1 MNGSEPAGS
10 TIPSPDG
17 EPIAVIG
24 LSCRLPGAAGPDAL
38 WHLLRDGRSAVTE
51 APAGRWSTEL
61 LAQSGLSEPPR
72 GGFLDDVAGFDA
84 AFFGVSPR
92 EARSM
97 APQQRLALE
106 LGWEALESARLRP
119 ERLRGHRTG
128 VYIGATVEDY
138 AVLVHQQGPEA
149 LDHHTPTGLNRGLI
163 ANRLSYHLGL
173 RGPSMTLD
181 TAQSS
186 SLVAVQTACD
196 SLRRGDCDTALAG
209 GVHLNLALESTL
221 AMARFGALSPSGR
234 CHTFDARADGFVRG
248 EGGGL
253 VVLKPLSRARA
264 DGDHVHCVIRGGAV
278 NNDGGGPG
286 LTTPDAAAQE
296 EVLRLACARAGI
308 HPGDLGYVEL
318 HGTGTRVGDPIEAAS
333 LGAAFGTDPSRS
345 TPLPVGSVKTNIG
358 HLEGAA
364 GIAGLLKVV
373 LCLEHGHLVPSLN
386 FTTPHPD
393 IPLDALNLRVQ
404 TESGPWTAQEGRQ
417 LVAGVS
423 SFGMGGTNAHLIVA
437 RAEDS
442 GDDEPAAGRD
452 GAVSAPEA
460 PMVAPVAVVPW
471 VVSGRSAEAL
481 AAQAERLLSRV
492 TDGDLSPVEVG
503 WSLLASRSSFEHRA
517 VVVGSRAD
525 ELIAGVR
532 AVAEGR
538 PDAAVTVG
546 EVTGRAGGS
555 VNGRSGGMVAGR
567 TGDVVTDGSGK
578 AVFVFPGQG
587 SQWVGMAVE
596 LLDSSPVFA
605 GRLGECEAALEP
617 FTDWSLGEVLRGAEG
632 APGLDR
638 VDVVQPVLWAV
649 MVSLAEVWRA
659 HGVEPAAVVGHSQG
673 EIAAACVAGA
683 LSLADGARVV
693 ALRSKAI
700 RALSG
705 RGGMVSVALPRPEVE
720 ELIASWSGRISVA
733 AVNGPSSVVVSGD
746 ADVLGRLVEA
756 CREREVRARR
766 IEVDYA
772 SHSAHVDSIRAELLE
787 VLTPVVPRAPEVP
800 LFSTVT
806 GEWSDGAEMDAGY
819 WFANLRRTVEFA
831 PAVEALTAA
840 GHHTFVE
847 VSPHPVLT
855 MPVRETMEA
864 ADAEG
869 AVVGTLRR
877 GEGGLARFY
886 TSLGELH
893 VQGVD
898 VDWSPAFATPRPPL
912 VDLPTYAFQR
922 ERHWVEASGA
932 HPHRTAI
939 ATQDQPAVSA
949 TERPGTGRPTLD
961 VIRDHAAAV
970 LGHRDPA
977 TLHAARTF
985 KDLGFDSV
993 TAEELRNR
1001 LNRALAVRLPSTALY
1016 NHPSPTRLASFL
1028 DAELIENE
1036 GKLGR
1041 GHDPSADPDEP
1052 IAIVAMACRYPGGVR
1067 SPEDLWQILRD
1078 RVDAIAPFPTD
1089 RGWQTDGLYDPDP
1102 ERSGTSYVREGGF
1115 LDAASFDAGFFGIS
1129 PREAL
1134 AMDPQQRLLLET
1146 SWEALERAGIDPT
1159 GARGSLTGVF
1169 VGAMAQEYG
1178 PRLHQAGR
1186 QVEGHVLTGTT
1197 TSVAS
1202 GRIAYTLGLE
1212 GPAITV
1218 DTACSSSL
1226 VALHLAA
1233 QALRAGECTLALAGG
1248 ATVMSQPGMFVEF
1261 SRQRGLAPDGRCKP
1275 FAAAADGT
1283 AWGEGAGILLLERL
1297 SDARRN
1303 GHPVL
1308 AVLRG
1313 SATNQDGASNGL
1325 SAPNGPS
1332 QERVIRAALAA
1343 AGLRPSDVDAV
1354 EAHGTGTAL
1363 GDPIEAQALL
1373 ATYGQERAADR
1384 PLWLGSL
1391 KSNIG
1396 HTQAAAGVAGVIKMV
1411 LALRHGVLPE
1421 TLHLDAPS
1429 PHVDWSAGAVRL
1441 LTTDQPWAANGQNG
1455 QVRRAGVSSF
1465 GISGTNAHVIV
1476 EQPPA
1481 EDLEDPE
1488 DLEGPEVQDASGAR
1502 LDAAEPGD
1510 AEEAD
1515 GPRRDQPVVPW
1526 VVHGRTPEALRAQA
1540 AALATHLDSLP
1551 DAAAPYDVAHSLLTT
1566 RAALEHR
1573 AVLIGTDRAALLAD
1587 LRSLAEADPGP
1598 RTATGSV
1605 PTAPASSAVFVF
1617 PGQGSQ
1623 WVGMAVE
1630 LLDSSPVFAGRL
1642 GECEAALEPFTE
1654 WSLGEVLRGAEGA
1667 PGLDRVDVVQPVLWA
1682 VMVSLAEVW
1691 RAHGVEPAVVV
1702 GHSQGEIAAA
1712 CVAGALSLADGA
1724 RVVALRS
1731 QAIRELSGRG
1741 GMVSVALS
1749 SSDVAKLIEPWGG
1762 RVSVAAVN
1770 GPTAVVVSGDADA
1783 LDELTDVCREREV
1796 RARRIDVDYASHSSH
1811 VEAIRE
1817 ELLDLLA
1824 PLAPKTSEVPFFSTV
1839 TGEWLDTAEM
1849 DARYWYANLRRTV
1862 RFAPAVEALTAAG
1875 HRAFV
1880 EVSPHPVLTV
1890 PLQETVEDA
1899 GADAVVTGTL
1909 RRDDGGLP
1917 RLFTSLG
1924 ELYVNGVDVDWSP
1937 VFAGRRPHRVE
1948 LPTYAF
1954 QRQRYWLE
1962 PDDAPA
1968 VAASPEEAAF
1978 WTAVGD
1984 QDAAALA
1991 GTLGLPGAQALDEV
2005 LPALSSWHKN
2015 RRQRSTADGWRYRVV
2030 WRPLTEPA
2038 TRQLDGSTW
2047 LLAVPAGYENDALV
2061 RGAHEA
2067 LEEAGARPHVLT
2079 VNDSSGLVDLLRR
2092 AASGPFAGVLSLLA
2106 LDERPDRTQPCVPT
2120 GLSRTLAL
2128 LQALGEAGVDAP
2140 LWCVTRG
2147 AVAVGS
2153 TVEATRDAATA
2164 DSTSHSM
2171 SDCVEGAAA
2180 ADSAPA
2186 NPDQAGIWGLGLV
2199 VALEHPER
2207 WGGLIDLPGEAAA
2220 DGRDV
2225 ALLARILAAGG
2236 DEDQLAVRG
2245 AGVFGR
2251 RLVPAPVAGKP
2262 ARRSWRPRG
2271 TVLVTG
2277 GTGALG
2283 AHITR
2288 WLAANGAEHLVL
2300 TGRRGADA
2308 PGVAALCSELHDQG
2322 VQATVAGCDL
2332 ADRQAVT
2339 ALVRQIQEDGE
2350 PVRAVVHAAGVS
2362 ALGPLA
2368 EAGPHDLAAALS
2380 GKVAGAGHLASV
2392 LDPAPLDAVVYF
2404 SSISGTWGVAEHGA
2418 YAAAN
2423 ALLDA
2428 RAARERADGLP
2439 VLSVAWGPW
2448 AGGGMIADSMHDV
2461 LRRRGVPVIDPAT
2474 ALTALQQALDHDETS
2489 IAVADVDWRRFG
2501 SVFTSVRPS
2510 RLLSEIPQLAS
2521 DEAEDESEGGD
2532 GDGETGL
2539 GSARSPLAER
2549 LAGLDT
2555 RQRTAA
2561 LLDLVREQVA
2571 SVLGHDKTAPVDP
2584 ERPFKEL
2591 GFDSLTAVELRN
2603 RLGRATGLRL
2613 PRTVVFDHPSPA
2625 ALAGY
2630 VGTELAGEEPGGT
2643 PPATAPALVPLPVT
2657 APADDD
2663 PIAIVSMACR
2673 FPGGVRSP
2681 EDLWRLVREGVDAMS
2696 AFPTDRGWDLDGL
2709 YDPDADQPGRSYV
2722 RESGF
2727 LRDAGDFDAEFFGI
2741 SPREAIAMDPQQR
2754 LLLETSWEVFERAG
2768 IDPKSLRGSGTGVYM
2783 GVTDQEYGNRLR
2795 TSDPEQFEG
2804 YLATGA
2810 AASVASG
2817 RVAYTLGL
2825 EGPAVT
2831 VDTACSSSLVALH
2844 MAVRALRSGECTLAV
2859 AGAAMV
2865 MADPGP
2871 FIGFSRQR
2879 GLARDGRCK
2888 PFAAAADGFALSE
2901 GVGVLLVERLS
2912 EARRNGHP
2920 VLAVV
2925 RGTAINQDGASNGL
2939 TAPNGP
2945 SQQRVIRAAL
2955 ADAGLSAAEV
2965 DVVEA
2970 HGTGTSLGDP
2980 IEAQALLATYGQE
2993 RAADRPLWLGSVKS
3007 NIGHTQTV
3015 SGVAG
3020 VMKMVLAM
3028 RHGELPG
3035 TLHVDE
3041 PSPHVEWS
3049 SGAVELLT
3057 EARPWT
3063 PEDGR
3068 PRRAGISSFGISG
3081 TNAHVVVEQAEPTET
3096 EAVALTSDSG
3106 VVVPWVL
3113 SGRSAEA
3120 LVAQG
3125 ERLAARV
3132 AGSGLS
3138 PVEVGWS
3145 LVASRSSFEHR
3156 AVVVGSDVDELV
3168 AKVREVSTSAAVG
3181 DPGRTVFVFPGQGSQ
3196 WAGMAVELLDSS
3208 PVFAGRLGECEAALE
3223 PFTDWSLS
3231 EVLRGAEG
3239 APGFDRVDV
3248 VQPVLWAV
3256 MVSLAEV
3263 WRAHGVE
3270 PAVVVGHSQGEIAAA
3285 CVAGALSLA
3294 DGARVV
3300 ALRSQ
3305 AIRALS
3311 GRGGMV
3317 SVALSSSDV
3326 AKLIEPW
3333 GGRVSVAAVNGPTA
3347 VVVSGDADAL
3357 DELMGV
3363 CQEREV
3369 RARRID
3375 VDYASHSAHV
3385 ESIEETLA
3393 EALAPV
3399 APRKSSVPLFSTVTG
3414 EWLDTVEM
3422 DAGYWYANL
3431 RRTVE
3436 FAPAVEALTAA
3447 GHRTFVEV
3455 SPHPVLTVP
3464 LQETADA
3471 ADAEAVVTGTLR
3483 RDDGGLSRLYT
3494 SLGEL
3499 YVNGVEVDWSPAFAA
3514 PRPQLVD
3521 LPTYAFQRRRYWLE
3535 SGPSS
3540 VAGVVAD
3547 PVEARFWESVER
3559 ADAEGLA
3566 ATLGLADPGALGEV
3580 LPALSSWRQGR
3591 EQRSTVDG
3599 WRYRITWRH
3608 QPEPRVREVNGG
3620 WLIAAP
3626 ADHLDDDLVQATA
3639 RGLGERARVMPVSAT
3654 ADRAELAAQ
3663 LATELA
3669 ALHGDTDAPPHV
3681 VSLLALDDRD
3691 ADGHRG
3697 VPSSLLSTMTLTQ
3710 ALADSEVN
3718 ARLWAVTQGAVS
3730 IDASARGPEA
3740 HRASDPIRD
3749 PGQAAIWGL
3758 ARVFGLD
3765 HSARWGGLIDLP
3777 GTLDDDALRRFLSLL
3792 GGDGDSQDE
3801 YAVRPSGVHARRMVR
3816 APLAP
3821 SAVAELWQP
3830 RGTVLIT
3837 GGTGALGAH
3846 VARALAGGGA
3856 EHLVLVGR
3864 RGPDAPGASALSAE
3878 LTALGARVTV
3888 AACDV
3893 TDRAA
3898 VAKLLDS
3905 LADEALLTAVV
3916 HTAGVVGEARPLD
3929 ETSLDDAMAAVHAK
3943 ISGACHLDELLA
3955 DHPLDAFVL
3964 FSSGAGVW
3972 GNGGQGPYAAANAAL
3987 DALAEWRRSQGRP
4000 ATSLAWGAW
4009 AGGGMVDEAVAEQLS
4024 RRGVPAMDPGL
4035 AVHALREAVD
4045 QEETTLVVADIRW
4058 DRFLP
4063 AYTVSG
4069 PRPLLDE
4076 IPDVRQLLDGQQEE
4090 QADEVGDKG
4099 RPDLP
4104 DRLAALAEPKRKRM
4118 LLHLV
4123 RTHASAVLGHSSTEA
4138 VRPARAFREL
4148 GFDSLTGV
4156 ELRNRLNTATG
4167 LKLPATLVFDHPTP
4181 TALAAYLRDAL
4192 LPPEP
4197 DAGDGIAVLP
4207 ELQQVASALQAATDD
4222 DTRRALT
4229 EGLRGLLAHWD
4240 GQEPPPAQT
4249 VDDELAEASDED
4261 MFDLIDRELGIG

>member
-1 MNGSEPAGS
+1 MNGSESAGS
-10 TIPSPDG
+10 TIPSPHG

-24 LSCRLPGAAGPDAL
+24 LSCRLPGAADPDAL
-38 WHLLRDGRSAVTE
+38 WELLRDGRSAVTE
-51 APAGRWSTEL
+51 APADRWTTEL
-61 LAQSGLSEPPR
+61 LARSGVSEPAR
-72 GGFLDDVAGFDA
+72 GGFLDDVAAFDA
-84 AFFGVSPR
+84 TFFGVSPR
-92 EARSM
+92 EAQSM
-97 APQQRLALE
+97 DPQQRLALE
-106 LGWEALESARLRP
+106 LGWEALENARIRP
-119 ERLRGHRTG
+119 ERLNGHRTG

-138 AVLVHQQGPEA
+138 AVLVHQQGPAA

-163 ANRLSYHLGL
+163 ANRISYHLGL

-186 SLVAVQTACD
+186 SLVAVQAACD
-196 SLRRGDCDTALAG
+196 SLRRGDCQTALAG
-209 GVHLNLALESTL
+209 GVHLNLAPESTI
-221 AMARFGALSPSGR
+221 AMSRFGALSPSGL
-234 CHTFDARADGFVRG
+234 CYPFDARANGFVRG

-253 VVLKPLSRARA
+253 VVLKPLARALA

-286 LTTPDAAAQE
+286 LTTPSAAAQE
-296 EVLRLACARAGI
+296 EVLRLACERAGI
-308 HPGDLGYVEL
+308 HPVDIGYVEL
-318 HGTGTRVGDPIEAAS
+318 HGTGTKVGDPIEAAA
-333 LGAAFGTDPSRS
+333 LGAALGTDPRRS
-345 TPLPVGSVKTNIG
+345 TPLPVGSVKSNIG

-373 LCLEHGHLVPSLN
+373 LCVEHGHLVPSLN

-404 TESGPWTAQEGRQ
+404 TEPCAWTAQEGRQ
-417 LVAGVS
+417 LIAGVS
-423 SFGMGGTNAHLIVA
+423 SFGMGGTNAHLIVG
-437 RAEDS
+437 RTEQPERT
-442 GDDEPAAGRD
+442 EPAEEECAAAST
-452 GAVSAPEA
+452 AVSSGAGA
-460 PMVAPVAVVPW
+460 GVVVPW
-471 VVSGRSAEAL
+471 VVSGRSAGAL
-481 AAQAERLLSRV
+481 AGQAERLVSRV
-492 TDGDLSPVEVG
+492 AGSGLSPVDVG
-503 WSLLASRSSFEHRA
+503 WSLVASRTSFEHRA
-517 VVVGSRAD
+517 VVVGAETG
-525 ELIAGVR
+525 ELTSGVR
-532 AVAEGR
+532 AVADGHA
-538 PDAAVTVG
+538 DAAVTLG
-546 EVTGRAGGS
+546 EVAD
-555 VNGRSGGMVAGR
+555 RSGG
-567 TGDVVTDGSGK
+567 

-587 SQWVGMAVE
+587 SQWVAMAVE

-605 GRLGECEAALEP
+605 RRLAECGAALEP
-617 FTDWSLGEVLRGAEG
+617 FTDWSLTGVLRGLWG

-683 LSLADGARVV
+683 LSLADGARIV

-705 RGGMVSVALPRPEVE
+705 RGGMVSVALPRPETE
-720 ELIASWSGRISVA
+720 ELIKAWNGRVSVA

-746 ADVLGRLVEA
+746 GDVLGRLVAA
-756 CREREVRARR
+756 CRERGVRARR
-766 IEVDYA
+766 VEVDYA
-772 SHSAHVDSIRAELLE
+772 SHSAHVESIEETLRAALA
-787 VLTPVVPRAPEVP
+787 PVAPRTSSVP

-806 GEWSDGAEMDAGY
+806 GEWLDTAEMDAGY
-819 WFANLRRTVEFA
+819 WFTNLRQTVEFA
-831 PAVEALTAA
+831 SAVEALIAA
-840 GHHTFVE
+840 GHRTFVE

-855 MPVRETMEA
+855 MPVQETVEDAGAEA
-864 ADAEG
+864 V
-869 AVVGTLRR
+869 VVGTLRR
-877 GEGGLARFY
+877 GAGGLARFY
-886 TSLGELH
+886 LSLGELY
-893 VQGVD
+893 VNGVD
-898 VDWSPAFATPRPPL
+898 VDWSPAFAAHRPRL

-922 ERHWVEASGA
+922 ERHWVE
-932 HPHRTAI
+932 HTA
-939 ATQDQPAVSA
+939 
-949 TERPGTGRPTLD
+949 ERPSRSASQEPIRPADATSAGSGTSRPTLD
-961 VIRDHAAAV
+961 VVRDNAAAV
-970 LGHRDPA
+970 LGHREPSA
-977 TLHAARTF
+977 VNVGRTF

-993 TAEELRNR
+993 TSVELRNR
-1001 LNRALAVRLPSTALY
+1001 LNRELTVRLPSTALY
-1016 NHPSPTRLASFL
+1016 NHPSPARLARHI
-1028 DAELIENE
+1028 DAEF
-1036 GKLGR
+1036 LGGSNAVEQAHR
-1041 GHDPSADPDEP
+1041 PAIDPDEP

-1067 SPEDLWQILRD
+1067 SPEDLWQVLRD
-1078 RVDAIAPFPTD
+1078 RVDAVSPFPTD
-1089 RGWQTDGLYDPDP
+1089 RGWNTDGLYDPNP
-1102 ERSGTSYVREGGF
+1102 ERSGTSYAREGGF

-1146 SWEALERAGIDPT
+1146 SWEALERAGIDPA
-1159 GARGSLTGVF
+1159 GIRGSLTGVF

-1178 PRLHQAGR
+1178 PRLHQASH

-1212 GPAITV
+1212 GPAISV

-1233 QALRAGECTLALAGG
+1233 QALRGGECTLALAGG

-1308 AVLRG
+1308 AVMRG
-1313 SATNQDGASNGL
+1313 SAINQDGASNGL
-1325 SAPNGPS
+1325 SAPNGLS

-1343 AGLRPSDVDAV
+1343 AGLQPSEVDAV

-1373 ATYGQERAADR
+1373 ATYGSDRDEDR

-1411 LALRHGVLPE
+1411 LALQHRVLPE

-1441 LTTDQPWAANGQNG
+1441 LTAAQPWEENG

-1476 EQPPA
+1476 EQRPSEAPHGPGGD
-1481 EDLEDPE
+1481 EDQGGDETGD
-1488 DLEGPEVQDASGAR
+1488 GAIER
-1502 LDAAEPGD
+1502 
-1510 AEEAD
+1510 
-1515 GPRRDQPVVPW
+1515 PVVPW
-1526 VVHGRTPEALRAQA
+1526 VVHGRTPNALRAQA

-1551 DAAAPYDVAHSLLTT
+1551 DAAPYDVAHSLLTT

-1573 AVLIGTDRAALLAD
+1573 AVLIGADRAALLSELHAVT
-1587 LRSLAEADPGP
+1587 EGDPGP

-1605 PTAPASSAVFVF
+1605 PAAPGSGTVFVF
-1617 PGQGSQ
+1617 PGQGAQ

-1630 LLDSSPVFAGRL
+1630 LLDSSPVFAARL
-1642 GECEAALEPFTE
+1642 AECEAALEPFTD
-1654 WSLGEVLRGAEGA
+1654 WSLREVLRAVEGS

-1691 RAHGVEPAVVV
+1691 RAHGVEPAAVV

-1712 CVAGALSLADGA
+1712 CVAGALSLDDGA

-1731 QAIRELSGRG
+1731 RAIRALSGRG

-1749 SSDVAKLIEPWGG
+1749 SSEISGLIEPWDG

-1770 GPTAVVVSGDADA
+1770 GPSSVVVSGDADA
-1783 LDELTDVCREREV
+1783 LDELREVCRERGV
-1796 RARRIDVDYASHSSH
+1796 RARRIEVDYASHSAH
-1811 VEAIRE
+1811 VESIRE
-1817 ELLDLLA
+1817 ELLEVLA
-1824 PLAPKTSEVPFFSTV
+1824 PLAPRTSSVPLFSTV

-1849 DARYWYANLRRTV
+1849 DAGYWFTNLRQTV
-1862 RFAPAVEALTAAG
+1862 EFAPAVEALIAAG
-1875 HRAFV
+1875 HRTFV

-1890 PLQETVEDA
+1890 PLQETVEAA
-1899 GADAVVTGTL
+1899 GVEAVVTGTL
-1909 RRDDGGLP
+1909 RRDDGGLS
-1917 RLFTSLG
+1917 RLYTSLA
-1924 ELYVNGVDVDWSP
+1924 ELYAHGVDVDWSP
-1937 VFAGRRPHRVE
+1937 VFADRRPHRVE

-1954 QRQRYWLE
+1954 QRQRFWLE
-1962 PDDAPA
+1962 PDAPA
-1968 VAASPEEAAF
+1968 VAVSPEEEAF

-1984 QDAAALA
+1984 QDAEALV
-1991 GTLGLPGAQALDEV
+1991 GTLGLPGVETLNEV
-2005 LPALSSWHKN
+2005 LPALSSWHRS
-2015 RRQRSTADGWRYRVV
+2015 RRQRDTADGWRYRIV

-2038 TRQLDGSTW
+2038 ARQLDGSW
-2047 LLAVPAGYENDALV
+2047 LVVVPAGYGDDVLV
-2061 RGAHEA
+2061 RGAREA
-2067 LEEAGARPHVLT
+2067 LEEAGARAHSLT
-2079 VNDSSGLVDLLRR
+2079 VDDGAELADLLR
-2092 AASGPFAGVLSLLA
+2092 AESAPYAGVLSLLA
-2106 LDERPDRTQPCVPT
+2106 LDERPDRTHPCVPT
-2120 GLSRTLAL
+2120 GLSLTLAL
-2128 LQALGEAGVDAP
+2128 LQALGEAGIGAP

-2147 AVAVGS
+2147 AVATGS
-2153 TVEATRDAATA
+2153 ATGED
-2164 DSTSHSM
+2164 
-2171 SDCVEGAAA
+2171 GA
-2180 ADSAPA
+2180 PV
-2186 NPDQAGIWGLGLV
+2186 NPDQAGIWGLGRV
-2199 VALEHPER
+2199 AALEHPER
-2207 WGGLIDLPGEAAA
+2207 WGGLIDMPAQAGGQPAA
-2220 DGRDV
+2220 DGRPA
-2225 ALLARILAAGG
+2225 ALVARILAAGD

-2245 AGVFGR
+2245 AALFGR
-2251 RLVPAPVAGKP
+2251 RLIPAPVVGVTP
-2262 ARRSWRPRG
+2262 RHSWRPRG

-2283 AHITR
+2283 AHIAR
-2288 WLAANGAEHLVL
+2288 WLAAHGAEHLVL
-2300 TGRRGADA
+2300 TGRRGADV
-2308 PGVAALCSELHDQG
+2308 PGVAALCSELRDQG
-2322 VQATVAGCDL
+2322 VQVTVAGCDMG
-2332 ADRQAVT
+2332 DQQAV
-2339 ALVRQIQEDGE
+2339 ADLVRQIEQDGE

-2362 ALGPLA
+2362 VLGPLA
-2368 EAGPHDLAAALS
+2368 GAGPEDLAAALV

-2392 LDPAPLDAVVYF
+2392 LDPAELDAVVYF
-2404 SSISGTWGVAEHGA
+2404 SSISGTWGVADHGA

-2428 RAARERADGLP
+2428 RAERGRADGLP

-2448 AGGGMIADSMHDV
+2448 AGGGMIADSVHEV
-2461 LRRRGVPVIDPAT
+2461 LRRRGVPVIDPDT
-2474 ALTALQQALDHDETS
+2474 ALTALQQALDHGDTS
-2489 IAVADVDWRRFG
+2489 IAVAEVDWQRFS

-2510 RLLSEIPQLAS
+2510 HLLTEIPQLAA
-2521 DEAEDESEGGD
+2521 DENEAGD
-2532 GDGETGL
+2532 GDGDGDGDGGGGDGSDSTAR
-2539 GSARSPLAER
+2539 GSARSLLAQR
-2549 LAGLDT
+2549 LAGLDV
-2555 RQRTAA
+2555 RQRTAV
-2561 LLDLVREQVA
+2561 LLDLVREQIA
-2571 SVLGHDKTAPVDP
+2571 AVLGHDKTTTPVDS

-2603 RLGRATGLRL
+2603 RLSRATGLRL

-2630 VGTELAGEEPGGT
+2630 VGAEMTGEEE
-2643 PPATAPALVPLPVT
+2643 PAAKPSAAPAS
-2657 APADDD
+2657 APISADADADADAD

-2673 FPGGVRSP
+2673 YPGGVQSP
-2681 EDLWRLVREGVDAMS
+2681 EDLWQLVREGIDAMS
-2696 AFPTDRGWDLDGL
+2696 AFPTDRGWDLEGL
-2709 YDPDADQPGRSYV
+2709 YDPDADQPGSSYV

-2727 LRDAGDFDAEFFGI
+2727 LRDAGDFDAGFFGI
-2741 SPREAIAMDPQQR
+2741 SPREALAMDPQQR

-2795 TSDPEQFEG
+2795 AADPGHIEG

-2810 AASVASG
+2810 ATSVASG

-2831 VDTACSSSLVALH
+2831 VDTACSSALVALH
-2844 MAVRALRSGECTLAV
+2844 MAVRALRSGECSLAV
-2859 AGAAMV
+2859 AGAAMI

-2888 PFAAAADGFALSE
+2888 PFSAAADGFALSE

-2912 EARRNGHP
+2912 DARRNGHP

-2955 ADAGLSAAEV
+2955 ADAGLSAGEV

-2993 RAADRPLWLGSVKS
+2993 READRPLWLGSVKS
-3007 NIGHTQTV
+3007 NIGHTQTA
-3015 SGVAG
+3015 SGMAG
-3020 VMKMVLAM
+3020 VMKTVLAM
-3028 RHGELPG
+3028 RCAELPA
-3035 TLHVDE
+3035 TLYVDE
-3041 PSPHVEWS
+3041 PSPQVEWS

-3063 PEDGR
+3063 VEDDR
-3068 PRRAGISSFGISG
+3068 PRRAGISAFGISG
-3081 TNAHVVVEQAEPTET
+3081 TNAHVIVEQAEEPEQ
-3096 EAVALTSDSG
+3096 EQESASISSPASG
-3106 VVVPWVL
+3106 GVLVPWVV
-3113 SGRSAEA
+3113 SGRSADA
-3120 LVAQG
+3120 LVAQA
-3125 ERLAARV
+3125 ERLVSRV
-3132 AGSGLS
+3132 TGSGWS
-3138 PVEVGWS
+3138 PVDVGWS
-3145 LVASRSSFEHR
+3145 LAASRSSFEHR
-3156 AVVVGSDVDELV
+3156 AVVVGSESGELIT
-3168 AKVREVSTSAAVG
+3168 KLGQLSPAAAAA

-3196 WAGMAVELLDSS
+3196 WVGMAVELLDSS
-3208 PVFAGRLGECEAALE
+3208 PVFSGRLAECEAALG
-3223 PFTDWSLS
+3223 PFIDWSLTA
-3231 EVLRGAEG
+3231 VLRGAEG
-3239 APGFDRVDV
+3239 APGLDRVDV

-3270 PAVVVGHSQGEIAAA
+3270 PAAVVGHSQGEIAAA
-3285 CVAGALSLA
+3285 CVAGALSLT

-3300 ALRSQ
+3300 ALRSK

-3317 SVALSSSDV
+3317 SVALSPPDASD
-3326 AKLIEPW
+3326 LIKPW
-3333 GGRVSVAAVNGPTA
+3333 NGRISVAAVNGPSS

-3357 DELMGV
+3357 DELMGR
-3363 CQEREV
+3363 CREREV
-3369 RARRID
+3369 RARRIE

-3385 ESIEETLA
+3385 ESIEETLR
-3393 EALAPV
+3393 EVLAPV

-3414 EWLDTVEM
+3414 EWLDTAEM
-3422 DAGYWYANL
+3422 DAGYWFTNL
-3431 RRTVE
+3431 RQTVE
-3436 FAPAVEALTAA
+3436 FAPAIEALTVA

-3464 LQETADA
+3464 LQETVEVVGGD
-3471 ADAEAVVTGTLR
+3471 AVVTGTLR

-3494 SLGEL
+3494 SLAEL
-3499 YVNGVEVDWSPAFAA
+3499 YVKGVEVDWSVAFAGH
-3514 PRPQLVD
+3514 RPQLVD

-3535 SGPSS
+3535 SGRSS
-3540 VAGVVAD
+3540 VDGAVD
-3547 PVEARFWESVER
+3547 PVDARFWDAVER
-3559 ADAEGLA
+3559 ADLEGLA
-3566 ATLGLADPGALGEV
+3566 ATLGLAEPGALREV

-3591 EQRSTVDG
+3591 QRRSTVDG
-3599 WRYRITWRH
+3599 WRYRIVWRP
-3608 QPEPRVREVNGG
+3608 QPEPEQGELAGR
-3620 WLIAAP
+3620 WLIAVP
-3626 ADHLDDDLVQATA
+3626 ADHLDDDLVQATSQ
-3639 RGLGERARVMPVSAT
+3639 GLGDRARIMSVSAT
-3654 ADRAELAAQ
+3654 ADRAELVAQ
-3663 LATELA
+3663 LA
-3669 ALHGDTDAPPHV
+3669 ALRGEADTPLHV

-3691 ADGHRG
+3691 AGGHRG
-3697 VPSSLLSTMTLTQ
+3697 VPSSLLSTLALTQ
-3710 ALADSEVN
+3710 ALADTEMN

-3730 IDASARGPEA
+3730 TDAFTRGPET
-3740 HRASDPIRD
+3740 HQGSDPIGN

-3765 HSARWGGLIDLP
+3765 HRDRWGGLIDLP
-3777 GTLDDDALRRFLSLL
+3777 GTLDEQALRRFLALL
-3792 GGDGDSQDE
+3792 GGDGGSEDE
-3801 YAVRPSGVHARRMVR
+3801 YAVRPSGVHVRRMVR

-3821 SAVAELWQP
+3821 SAVAEPWQP
-3830 RGTVLIT
+3830 RGTVLVT

-3846 VARALAGGGA
+3846 VARALAAGGA
-3856 EHLVLVGR
+3856 EHVVLAGR
-3864 RGPDAPGASALSAE
+3864 RGPDAPGASELSAE
-3878 LTALGARVTV
+3878 LTALGTRVTV

-3905 LADEALLTAVV
+3905 FTGEAPLTAVV
-3916 HTAGVVGEARPLD
+3916 HTAGVVGEARPLG

-3943 ISGACHLDELLA
+3943 VSGACHLDELLA

-3987 DALAEWRRSQGRP
+3987 DALAEWRRAQGRP
-4000 ATSLAWGAW
+4000 ATSIAWGAW
-4009 AGGGMVDEAVAEQLS
+4009 AGGGMVDEAVAEQLR

-4035 AVHALREAVD
+4035 AVHALREAID
-4045 QEETTLVVADIRW
+4045 HGETTLVVADIRW

-4076 IPDVRQLLDGQQEE
+4076 LPDVRQLLAGQKDK
-4090 QADEVGDKG
+4090 ADEADEKG
-4099 RPDLP
+4099 SGLP
-4104 DRLAALAEPKRKRM
+4104 GRLAALPEAKRKRM
-4118 LLHLV
+4118 LLDLV
-4123 RTHASAVLGHSSTEA
+4123 RTHASAVLGHSSTDA

-4156 ELRNRLNTATG
+4156 ELRNRLNAVTA
-4167 LKLPATLVFDHPTP
+4167 LMLPATLVFDHPTP
-4181 TALAAYLRDAL
+4181 TALAEYLRGEL

-4197 DAGDGIAVLP
+4197 EPGSATAVLP

-4222 DTRRALT
+4222 ARRALT
-4229 EGLRGLLAHWD
+4229 EGLRGLLADWE
-4240 GQEPPPAQT
+4240 GQAPPPVET

-4261 MFDLIDRELGIG
+4261 MFDLIDRELGTG

>member
-1 MNGSEPAGS
+1 MNGSETADS
-10 TIPSPDG
+10 TIPSPHS

-24 LSCRLPGAAGPDAL
+24 LSCRLPGAADPDAL
-38 WHLLRDGRSAVTE
+38 WELLRDGRSAITE
-51 APAGRWSTEL
+51 APADRWTAGL
-61 LAQSGLSEPPR
+61 LAESGVSEPAR
-72 GGFLDDVAGFDA
+72 GGFLDDAAAFDA

-97 APQQRLALE
+97 DPQQRLALE
-106 LGWEALESARLRP
+106 LGWEALENARVRP
-119 ERLRGHRTG
+119 ERLHGHRTG

-138 AVLVHQQGPEA
+138 AVLVHQQGTTA

-196 SLRRGDCDTALAG
+196 SLRRGDCETALAG
-209 GVHLNLALESTL
+209 GVHLNLAPESTI
-221 AMARFGALSPSGR
+221 AMSRLGALSPSGR

-253 VVLKPLSRARA
+253 VVLKPLARALA
-264 DGDHVHCVIRGGAV
+264 DGDHVHAVIHGGAV

-296 EVLRLACARAGI
+296 EVLRLACERAGI
-308 HPGDLGYVEL
+308 HPADIGYVEL
-318 HGTGTRVGDPIEAAS
+318 HGTGTKVGDPIEAAS
-333 LGAAFGTDPSRS
+333 LGAAFGTDPRRKAQ
-345 TPLPVGSVKTNIG
+345 LPVGSVKTNIG

-373 LCLEHGHLVPSLN
+373 LCVEHGRLVPSLN
-386 FTTPHPD
+386 FATPHPG
-393 IPLDALNLRVQ
+393 IPLDTLNLRVQ
-404 TESGPWTAQEGRQ
+404 TESRAWTAQAGRQ

-423 SFGMGGTNAHLIVA
+423 SFGMGGTNAHLVVG
-437 RAEDS
+437 RAEEPPEREESAGDGEETADS
-442 GDDEPAAGRD
+442 SASASASSAA
-452 GAVSAPEA
+452 ASAA
-460 PMVAPVAVVPW
+460 PSGVVVPW
-471 VVSGRSAEAL
+471 VVSGRSADAL
-481 AAQAERLLSRV
+481 AAQADRLAARV
-492 TDGDLSPVEVG
+492 AGTDLSPADVG
-503 WSLLASRSSFEHRA
+503 WSLAASRSSFEHRA
-517 VVVGSRAD
+517 VIVGAETG
-525 ELIAGVR
+525 ELSAGVW

-546 EVTGRAGGS
+546 EATVP
-555 VNGRSGGMVAGR
+555 
-567 TGDVVTDGSGK
+567 SGK
-578 AVFVFPGQG
+578 TVFVFPGQG
-587 SQWVGMAVE
+587 SQWLGMGVE

-605 GRLGECEAALEP
+605 RRLAECEAALEP
-617 FTDWSLGEVLRGAEG
+617 FVDWSLREVLRGADG

-649 MVSLAEVWRA
+649 MVSLAELWCA

-683 LSLADGARVV
+683 LSLVDGARVV

-705 RGGMVSVALPRPEVE
+705 RGGMVSVVLPRPDVE
-720 ELIASWSGRISVA
+720 ELIAPWSGGRVSVA

-746 ADVLGRLVEA
+746 DDVLDRLVEE

-766 IEVDYA
+766 IDVDYA
-772 SHSAHVDSIRAELLE
+772 SHSAHVESIEETLRE
-787 VLTPVVPRAPEVP
+787 VLAPVAPRTSAVP
-800 LFSTVT
+800 LFSTTT
-806 GEWSDGAEMDAGY
+806 GGWLDTAAMDAGY
-819 WFANLRRTVEFA
+819 WFTNLRRTVEFA
-831 PAVEALTAA
+831 PAIEALTAA

-855 MPVRETMEA
+855 MPVQETVETAGAEA
-864 ADAEG
+864 S
-869 AVVGTLRR
+869 VVGTLRR

-886 TSLGELH
+886 TSLGELY
-893 VQGVD
+893 VQGVA
-898 VDWSPAFATPRPPL
+898 VDWSPAFTAHRPRL

-922 ERHWVEASGA
+922 ERHWLEQTAGSTVEGLRRTTADGADRPVGAAS
-932 HPHRTAI
+932 
-939 ATQDQPAVSA
+939 DS
-949 TERPGTGRPTLD
+949 PGTSRPTLE
-961 VIRDHAAAV
+961 VVRDHAAAV
-970 LGHRDPA
+970 LGHREPSA
-977 TLHAARTF
+977 INTGRTF

-993 TAEELRNR
+993 TAVELRNQ
-1001 LNRALAVRLPSTALY
+1001 LNRALGVRLPSTALY
-1016 NHPSPTRLASFL
+1016 NHPSPTRLAGYL
-1028 DAELIENE
+1028 DAEL
-1036 GKLGR
+1036 LGTAHTLESAN
-1041 GHDPSADPDEP
+1041 GPAAGPQADPDEP
-1052 IAIVAMACRYPGGVR
+1052 IAIVAMACRYPGGVQ
-1067 SPEDLWQILRD
+1067 SPEDLWQVLRD
-1078 RVDAIAPFPTD
+1078 RVDAVSPFPTD
-1089 RGWQTDGLYDPDP
+1089 RGWQTDALYDPDP

-1146 SWEALERAGIDPT
+1146 SWEALERAGIDPA
-1159 GARGSLTGVF
+1159 GVRGSLTGVF

-1178 PRLHQAGR
+1178 PRLHQANH

-1248 ATVMSQPGMFVEF
+1248 ATVMSRPGMFVEF

-1283 AWGEGAGILLLERL
+1283 AWGEGAGILLVERL

-1332 QERVIRAALAA
+1332 QERVIRAALTA
-1343 AGLRPSDVDAV
+1343 AGLHPAEVDAV

-1363 GDPIEAQALL
+1363 GDPIEAEALL
-1373 ATYGQERAADR
+1373 ATYGSDRDADR

-1396 HTQAAAGVAGVIKMV
+1396 HTQAAAGIAGVIKMV

-1429 PHVDWSAGAVRL
+1429 PHVDWSAGTVRL
-1441 LTTDQPWAANGQNG
+1441 LAEPQPWEESGQP
-1455 QVRRAGVSSF
+1455 RRAGVSSF

-1476 EQPPA
+1476 EQAPA
-1481 EDLEDPE
+1481 EIPKAD
-1488 DLEGPEVQDASGAR
+1488 
-1502 LDAAEPGD
+1502 
-1510 AEEAD
+1510 EEATCGGAD
-1515 GPRRDQPVVPW
+1515 TTVVPW
-1526 VVHGRTPEALRAQA
+1526 LVHGRTQDGLRAQA
-1540 AALATHLDSLP
+1540 AALAAHLDSLP
-1551 DAAAPYDVAHSLLTT
+1551 DTAPYDVAHSLLTT
-1566 RAALEHR
+1566 RTALEHR
-1573 AVLIGTDRAALLAD
+1573 AALIGTDRAALLAE
-1587 LRSLAEADPGP
+1587 LHAVAEGNSGSH
-1598 RTATGSV
+1598 TATGAV
-1605 PTAPASSAVFVF
+1605 PTAPGSGTVFVF

-1642 GECEAALEPFTE
+1642 AECEAALEPFTD
-1654 WSLGEVLRGAEGA
+1654 WSLREVLRGVEGA

-1691 RAHGVEPAVVV
+1691 RAHGVEPAAVV

-1712 CVAGALSLADGA
+1712 CVAGALSLEDGA

-1731 QAIRELSGRG
+1731 RAIRALSGRG

-1749 SSDVAKLIEPWGG
+1749 SSEVAELVDRWGG

-1770 GPTAVVVSGDADA
+1770 GPSAVVVSGDVDA
-1783 LDELTDVCREREV
+1783 LDELLERCREDGV
-1796 RARRIDVDYASHSSH
+1796 RARRIDVDYASHSAH
-1811 VEAIRE
+1811 VESIRE
-1817 ELLDLLA
+1817 ELLEVLGPVVPCPA
-1824 PLAPKTSEVPFFSTV
+1824 EVPFFSTV
-1839 TGEWLDTAEM
+1839 TGEWLDTAGM
-1849 DARYWYANLRRTV
+1849 DAEYWYTNLRRTV
-1862 RFAPAVEALTAAG
+1862 EFAPAVEALVAAG
-1875 HRAFV
+1875 HRTFV

-1890 PLQETVEDA
+1890 PLQETAEAV
-1899 GADAVVTGTL
+1899 GAEAVVTGTL
-1909 RRDDGGLP
+1909 RRDDGGLS
-1917 RLFTSLG
+1917 RLYTSLG
-1924 ELYVNGVDVDWSP
+1924 ELYVHGVDVDWFP
-1937 VFAGRRPHRVE
+1937 AFADRRPNRVE

-1954 QRQRYWLE
+1954 QRKRFWLE
-1962 PDDAPA
+1962 PEAPA
-1968 VAASPEEAAF
+1968 VAGSPEEEAF
-1978 WTAVGD
+1978 WTAVGE
-1984 QDAAALA
+1984 QDAEGLA
-1991 GTLGLPGAQALDEV
+1991 GTLGLPGAEALEGV
-2005 LPALSSWHKN
+2005 LPALSSWHRK
-2015 RRQRSTADGWRYRVV
+2015 RRQRGTADGWRHRVV
-2030 WRPLTEPA
+2030 WRPVEEPA
-2038 TRQLDGSTW
+2038 TGQLDGDW
-2047 LLAVPAGYENDALV
+2047 LVVVPAGYEGDALV
-2061 RGAHEA
+2061 QGVREA
-2067 LEEAGARPHVLT
+2067 LADAGAGIHSLT
-2079 VNDSSGLVDLLRR
+2079 VGDGAELAEMLRAG
-2092 AASGPFAGVLSLLA
+2092 AAPFAGVLSLLA
-2106 LDERPDRTQPCVPT
+2106 LDERPDRSHPCVPA
-2120 GLSRTLAL
+2120 GLSLTLAL
-2128 LQALGEAGVDAP
+2128 LKALGDAGIGAP

-2147 AVAVGS
+2147 AVATG
-2153 TVEATRDAATA
+2153 TLADDDAPT
-2164 DSTSHSM
+2164 
-2171 SDCVEGAAA
+2171 
-2180 ADSAPA
+2180 
-2186 NPDQAGIWGLGLV
+2186 NPDQAGIWGLGRV
-2199 VALEHPER
+2199 AALECPER
-2207 WGGLIDLPGEAAA
+2207 WGGLIDLPGQGGGQA
-2220 DGRDV
+2220 V
-2225 ALLARILAAGG
+2225 ALLTRVLAAAEKG
-2236 DEDQLAVRG
+2236 EDQLSVRG
-2245 AGVFGR
+2245 ATLFGR
-2251 RLVPAPVAGKP
+2251 RLVPAPVDGKP
-2262 ARRSWRPRG
+2262 PRRSWRPRG

-2283 AHITR
+2283 AHIAR

-2300 TGRRGADA
+2300 TGRRGADV
-2308 PGVAALCSELHDQG
+2308 PGVAALCSELRDQG
-2322 VQATVAGCDL
+2322 VQVTVAGCDIG
-2332 ADRQAVT
+2332 DRQAV
-2339 ALVRQIQEDGE
+2339 ADLVRQIERDGD

-2362 ALGPLA
+2362 ALGSLA
-2368 EAGPHDLAAALS
+2368 EAGPEDLAAALA
-2380 GKVAGAGHLASV
+2380 GKVAGADHLTSV
-2392 LDPAPLDAVVYF
+2392 LDPAQLDAVIYF

-2428 RAARERADGLP
+2428 RAERGRADGLP

-2448 AGGGMIADSMHDV
+2448 AGGGMIADSLHDV
-2461 LRRRGVPVIDPAT
+2461 LRRRGVPVIDPDI
-2474 ALTALQQALDHDETS
+2474 ALTALQQALDHGDTS
-2489 IAVADVDWRRFG
+2489 IAVADVDWPRFN

-2510 RLLSEIPQLAS
+2510 RLLSEIPQLA
-2521 DEAEDESEGGD
+2521 ALGD
-2532 GDGETGL
+2532 GDGDGDAGDGSGGGTGR
-2539 GSARSPLAER
+2539 GPARSPLAER
-2549 LAGLDT
+2549 LAGLDA
-2555 RQRTAA
+2555 RHRTTT
-2561 LLDLVREQVA
+2561 LLELVREQVA
-2571 SVLGHDKTAPVDP
+2571 SVLGHDKTTPVDP
-2584 ERPFKEL
+2584 QRPFKEL

-2603 RLGRATGLRL
+2603 RLSRATGLRL

-2630 VGTELAGEEPGGT
+2630 VGAQLTGEEEPTAKPSAT
-2643 PPATAPALVPLPVT
+2643 PDPAPVPASGQ
-2657 APADDD
+2657 ADDD

-2673 FPGGVRSP
+2673 YPGGVQSP

-2696 AFPTDRGWDLDGL
+2696 AFPTDRGWDLDGI
-2709 YDPDADQPGRSYV
+2709 YHPDADRPGSSYV

-2741 SPREAIAMDPQQR
+2741 SPREALAMDPQQR

-2795 TSDPEQFEG
+2795 AADPEQIEG

-2810 AASVASG
+2810 ATSVASG

-2844 MAVRALRSGECTLAV
+2844 MAVRALRSGECSLAV
-2859 AGAAMV
+2859 AGAAMI

-2888 PFAAAADGFALSE
+2888 PFSAAADGFALSE

-2912 EARRNGHP
+2912 DARRKGHP

-2925 RGTAINQDGASNGL
+2925 RGTAVNQDGASNGL
-2939 TAPNGP
+2939 TAPNGL

-2955 ADAGLSAAEV
+2955 TDAGVSAGAV

-2980 IEAQALLATYGQE
+2980 IEAQALLATYGQGRE
-2993 RAADRPLWLGSVKS
+2993 ADRPLWLGSVKS

-3015 SGVAG
+3015 SGLAG

-3028 RHGELPG
+3028 RHAELPA
-3035 TLHVDE
+3035 TLHADE

-3063 PEDGR
+3063 LDEDH

-3081 TNAHVVVEQAEPTET
+3081 TNAHVIVEQVAESERA
-3096 EAVALTSDSG
+3096 ESAGGAESAGEGESASSSSSSSSSSG
-3106 VVVPWVL
+3106 SVGGVLVPWVV
-3113 SGRSAEA
+3113 SGRSADA
-3120 LVAQG
+3120 LVAQAG
-3125 ERLAARV
+3125 RLASRV
-3132 AGSGLS
+3132 ADAGWS

-3156 AVVVGSDVDELV
+3156 AVVVGSDSDELV
-3168 AKVREVSTSAAVG
+3168 AKLRELNTSSVVAAAKG

-3208 PVFAGRLGECEAALE
+3208 PVFADRLAECDTALE
-3223 PFTDWSLS
+3223 PFTDWSLR
-3231 EVLRGAEG
+3231 EVLRGVEG
-3239 APGFDRVDV
+3239 APGLDRVDV

-3270 PAVVVGHSQGEIAAA
+3270 PAAVVGHSQGEIAAA
-3285 CVAGALSLA
+3285 CVAGALSLE

-3300 ALRSQ
+3300 ALRSK

-3311 GRGGMV
+3311 GRGGMA
-3317 SVALSSSDV
+3317 SVALPSSDV
-3326 AKLIEPW
+3326 SELIEPW
-3333 GGRVSVAAVNGPTA
+3333 GGRVSVAAVNGPSS
-3347 VVVSGDADAL
+3347 VVVSGDAEAL
-3357 DELMGV
+3357 EELLAR
-3363 CQEREV
+3363 CREREI

-3385 ESIEETLA
+3385 ESIREELLDV
-3393 EALAPV
+3393 LAPIV
-3399 APRKSSVPLFSTVTG
+3399 PQTSSVPFFSTVTG
-3414 EWLDTVEM
+3414 EWLDAAET
-3422 DAGYWYANL
+3422 DAEYWYTNL
-3431 RRTVE
+3431 RQTVE
-3436 FAPAVEALTAA
+3436 FAPAVEALATT
-3447 GHRTFVEV
+3447 GHHTFVEV

-3464 LQETADA
+3464 LQETVENVSAH
-3471 ADAEAVVTGTLR
+3471 AVVTGTLR
-3483 RDDGGLSRLYT
+3483 RDDGGLARLYT
-3494 SLGEL
+3494 SLAEL
-3499 YVNGVEVDWSPAFAA
+3499 YVHGVDVDWSPAFAAA

-3521 LPTYAFQRRRYWLE
+3521 LPTYAFQHRRYWLE
-3535 SGPSS
+3535 SGQAS
-3540 VAGVVAD
+3540 VNSAVD
-3547 PVEARFWESVER
+3547 PVDAQFWETVER
-3559 ADAEGLA
+3559 ADLDGLA
-3566 ATLGLADPGALGEV
+3566 ATLGLSDPGALREV

-3591 EQRSTVDG
+3591 QQRSTVDS
-3599 WRYRITWRH
+3599 WRYRIVWRP
-3608 QPEPRVREVNGG
+3608 QPEPEASELAGR
-3620 WLIAAP
+3620 WLIVAP
-3626 ADHLDDDLVQATA
+3626 ADYLDDDLVQETV
-3639 RGLGERARVMPVSAT
+3639 RGLGDRARIMPVSAT
-3654 ADRAELAAQ
+3654 ADSAELVAQ
-3663 LATELA
+3663 LA
-3669 ALHGDTDAPPHV
+3669 ALRGDADAPLHV

-3691 ADGHRG
+3691 ADGRRG
-3697 VPSSLLSTMTLTQ
+3697 VPSSLLSTLALTQ
-3710 ALADSEVN
+3710 ALADTEVN
-3718 ARLWAVTQGAVS
+3718 ASLWAVTQGAVS
-3730 IDASARGPEA
+3730 TDAVARGPET
-3740 HRASDPIRD
+3740 HRPSDPIRN

-3758 ARVFGLD
+3758 TRVFGLD
-3765 HSARWGGLIDLP
+3765 HPDRWAGLIDLP
-3777 GTLDDDALRRFLSLL
+3777 KTLDEQALRRFLSLL
-3792 GGDGDSQDE
+3792 GGGGGSSQDE
-3801 YAVRPSGVHARRMVR
+3801 YAIRPSGVHVRRMVR
-3816 APLAP
+3816 APLDA
-3821 SAVAELWQP
+3821 SAVAEPWQP

-3846 VARALAGGGA
+3846 VARALAAGGA
-3856 EHLVLVGR
+3856 EHLVLAGR
-3864 RGPDAPGASALSAE
+3864 RGPDAPGASELAAE

-3905 LADEALLTAVV
+3905 FTGEEAPLTAVV

-3943 ISGACHLDELLA
+3943 VSGACHLDELLA

-3987 DALAEWRRSQGRP
+3987 DALAEWRRAQGRP
-4000 ATSLAWGAW
+4000 ATSIAWGAW
-4009 AGGGMVDEAVAEQLS
+4009 AGGGMVDEAVAEQLR
-4024 RRGVPAMDPGL
+4024 RRGVPAMDPGP
-4035 AVHALREAVD
+4035 AVHALREAV
-4045 QEETTLVVADIRW
+4045 EHGEHTLVVADIRW

-4076 IPDVRQLLDGQQEE
+4076 LPDVRQLLADQKEE
-4090 QADEVGDKG
+4090 KAAEADEKG
-4099 RPDLP
+4099 GSDLP
-4104 DRLAALAEPKRKRM
+4104 DRLAALPEPKRKRM
-4118 LLHLV
+4118 LLDLV
-4123 RTHASAVLGHSSTEA
+4123 RTHASAVLGHASTEA

-4156 ELRNRLNTATG
+4156 ELRNRLNAVTALT
-4167 LKLPATLVFDHPTP
+4167 LPATLVFDHPTP
-4181 TALAAYLRDAL
+4181 TALAEYLRDEL
-4192 LPPEP
+4192 LPAEPEP
-4197 DAGDGIAVLP
+4197 ELHPELEAGGGTPVLP
-4207 ELQQVASALQAATDD
+4207 ELRHVASALRAATDD
-4222 DTRRALT
+4222 NTRRALT
-4229 EGLRGLLAHWD
+4229 EGLRDLLAHWE
-4240 GQEPPPAQT
+4240 GHAPASAET
-4249 VDDELAEASDED
+4249 VDDELADASDED
-4261 MFDLIDRELGIG
+4261 MFDLIDRELGTG

>member
-1 MNGSEPAGS
+1 MNGSETAGS
-10 TIPSPDG
+10 TIPSPHG

-24 LSCRLPGAAGPDAL
+24 LSCRLPGAADPDAL
-38 WHLLRDGRSAVTE
+38 WELLRDGRSAVTE
-51 APAGRWSTEL
+51 APADRWSAEL
-61 LAQSGLSEPPR
+61 LAQSGGSEPAR
-72 GGFLDDVAGFDA
+72 GGFLDEVAAFDA

-92 EARSM
+92 EAQSM
-97 APQQRLALE
+97 DPQQRLALE
-106 LGWEALESARLRP
+106 LGWEALENARIRP
-119 ERLRGHRTG
+119 ERLHGHRTG

-186 SLVAVQTACD
+186 SLVAVQAACD

-209 GVHLNLALESTL
+209 GVHLNLAPESTI

-253 VVLKPLSRARA
+253 VVLKPLSRALA

-308 HPGDLGYVEL
+308 HPGDIGYVEL
-318 HGTGTRVGDPIEAAS
+318 HGTGTKVGDPIEAAS
-333 LGAAFGTDPSRS
+333 LGAALGTDPRRS
-345 TPLPVGSVKTNIG
+345 TPLPVGSIKTNIG

-373 LCLEHGHLVPSLN
+373 LCVEHGHLVPSLN
-386 FTTPHPD
+386 FATPHPD

-404 TESGPWTAQEGRQ
+404 TESGAWTAQEGRQ

-423 SFGMGGTNAHLIVA
+423 SFGMGGTNAHVIVG
-437 RAEDS
+437 RAEEAEQAGAAEGGES
-442 GDDEPAAGRD
+442 ASSSSSSAAG
-452 GAVSAPEA
+452 V
-460 PMVAPVAVVPW
+460 VVPW
-471 VVSGRSAEAL
+471 VVSARSAEAL
-481 AAQAERLLSRV
+481 AAQAERLASRV
-492 TDGDLSPVEVG
+492 AGTGLSPVDVG
-503 WSLLASRSSFEHRA
+503 WSLVASRSSFEHRA
-517 VVVGSRAD
+517 VVVGAEPS
-525 ELIAGVR
+525 ELAAGVR

-538 PDAAVTVG
+538 PDAAVTLG
-546 EVTGRAGGS
+546 EATD
-555 VNGRSGGMVAGR
+555 RSGG
-567 TGDVVTDGSGK
+567 T
-578 AVFVFPGQG
+578 VFVFPGQG
-587 SQWVGMAVE
+587 SQWAGMAVE
-596 LLDSSPVFA
+596 LLDTSPVFA
-605 GRLGECEAALEP
+605 GRLAECEAALEP
-617 FTDWSLGEVLRGAEG
+617 FVDWSLTAVVRGAEG

-705 RGGMVSVALPRPEVE
+705 RGGMVSVALPRPDVE
-720 ELIASWSGRISVA
+720 ELIEPWGGRVSVA

-746 ADVLGRLVEA
+746 GDVLGRLVEE
-756 CREREVRARR
+756 CREREIRARR

-772 SHSAHVDSIRAELLE
+772 SHSAHVESIEETLRE
-787 VLTPVVPRAPEVP
+787 VLAPVAPRKSSVP

-806 GEWSDGAEMDAGY
+806 GEWLDTAEMDAGY
-819 WFANLRRTVEFA
+819 WFTNLRRTVEFA
-831 PAVEALTAA
+831 PAIEALTAA

-855 MPVRETMEA
+855 MPVGETVEA
-864 ADAEG
+864 AGAEG
-869 AVVGTLRR
+869 VVVGTLRR

-886 TSLGELH
+886 ASLGELY

-898 VDWSPAFATPRPPL
+898 VDWSPAFAAHRPRL

-922 ERHWVEASGA
+922 ERHWVQPTAERPRRTATDEPGRPVGPTTDHPTTDHPTTDGPTTVGSGA
-932 HPHRTAI
+932 
-939 ATQDQPAVSA
+939 S
-949 TERPGTGRPTLD
+949 RPTLD
-961 VIRDHAAAV
+961 VVRDHAAAV
-970 LGHRDPA
+970 LGHRDSSA
-977 TLHAARTF
+977 LHAGRTF

-993 TAEELRNR
+993 TAVELRNR
-1001 LNRALAVRLPSTALY
+1001 LNRVLTVRLPSTALY
-1016 NHPSPTRLASFL
+1016 NHPSPARLARYI
-1028 DAELIENE
+1028 DAEL
-1036 GKLGR
+1036 LGVPHTSEPAP
-1041 GHDPSADPDEP
+1041 GPATDPDEP
-1052 IAIVAMACRYPGGVR
+1052 IAIVAMACRYPGGVQ
-1067 SPEDLWQILRD
+1067 SPDDLWQILRD
-1078 RVDAIAPFPTD
+1078 RVDAVTPFPTD
-1089 RGWQTDGLYDPDP
+1089 RGWPTDGLYDPDP

-1159 GARGSLTGVF
+1159 GVRGSLTGVF

-1178 PRLHQAGR
+1178 PRLHQANH

-1248 ATVMSQPGMFVEF
+1248 ATVMSRPGMFVEF

-1297 SDARRN
+1297 SEARRR

-1313 SATNQDGASNGL
+1313 SATNQDGVSNGL

-1343 AGLRPSDVDAV
+1343 AGLRPSEVDAV

-1373 ATYGQERAADR
+1373 ATYGQERDADR

-1429 PHVDWSAGAVRL
+1429 PHVDWSAGTVRL
-1441 LTTDQPWAANGQNG
+1441 LTAAQPWEENG

-1476 EQPPA
+1476 EASPA
-1481 EDLEDPE
+1481 MAPATAPDE
-1488 DLEGPEVQDASGAR
+1488 R
-1502 LDAAEPGD
+1502 
-1510 AEEAD
+1510 AD
-1515 GPRRDQPVVPW
+1515 GEGRVADEHQDGAEAADGGSAEQPVVPW
-1526 VVHGRTPEALRAQA
+1526 VVHGRTSDALRAQA
-1540 AALATHLDSLP
+1540 SALAAHLDSLP
-1551 DAAAPYDVAHSLLTT
+1551 DAAPYDVAHSLLTT

-1573 AVLIGTDRAALLAD
+1573 AALIGADRAALLAE
-1587 LRSLAEADPGP
+1587 LHAVAEGDPGP
-1598 RTATGSV
+1598 HTATGVV
-1605 PTAPASSAVFVF
+1605 PTAPGPGAVFVF

-1642 GECEAALEPFTE
+1642 AECEGALEPFTD
-1654 WSLGEVLRGAEGA
+1654 WSLTAVLRGADGA

-1691 RAHGVEPAVVV
+1691 RAHGVEPAAVV

-1731 QAIRELSGRG
+1731 KAIRALSGRG
-1741 GMVSVALS
+1741 GMVSVALP
-1749 SSDVAKLIEPWGG
+1749 SSDVSDLIKPWNG

-1770 GPTAVVVSGDADA
+1770 GPSSVVVSGDADA
-1783 LDELTDVCREREV
+1783 LDELMDGCKEREV
-1796 RARRIDVDYASHSSH
+1796 RARRIEVDYASHSAH
-1811 VEAIRE
+1811 VESIRE
-1817 ELLDLLA
+1817 ELLEVLA
-1824 PLAPKTSEVPFFSTV
+1824 PVVPRPAEVPLFSTV
-1839 TGEWLDTAEM
+1839 RGEWLDAAEM
-1849 DARYWYANLRRTV
+1849 DAGYWFTNLRRTV
-1862 RFAPAVEALTAAG
+1862 EFAPAIEALVAAG
-1875 HRAFV
+1875 HRTFV

-1890 PLQETVEDA
+1890 PLQETVEDE

-1909 RRDDGGLP
+1909 RRDDGGLA
-1917 RLFTSLG
+1917 RLYTSLG
-1924 ELYVNGVDVDWSP
+1924 VLYAHGVDVDWSP
-1937 VFAGRRPHRVE
+1937 AFADRRPHRVE

-1954 QRQRYWLE
+1954 QRQRFWLE
-1962 PDDAPA
+1962 PDAPA
-1968 VAASPEEAAF
+1968 VAASPEEEAF

-1984 QDAAALA
+1984 QDAATLA
-1991 GTLGLPGAQALDEV
+1991 GTLGLPGAEALDEV
-2005 LPALSSWHKN
+2005 LPALSSWHRN
-2015 RRQRSTADGWRYRVV
+2015 RRQRGTADGWRYRVV

-2038 TRQLDGSTW
+2038 ARQLDGEW
-2047 LLAVPAGYENDALV
+2047 LVVVPAGYEDDALV
-2061 RGAHEA
+2061 HGAREA
-2067 LEEAGARPHVLT
+2067 LAEAGARTHSLT
-2079 VNDSSGLVDLLRR
+2079 VDDRAGLADLLRPGP
-2092 AASGPFAGVLSLLA
+2092 GPFAGVLSLLA
-2106 LDERPDRTQPCVPT
+2106 LDERPDRTHPCVPT
-2120 GLSRTLAL
+2120 GLSLTLAL
-2128 LQALGEAGVDAP
+2128 LQALGDAGIDAP

-2147 AVAVGS
+2147 AVGIGTTA
-2153 TVEATRDAATA
+2153 EAAT
-2164 DSTSHSM
+2164 
-2171 SDCVEGAAA
+2171 GG
-2180 ADSAPA
+2180 SAGEHDAPT
-2186 NPDQAGIWGLGLV
+2186 NPDQAGIWGLGRV
-2199 VALEHPER
+2199 AALEHPER
-2207 WGGLIDLPGEAAA
+2207 WGGLIDLPGRAGGQTAAEGRTAA
-2220 DGRDV
+2220 DGQEV
-2225 ALLARILAAGG
+2225 ALLARILAAGD

-2245 AGVFGR
+2245 SALFGR
-2251 RLVPAPVAGKP
+2251 RLLPAPVAGKP
-2262 ARRSWRPRG
+2262 PRRSWRPRG

-2283 AHITR
+2283 AHIAR
-2288 WLAANGAEHLVL
+2288 WLAADGAEHLVL
-2300 TGRRGADA
+2300 TGRRGADV
-2308 PGVAALCSELHDQG
+2308 PGVAALCSELRDQG
-2322 VQATVAGCDL
+2322 VRVTVAGCDL
-2332 ADRQAVT
+2332 ADRQAV
-2339 ALVRQIQEDGE
+2339 AELVRQIERDGE

-2362 ALGPLA
+2362 ALGSLA
-2368 EAGPHDLAAALS
+2368 EAGPADLAAALA
-2380 GKVAGAGHLASV
+2380 GKVAGADHLSSA
-2392 LDPAPLDAVVYF
+2392 LDPAQLDAVVYF
-2404 SSISGTWGVAEHGA
+2404 SSISGTWGVADHGA

-2428 RAARERADGLP
+2428 RAERGRADGLP

-2448 AGGGMIADSMHDV
+2448 AGGGMIADSIHDV
-2461 LRRRGVPVIDPAT
+2461 LRRRGVPVIDPDT
-2474 ALTALQQALDHDETS
+2474 ALTALQQALDHDDTS
-2489 IAVADVDWRRFG
+2489 IAVADVDWRRFH

-2510 RLLSEIPQLAS
+2510 RLLTEIPQLAA
-2521 DEAEDESEGGD
+2521 DED
-2532 GDGETGL
+2532 GDGPGDDGSGTDR
-2539 GSARSPLAER
+2539 GSARSPLAEK
-2549 LAGLDT
+2549 LAGLDV

-2603 RLGRATGLRL
+2603 RLSRATGLRL

-2630 VGTELAGEEPGGT
+2630 VGTQLTGAEESAAK
-2643 PPATAPALVPLPVT
+2643 PAAAPAPLP

-2663 PIAIVSMACR
+2663 PIAIVAMACR
-2673 FPGGVRSP
+2673 YPGGVQSP

-2727 LRDAGDFDAEFFGI
+2727 LGDAADFDAEFFGI
-2741 SPREAIAMDPQQR
+2741 SPREALAMDPQQR

-2795 TSDPEQFEG
+2795 MAAPEQIEG

-2810 AASVASG
+2810 ATSVASG

-2844 MAVRALRSGECTLAV
+2844 MAVRALRSGECSLAV
-2859 AGAAMV
+2859 AGAAMI

-2888 PFAAAADGFALSE
+2888 PFSAAADGFALSE

-2912 EARRNGHP
+2912 DARRNGHP

-2925 RGTAINQDGASNGL
+2925 RGTAVNQDGASNGL

-2955 ADAGLSAAEV
+2955 ADARLSAGEV
-2965 DVVEA
+2965 DAVEA

-2993 RAADRPLWLGSVKS
+2993 RDAERPLWLGSVKS

-3028 RHGELPG
+3028 RHGELPA

-3041 PSPHVEWS
+3041 PSPHVEWA

-3063 PEDGR
+3063 AEEDR

-3081 TNAHVVVEQAEPTET
+3081 TNAHVIVEQAEESGRA
-3096 EAVALTSDSG
+3096 EQSDQAESADGGESASSSSASG
-3106 VVVPWVL
+3106 VGPVVPWVV
-3113 SGRSAEA
+3113 SGRSADA
-3120 LVAQG
+3120 LVAQA
-3125 ERLAARV
+3125 ERLASRV
-3132 AGSGLS
+3132 AGTGLS
-3138 PVEVGWS
+3138 PVDVGWS

-3156 AVVVGSDVDELV
+3156 AVVVGSEVDELA
-3168 AKVREVSTSAAVG
+3168 AKLGQLSPAAAVG

-3196 WAGMAVELLDSS
+3196 WVGMAVELLDSS
-3208 PVFAGRLGECEAALE
+3208 PVFAGRLAECEGALE
-3223 PFTDWSLS
+3223 PFTEWSLTA
-3231 EVLRGAEG
+3231 VLRGAEG
-3239 APGFDRVDV
+3239 APGLYRVDV

-3270 PAVVVGHSQGEIAAA
+3270 PAAVVGHSQGEIAAA
-3285 CVAGALSLA
+3285 CVAGALSLE

-3300 ALRSQ
+3300 ALRSK

-3326 AKLIEPW
+3326 SDLIKSW
-3333 GGRVSVAAVNGPTA
+3333 NGRVSVAAVNGPSS

-3357 DELMGV
+3357 DELMDG
-3363 CQEREV
+3363 CREREV
-3369 RARRID
+3369 RARRIE

-3385 ESIEETLA
+3385 ESIEETLR
-3393 EALAPV
+3393 EVLAPV

-3414 EWLDTVEM
+3414 EWLDTAEM
-3422 DAGYWYANL
+3422 DAGYWFTNL

-3436 FAPAVEALTAA
+3436 FAPAIEALVAA

-3464 LQETADA
+3464 LQETVESVGAD
-3471 ADAEAVVTGTLR
+3471 AVVTGTLR

-3499 YVNGVEVDWSPAFAA
+3499 YVHGVEVDWSPAFAA
-3514 PRPQLVD
+3514 ARPQLVD
-3521 LPTYAFQRRRYWLE
+3521 LPTYAFQHRRYWLE
-3535 SGPSS
+3535 SGRSS
-3540 VAGVVAD
+3540 VAGAVD
-3547 PVEARFWESVER
+3547 PVDVRFWESVER
-3559 ADAEGLA
+3559 EDVDGLA
-3566 ATLGLADPGALGEV
+3566 ATLGLADPGALREV

-3591 EQRSTVDG
+3591 QQRSTVDG
-3599 WRYRITWRH
+3599 WRYRIVWRP
-3608 QPEPRVREVNGG
+3608 QPEPESGELEG
-3620 WLIAAP
+3620 SWLIVVP
-3626 ADHLDDDLVQATA
+3626 ADYLDDDLVQATS
-3639 RGLGERARVMPVSAT
+3639 RGLGDRARIMPVSAT
-3654 ADRAELAAQ
+3654 ADRAELLAQ
-3663 LATELA
+3663 LAALA
-3669 ALHGDTDAPPHV
+3669 GAADEPLHV
-3681 VSLLALDDRD
+3681 LSLLALDDRD
-3691 ADGHRG
+3691 AGGHRG
-3697 VPSSLLSTMTLTQ
+3697 VPGSLLSTLALTQ
-3710 ALADSEVN
+3710 ALAETEVK

-3730 IDASARGPEA
+3730 TDACARGPET
-3740 HRASDPIRD
+3740 HPVSDPIRH

-3765 HSARWGGLIDLP
+3765 HHERWGGLVDLP
-3777 GTLDDDALRRFLSLL
+3777 GTLDEHALRRFLSLL
-3792 GGDGDSQDE
+3792 SGDGGSQDE
-3801 YAVRPSGVHARRMVR
+3801 YAIRPSGVHVRRMVR
-3816 APLAP
+3816 APLDP
-3821 SAVAELWQP
+3821 SAVVEPWQP

-3846 VARALAGGGA
+3846 VARALAAGGA
-3856 EHLVLVGR
+3856 EHLVLAGR
-3864 RGPDAPGASALSAE
+3864 RGPDAPGSAELSAE

-3905 LADEALLTAVV
+3905 FTDEAPLTAVV

-3943 ISGACHLDELLA
+3943 VSGAWHLDELLA

-3987 DALAEWRRSQGRP
+3987 DALAEWRRAQGRP

-4009 AGGGMVDEAVAEQLS
+4009 AGGGMVDEAVAEQLR

-4045 QEETTLVVADIRW
+4045 HGETTLVVADIRW

-4076 IPDVRQLLDGQQEE
+4076 LPDVRQLLAGQEE
-4090 QADEVGDKG
+4090 QADEAGEKG
-4099 RPDLP
+4099 SDLP
-4104 DRLAALAEPKRKRM
+4104 DRLAALPEPKRKRM
-4118 LLHLV
+4118 LLDLV
-4123 RTHASAVLGHSSTEA
+4123 RTHASAVLGHSSTDA

-4156 ELRNRLNTATG
+4156 ELRNRLNAATALT
-4167 LKLPATLVFDHPTP
+4167 LPATLVFDHPTP
-4181 TALAAYLRDAL
+4181 TALAEYLRDAL

-4197 DAGDGIAVLP
+4197 DAGSEAPVLP

-4222 DTRRALT
+4222 DTRQALT
-4229 EGLRGLLAHWD
+4229 DGLRGLLAHWE
-4240 GQEPPPAQT
+4240 GQAPPPVET
-4249 VDDELAEASDED
+4249 VDEELAEASDED

>member
-119 ERLRGHRTG
+119 ERLHGHRTG

-209 GVHLNLALESTL
+209 GVHLNLAPESTL

-253 VVLKPLSRARA
+253 IVLKPLSRARA

-404 TESGPWTAQEGRQ
+404 TASGPWTAQEGRQ

-452 GAVSAPEA
+452 GAASAPEA
-460 PMVAPVAVVPW
+460 PVVAPVTVPW

-546 EVTGRAGGS
+546 EV
-555 VNGRSGGMVAGR
+555 NGRSGGMVAGR
-567 TGDVVTDGSGK
+567 TGDAVTDGSGK

-605 GRLGECEAALEP
+605 RRLGECEAALEP
-617 FTDWSLGEVLRGAEG
+617 FTDWSLSGVLRGAEG

-693 ALRSKAI
+693 ALRSKAV

-705 RGGMVSVALPRPEVE
+705 RGGMVSVALPRPEAE

-787 VLTPVVPRAPEVP
+787 VLRPVVPRAPEVP

-831 PAVEALTAA
+831 PAVEALTAS

-864 ADAEG
+864 AGAEG

-877 GEGGLARFY
+877 GEGGRARFY

-893 VQGVD
+893 VQGVG

-922 ERHWVEASGA
+922 ERHWVEPTGA

-977 TLHAARTF
+977 ALHAARTF

-1028 DAELIENE
+1028 DAELIDSE
-1036 GKLGR
+1036 GELGR
-1041 GHDPSADPDEP
+1041 NHGPSADPDEP

-1067 SPEDLWQILRD
+1067 SPEDLWRILRD

-1283 AWGEGAGILLLERL
+1283 AWGEGAGILLLARL

-1332 QERVIRAALAA
+1332 QERVIRAALTA

-1481 EDLEDPE
+1481 EDPEDPEDPE
-1488 DLEGPEVQDASGAR
+1488 DLEAQDASGAR

-1510 AEEAD
+1510 AEGVA

-1623 WVGMAVE
+1623 WAGMAVE

-1642 GECEAALEPFTE
+1642 GECEAALGPFTE

-1731 QAIRELSGRG
+1731 QAIRALSGHG

-1749 SSDVAKLIEPWGG
+1749 SSEVAELIEPWGG

-1824 PLAPKTSEVPFFSTV
+1824 PVTPKTSEVPFFSTV

-1849 DARYWYANLRRTV
+1849 DAGYWYANLRRTV
-1862 RFAPAVEALTAAG
+1862 RFAPAVESLTAAG

-1968 VAASPEEAAF
+1968 VATSPEEAAF

-2079 VNDSSGLVDLLRR
+2079 VDDSPGLVDLLRR
-2092 AASGPFAGVLSLLA
+2092 ATSGPFAGVLSLLA

-2128 LQALGEAGVDAP
+2128 LQALGEAGIDAP

-2153 TVEATRDAATA
+2153 TAEATRDAATA
-2164 DSTSHSM
+2164 DSTSHST

-2180 ADSAPA
+2180 ADPAPA

-2199 VALEHPER
+2199 AALEHPER

-2220 DGRDV
+2220 DGREV

-2283 AHITR
+2283 AHIAR

-2308 PGVAALCSELHDQG
+2308 PGVAALCSELRDQG

-2332 ADRQAVT
+2332 ADQQAVT

-2549 LAGLDT
+2549 LAGLDA
-2555 RQRTAA
+2555 RQRTAP

-2630 VGTELAGEEPGGT
+2630 VGTELAGEEAGGT

-2681 EDLWRLVREGVDAMS
+2681 EELWRLVREGVDAMS

-2795 TSDPEQFEG
+2795 TPDPEQFEG

-2888 PFAAAADGFALSE
+2888 PFAASADGFALSE

-3035 TLHVDE
+3035 TLHVDK

-3096 EAVALTSDSG
+3096 EAVALPSDSG

-3156 AVVVGSDVDELV
+3156 AVVVGSDTDEL
-3168 AKVREVSTSAAVG
+3168 ATKVRELSPSAAVG

-3196 WAGMAVELLDSS
+3196 WVGMAVELLDSS

-3223 PFTDWSLS
+3223 PFTEWSLG

-3239 APGFDRVDV
+3239 APGLDRVDV

-3270 PAVVVGHSQGEIAAA
+3270 PAAVVGHSQGEIAAA
-3285 CVAGALSLA
+3285 CVAGALTLE

-3300 ALRSQ
+3300 ALRSK

-3317 SVALSSSDV
+3317 SVALPSSEV
-3326 AKLIEPW
+3326 AELVERW
-3333 GGRVSVAAVNGPTA
+3333 GGRVAVAAVNGPSS

-3357 DELMGV
+3357 DELTDV

-3414 EWLDTVEM
+3414 EWLDTAEM

-3436 FAPAVEALTAA
+3436 FAPAVEALIAA

-3464 LQETADA
+3464 LQETTDA
-3471 ADAEAVVTGTLR
+3471 ADAEVVVTGTLR
-3483 RDDGGLSRLYT
+3483 RDGGGLSRLYT

-3499 YVNGVEVDWSPAFAA
+3499 YVNGVEVDWSPAFVA

-3540 VAGVVAD
+3540 AAGVAGD

-3559 ADAEGLA
+3559 ADVEGLA

-3580 LPALSSWRQGR
+3580 LPALTSWRQGR
-3591 EQRSTVDG
+3591 QQRSTVDG
-3599 WRYRITWRH
+3599 WRYRITWRT
-3608 QPEPRVREVNGG
+3608 QPEPRIPELNGG

-3639 RGLGERARVMPVSAT
+3639 RGLGERARVLPVSAT

-3663 LATELA
+3663 LAAELA
-3669 ALHGDTDAPPHV
+3669 ALHDGGADVPSRV

-3697 VPSSLLSTMTLTQ
+3697 VPSSLLSTMALTQ
-3710 ALADSEVN
+3710 ALADSEVD

-3821 SAVAELWQP
+3821 SAVAEPWQP

-3905 LADEALLTAVV
+3905 LADEAPLTAVV

-4090 QADEVGDKG
+4090 QADEAGDKG

-4118 LLHLV
+4118 LLDLV

-4197 DAGDGIAVLP
+4197 DAGDDDIPVLP
-4207 ELQQVASALQAATDD
+4207 ELRQVASALQAATDD

>member
-10 TIPSPDG
+10 RISSPDG

-24 LSCRLPGAAGPDAL
+24 LSCRLPGAADPDAL
-38 WHLLRDGRSAVTE
+38 WRLLREGRSALTE
-51 APAGRWSTEL
+51 APADRWTTEL
-61 LAQSGLSEPPR
+61 LERSGLSEPPR

-84 AFFGVSPR
+84 AFFGISPR

-106 LGWEALESARLRP
+106 LGWEALESARIRP
-119 ERLRGHRTG
+119 EGLHGHRTG

-186 SLVAVQTACD
+186 SLVAVQSACD

-209 GVHLNLALESTL
+209 GVHLNLAPESTL

-253 VVLKPLSRARA
+253 VVLKPLSRALA

-296 EVLRLACARAGI
+296 EVLRLACARAGVR
-308 HPGDLGYVEL
+308 PGDLGYVEL
-318 HGTGTRVGDPIEAAS
+318 HGTGTKVGDPIEAAS
-333 LGAAFGTDPSRS
+333 LGAAFGTDPRRS

-373 LCLEHGHLVPSLN
+373 LCVEHGHLVPSLN
-386 FTTPHPD
+386 FASPHPD

-404 TESGPWTAQEGRQ
+404 TESSPWTAQGGRQ

-437 RAEDS
+437 GAADS
-442 GDDEPAAGRD
+442 EE
-452 GAVSAPEA
+452 AVSAGGREDGA
-460 PMVAPVAVVPW
+460 SAARGDMSVPW
-471 VVSGRSAEAL
+471 IVSGRSAEAL
-481 AAQAERLLSRV
+481 AAQAERLVSRV
-492 TDGDLSPVEVG
+492 AGSGLSPAEVG

-517 VVVGSRAD
+517 VVVGSRTD
-525 ELIAGVR
+525 ELTAGVR

-538 PDAAVTVG
+538 PDAAVTIG
-546 EVTGRAGGS
+546 ETTD
-555 VNGRSGGMVAGR
+555 RSGD
-567 TGDVVTDGSGK
+567 TVTDGSGK
-578 AVFVFPGQG
+578 TVFVFPGQG
-587 SQWVGMAVE
+587 SQWAGMAVE

-605 GRLGECEAALEP
+605 GRLAECEAALAP
-617 FTDWSLGEVLRGAEG
+617 FTDWSLSGVIRGAED

-683 LSLADGARVV
+683 LTLEDGARVV
-693 ALRSKAI
+693 ALRSQAI
-700 RALSG
+700 RALAG

-720 ELIASWSGRISVA
+720 ELIAPWGGRISVA

-746 ADVLGRLVEA
+746 GDVLDRLVAE

-772 SHSAHVDSIRAELLE
+772 SHSAHVESIEETLKE
-787 VLTPVVPRAPEVP
+787 VLAPVTPRTSAVP
-800 LFSTVT
+800 LFSTAT
-806 GEWSDGAEMDAGY
+806 GDWLDTTEMDAGY

-831 PAVEALTAA
+831 PAIEALTAA

-855 MPVRETMEA
+855 APVRETVEA
-864 ADAEG
+864 AGTDG
-869 AVVGTLRR
+869 VVVGTLRR
-877 GEGGLARFY
+877 GEGGLARLY
-886 TSLGELH
+886 TSLGELY
-893 VQGVD
+893 VQGVE
-898 VDWSPAFATPRPPL
+898 VDWSPAFVAPRPPL

-922 ERHWVEASGA
+922 ERHWVETAAAHSGPA
-932 HPHRTAI
+932 A
-939 ATQDQPAVSA
+939 APAVPDGPAA
-949 TERPGTGRPTLD
+949 TPAERPVTSRPTLD
-961 VIRDHAAAV
+961 VVRDHAAAV

-977 TLHAARTF
+977 ALQATHTF

-1001 LNRALAVRLPSTALY
+1001 LNRVLAVRLPSTALY
-1016 NHPSPTRLASFL
+1016 NHPSPTRLARFL
-1028 DAELIENE
+1028 DGELLGSVHELAEQ
-1036 GKLGR
+1036 R
-1041 GHDPSADPDEP
+1041 GPVADPDEP

-1078 RVDAIAPFPTD
+1078 RVDAVSPFPTD
-1089 RGWQTDGLYDPDP
+1089 RGWHTDGLYDPDP

-1159 GARGSLTGVF
+1159 GVRGSLTGVF

-1178 PRLHQAGR
+1178 PRLHEAGQ

-1233 QALRAGECTLALAGG
+1233 QALRTGECTLALAGG
-1248 ATVMSQPGMFVEF
+1248 ATVMSGPGMFVEF

-1297 SDARRN
+1297 SEARRH

-1343 AGLRPSDVDAV
+1343 AGLRPADVDAV

-1411 LALRHGVLPE
+1411 LALRHGLLPE

-1429 PHVDWSAGAVRL
+1429 PHVDWSAGTVRL
-1441 LTTDQPWAANGQNG
+1441 LTTDQPWQANG

-1481 EDLEDPE
+1481 
-1488 DLEGPEVQDASGAR
+1488 GAEFTSAQPDV
-1502 LDAAEPGD
+1502 LEPGD
-1510 AEEAD
+1510 RGD
-1515 GPRRDQPVVPW
+1515 RPVVPW
-1526 VVHGRTPEALRAQA
+1526 VVHGRTPEALCAQA
-1540 AALATHLDSLP
+1540 AALATHLDFLP
-1551 DAAAPYDVAHSLLTT
+1551 DAAPYDVAHSLLTT

-1573 AVLIGTDRAALLAD
+1573 AVLTGADRATLLAD
-1587 LRSLAEADPGP
+1587 LHAVAEGDPGP
-1598 RTATGSV
+1598 HTATGSV
-1605 PTAPASSAVFVF
+1605 PTTPASSAVFVF

-1623 WVGMAVE
+1623 WAGMAVE

-1642 GECEAALEPFTE
+1642 AECEAALAPFTD
-1654 WSLGEVLRGAEGA
+1654 WSLGEVLRGVEGA

-1691 RAHGVEPAVVV
+1691 RAHGVEPAAVV

-1712 CVAGALSLADGA
+1712 CVAGALTLEDGA

-1731 QAIRELSGRG
+1731 KAIRALSGRG
-1741 GMVSVALS
+1741 GMVSVALAS
-1749 SSDVAKLIEPWGG
+1749 SEIAALIEPWNG
-1762 RVSVAAVN
+1762 RISTAAVN
-1770 GPTAVVVSGDADA
+1770 GPTSVVVSGDADA
-1783 LDELTDVCREREV
+1783 LDELREVCRERGI
-1796 RARRIDVDYASHSSH
+1796 RARRIDVDYASHSAH
-1811 VEAIRE
+1811 VESIRE
-1817 ELLDLLA
+1817 ELLDALA
-1824 PLAPKTSEVPFFSTV
+1824 PVVPRPSEVPFFSTV
-1839 TGEWLDTAEM
+1839 TGEWLDTAET
-1849 DARYWYANLRRTV
+1849 DAGYWYTNLRRTV
-1862 RFAPAVEALTAAG
+1862 GFAPAIEALTAAG

-1890 PLQETVEDA
+1890 PLQETAEDA
-1899 GADAVVTGTL
+1899 GVDAVVTGTL

-1917 RLFTSLG
+1917 RLLTSLG
-1924 ELYVNGVDVDWSP
+1924 TLYAHGVDIDWSP
-1937 VFAGRRPHRVE
+1937 LFADRRPHRVE

-1954 QRQRYWLE
+1954 QRQRFWLE
-1962 PDDAPA
+1962 PEAPA
-1968 VAASPEEAAF
+1968 AASPEEAAF
-1978 WTAVGD
+1978 WAAVGD
-1984 QDAAALA
+1984 QDAASLA
-1991 GTLGLPGAQALDEV
+1991 GTLGLPGAEALDEV

-2015 RRQRSTADGWRYRVV
+2015 RRRRSTIDGWRYRVV
-2030 WRPLTEPA
+2030 WRPLPEPS
-2038 TRQLDGSTW
+2038 TPQLDGTDW
-2047 LLAVPAGYENDALV
+2047 LLAVPSGYEDDALV
-2061 RGAHEA
+2061 RGARQA
-2067 LEEAGARPHVLT
+2067 LEEAGARTHALT
-2079 VNDSSGLVDLLRR
+2079 VDDSDGL
-2092 AASGPFAGVLSLLA
+2092 AALSRTAAGPFTGVLSLLA
-2106 LDERPDRTQPCVPT
+2106 LDERPDRTQPCVPS

-2128 LQALGEAGVDAP
+2128 LQALGDAGIDAP

-2147 AVAVGS
+2147 AVATG
-2153 TVEATRDAATA
+2153 TTAGPADDAGTA
-2164 DSTSHSM
+2164 DSPGDT
-2171 SDCVEGAAA
+2171 EGDTA
-2180 ADSAPA
+2180 ADHAPTH
-2186 NPDQAGIWGLGLV
+2186 PDQAGIWGLGRV
-2199 VALEHPER
+2199 AALEHPER
-2207 WGGLIDLPGEAAA
+2207 WGGLVDLSGHLPGQVAV
-2220 DGRDV
+2220 DGREV

-2245 AGVFGR
+2245 AAVYGR
-2251 RLVPAPVAGKP
+2251 RLVPAPVAGRP
-2262 ARRSWRPRG
+2262 PRRSWRPRG

-2283 AHITR
+2283 AHIAR
-2288 WLAANGAEHLVL
+2288 WLADNGAEHLVL
-2300 TGRRGADA
+2300 TGRRGADV
-2308 PGVAALCSELHDQG
+2308 PGVAALCSVLRDRG
-2322 VQATVAGCDL
+2322 VQVTVAACDL
-2332 ADRQAVT
+2332 ADEQAVA
-2339 ALVRQIQEDGE
+2339 ALVRQIEQDGE

-2362 ALGPLA
+2362 ALGSLA
-2368 EAGPHDLAAALS
+2368 QAGPHDLAAALA
-2380 GKVAGAGHLASV
+2380 GKVTGADHLSSA
-2392 LDPAPLDAVVYF
+2392 LDPAHLDAVVYF

-2428 RAARERADGLP
+2428 RAARGRADGLP
-2439 VLSVAWGPW
+2439 VLSIAWGPW
-2448 AGGGMIADSMHDV
+2448 AGGGMISDSLHDV
-2461 LRRRGVPVIDPAT
+2461 LRRRGVPVIDPDT
-2474 ALTALQQALDHDETS
+2474 ALTALQQALDHGETS
-2489 IAVADVDWRRFG
+2489 LAVADVDWQRFQ

-2510 RLLSEIPQLAS
+2510 RLLAEIPQLA
-2521 DEAEDESEGGD
+2521 ETGD
-2532 GDGETGL
+2532 GAGGGTER

-2549 LAGLDT
+2549 LAGLDG
-2555 RQRTAA
+2555 RQRAAA

-2571 SVLGHDKTAPVDP
+2571 SVLGHDKNAPVDP

-2630 VGTELAGEEPGGT
+2630 VGTELAGEEAGT
-2643 PPATAPALVPLPVT
+2643 TQPATAPTPVPTLTPGT
-2657 APADDD
+2657 AAEDDD

-2673 FPGGVRSP
+2673 YPGGVQSP

-2709 YDPDADQPGRSYV
+2709 YDPDADKPGSSYV

-2727 LRDAGDFDAEFFGI
+2727 LREAGDFDAEFFGI
-2741 SPREAIAMDPQQR
+2741 SPREALAMDPQQR

-2768 IDPKSLRGSGTGVYM
+2768 IDPKSLRGSGIGVYM

-2804 YLATGA
+2804 YLATGS

-2844 MAVRALRSGECTLAV
+2844 MAVRALRSGECPLAV

-2901 GVGVLLVERLS
+2901 GAGVLLVERLS
-2912 EARRNGHP
+2912 DARRNGHP

-2955 ADAGLSAAEV
+2955 ADAGLSAGAV

-3028 RHGELPG
+3028 RHGELPA
-3035 TLHVDE
+3035 TLHVDA

-3063 PEDGR
+3063 SDDGR

-3081 TNAHVVVEQAEPTET
+3081 TNAHVIVEQAEPTEEET
-3096 EAVALTSDSG
+3096 VAPSSASG
-3106 VVVPWVL
+3106 VVVPWVV

-3120 LVAQG
+3120 LVAQA
-3125 ERLAARV
+3125 ERLASRV
-3132 AGSGLS
+3132 ADSDWS

-3156 AVVVGSDVDELV
+3156 AVVVGSETTELA
-3168 AKVREVSTSAAVG
+3168 AKLRELHPATPVG

-3208 PVFAGRLGECEAALE
+3208 PVFAGRLAECEAALA
-3223 PFTDWSLS
+3223 PFTDWSLG
-3231 EVLRGAEG
+3231 EVLRGVEG
-3239 APGFDRVDV
+3239 APGLDRVDV

-3270 PAVVVGHSQGEIAAA
+3270 PAAVVGHSQGEIAAA
-3285 CVAGALSLA
+3285 CVAGALTLE

-3317 SVALSSSDV
+3317 SVALPPSEV
-3326 AKLIEPW
+3326 PALVEPW
-3333 GGRVSVAAVNGPTA
+3333 DGRISIAAVNGPTS

-3357 DELMGV
+3357 DELVPV
-3363 CQEREV
+3363 CRERDI

-3385 ESIEETLA
+3385 ESIEKTLA
-3393 EALAPV
+3393 EVLAPV

-3414 EWLDTVEM
+3414 EWLDTTEM

-3436 FAPAVEALTAA
+3436 FAPAIEALTAA

-3464 LQETADA
+3464 LQETAEA
-3471 ADAEAVVTGTLR
+3471 GEVEAVVTGTLR
-3483 RDDGGLSRLYT
+3483 RDDGGLPRLYT
-3494 SLGEL
+3494 SLAEL
-3499 YVNGVEVDWSPAFAA
+3499 YVQGVEVDWSPAFAA
-3514 PRPQLVD
+3514 CRPGVVE

-3535 SGPSS
+3535 SGQSS
-3540 VAGVVAD
+3540 SDGVVD
-3547 PVEARFWESVER
+3547 PVEARFWDAVER
-3559 ADAEGLA
+3559 ADVEGLA
-3566 ATLGLADPGALGEV
+3566 ATLGLTDAGVLGEV

-3591 EQRSTVDG
+3591 QQRSTVDG
-3599 WRYRITWRH
+3599 WRYRIAWRP
-3608 QPEPRVREVNGG
+3608 QPEPHQAELDGSWV
-3620 WLIAAP
+3620 IAVP
-3626 ADHLDDDLVQATA
+3626 ADHLEDDLVRATS
-3639 RGLGERARVMPVSAT
+3639 RCLGERAHLMPVSAT
-3654 ADRAELAAQ
+3654 ADRVELTAQ
-3663 LATELA
+3663 LA
-3669 ALHGDTDAPPHV
+3669 ALHDAAEAPLHV

-3691 ADGHRG
+3691 AGGHRG
-3697 VPSSLLSTMTLTQ
+3697 VPGGLLSTLALTQ
-3710 ALADSEVN
+3710 ALADTEHK
-3718 ARLWAVTQGAVS
+3718 AHLWAVTQGAVS
-3730 IDASARGPEA
+3730 TDDPAGGPEPD
-3740 HRASDPIRD
+3740 RASDPIRH

-3758 ARVFGLD
+3758 TRVFGLD
-3765 HSARWGGLIDLP
+3765 HDERWGGLIDLP
-3777 GTLDDDALRRFLSLL
+3777 ETLDDDAVRRFRSLL
-3792 GGDGDSQDE
+3792 GGGGDSRDE
-3801 YAVRPSGVHARRMVR
+3801 FAVRPTGVHARRMVR
-3816 APLAP
+3816 APLDP
-3821 SAVAELWQP
+3821 SAAATPWQP

-3846 VARALAGGGA
+3846 VARALADSGA
-3856 EHLVLVGR
+3856 EHLVLAGR
-3864 RGPDAPGASALSAE
+3864 RGPDAPGAAELSAE

-3898 VAKLLDS
+3898 LAKLLDS
-3905 LADEALLTAVV
+3905 LTDEAPLTAVV

-3929 ETSLDDAMAAVHAK
+3929 ETSLDEAMAAVHAK

-3972 GNGGQGPYAAANAAL
+3972 GNGGQGPYAAANATL
-3987 DALAEWRRSQGRP
+3987 DALAAWRRAQGRP

-4009 AGGGMVDEAVAEQLS
+4009 DGGGMVDEAVAEQLS
-4024 RRGVPAMDPGL
+4024 RRGVPAMDPAL

-4045 QEETTLVVADIRW
+4045 QAETTLVVADIRW

-4076 IPDVRQLLDGQQEE
+4076 LPDVRKLLAGQEE
-4090 QADEVGDKG
+4090 ERADEAGAKG
-4099 RPDLP
+4099 SDLP
-4104 DRLAALAEPKRKRM
+4104 ERLAALAEPKRKRM
-4118 LLHLV
+4118 LLDLV
-4123 RTHASAVLGHSSTEA
+4123 RTQASAVLGHSSTEA

-4192 LPPEP
+4192 LPPEAE
-4197 DAGDGIAVLP
+4197 AGSDLPVLP
-4207 ELQQVASALQAATDD
+4207 ELHQVASALQAATDD

-4229 EGLRGLLAHWD
+4229 EGLRGLLAHWE
-4240 GQEPPPAQT
+4240 GQESPPAQT

>member
-1 MNGSEPAGS
+1 MNGSETAGS
-10 TIPSPDG
+10 TIPSPHG

-24 LSCRLPGAAGPDAL
+24 LSCRLPGAADPDAL
-38 WHLLRDGRSAVTE
+38 WELLRDGRSAVTE
-51 APAGRWSTEL
+51 APADRWSAEL
-61 LAQSGLSEPPR
+61 LAQSGVSEPAR
-72 GGFLDDVAGFDA
+72 GGFLDDVAAFDA

-92 EARSM
+92 EAQSM
-97 APQQRLALE
+97 DPQQRLALE
-106 LGWEALESARLRP
+106 LGWEALESARIRP
-119 ERLRGHRTG
+119 ERLHGHRTG

-209 GVHLNLALESTL
+209 GVHLNLAPESTI

-253 VVLKPLSRARA
+253 VVLKPLSKALA

-308 HPGDLGYVEL
+308 QPGDIGYVEL
-318 HGTGTRVGDPIEAAS
+318 HGTGTKVGDPIEAAS
-333 LGAAFGTDPSRS
+333 LGAALGTDPRRS
-345 TPLPVGSVKTNIG
+345 TPLPVGSIKTNIG

-373 LCLEHGHLVPSLN
+373 LCVEHGHLVPSLN
-386 FTTPHPD
+386 FATPHPD

-404 TESGPWTAQEGRQ
+404 TESGAWTAQEGRQ

-423 SFGMGGTNAHLIVA
+423 SFGMGGTNAHLIVGRTEESEQPESA
-437 RAEDS
+437 DGGES
-442 GDDEPAAGRD
+442 AGGAD
-452 GAVSAPEA
+452 GADGGESASSSSRSSSA
-460 PMVAPVAVVPW
+460 QSSATGVGGVVPW
-471 VVSGRSAEAL
+471 VVSARTAEAL
-481 AAQAERLLSRV
+481 AAQAERLASRV
-492 TDGDLSPVEVG
+492 AGRGLSAADVG
-503 WSLLASRSSFEHRA
+503 WSLVASRSSFEHRA
-517 VVVGSRAD
+517 VVVGAEPG
-525 ELIAGVR
+525 ELTAGLR

-538 PDAAVTVG
+538 PDAAVTLG
-546 EVTGRAGGS
+546 EATDH
-555 VNGRSGGMVAGR
+555 SGG
-567 TGDVVTDGSGK
+567 T
-578 AVFVFPGQG
+578 VFVFPGQG

-605 GRLGECEAALEP
+605 GRLAECAAALEP
-617 FTDWSLGEVLRGAEG
+617 FVDWSLTGVLRGVEG

-693 ALRSKAI
+693 ALRSMAI

-705 RGGMVSVALPRPEVE
+705 RGGMVSVALPRPDVE
-720 ELIASWSGRISVA
+720 ELIEPWDGRVSVA

-746 ADVLGRLVEA
+746 DDVLGRLVEE

-772 SHSAHVDSIRAELLE
+772 SHSAHVESIEETLRE
-787 VLTPVVPRAPEVP
+787 VLAPVVPRKSSVP
-800 LFSTVT
+800 LFSTTT
-806 GEWSDGAEMDAGY
+806 GDWLDTTEMDAGY
-819 WFANLRRTVEFA
+819 WFTNLRRTVEFA
-831 PAVEALTAA
+831 PAIEALTEA

-855 MPVRETMEA
+855 MPVQETVEA
-864 ADAEG
+864 AGAEG

-886 TSLGELH
+886 ASLGELY

-898 VDWSPAFATPRPPL
+898 VDWSPAFAAHRPRL

-922 ERHWVEASGA
+922 ERHWVE
-932 HPHRTAI
+932 HTA
-939 ATQDQPAVSA
+939 
-949 TERPGTGRPTLD
+949 ERPRRPATDEPGRPVGPTTDSPGTNRPTLD
-961 VIRDHAAAV
+961 VVRDHAAAV
-970 LGHRDPA
+970 LGHREPSA
-977 TLHAARTF
+977 LNMGRTF

-993 TAEELRNR
+993 TAVELRNR
-1001 LNRALAVRLPSTALY
+1001 LNRALTVRLPSTALY
-1016 NHPSPTRLASFL
+1016 NHPSPTRLAGYI
-1028 DAELIENE
+1028 DTEL
-1036 GKLGR
+1036 LGAPHTLEPVH
-1041 GHDPSADPDEP
+1041 GPATDPDEP
-1052 IAIVAMACRYPGGVR
+1052 IAIVAMACRYPGGVQ
-1067 SPEDLWQILRD
+1067 SPDDLWQLLRD
-1078 RVDAIAPFPTD
+1078 RVDAVSPFPTD
-1089 RGWQTDGLYDPDP
+1089 RGWPTVGLYDPDP
-1102 ERSGTSYVREGGF
+1102 EHSGTSYVREGGF

-1159 GARGSLTGVF
+1159 GVRGSLTGVF

-1178 PRLHQAGR
+1178 PRLHQAGH

-1248 ATVMSQPGMFVEF
+1248 ATVMSRPGMFVEF

-1297 SDARRN
+1297 SEARRH

-1343 AGLRPSDVDAV
+1343 AGLRPSEVDAV

-1373 ATYGQERAADR
+1373 ATYGSDRDADR

-1429 PHVDWSAGAVRL
+1429 PHVDWSADTVRL
-1441 LTTDQPWAANGQNG
+1441 LTAAQPWEENG

-1481 EDLEDPE
+1481 TLPDERADD
-1488 DLEGPEVQDASGAR
+1488 EGQDGDHDQFDEGQDGA
-1502 LDAAEPGD
+1502 ET
-1510 AEEAD
+1510 AD
-1515 GPRRDQPVVPW
+1515 GGSAGSADQPVVPW

-1540 AALATHLDSLP
+1540 AALAAHLVSLP
-1551 DAAAPYDVAHSLLTT
+1551 DAAPYDVAHSLLTT

-1573 AVLIGTDRAALLAD
+1573 AALIGADRAALLAE
-1587 LRSLAEADPGP
+1587 LHAVAEGDPGP
-1598 RTATGSV
+1598 HTATGVV
-1605 PTAPASSAVFVF
+1605 PTSPGAGAVFVF

-1630 LLDSSPVFAGRL
+1630 LLDSSSVFAGRL
-1642 GECEAALEPFTE
+1642 AECAAALEPFVD
-1654 WSLGEVLRGAEGA
+1654 WSLTGVLRGVEGA

-1691 RAHGVEPAVVV
+1691 RAHGVEPASVV

-1712 CVAGALSLADGA
+1712 CVAEALSLEDGA

-1731 QAIRELSGRG
+1731 KAIRALSGRG

-1749 SSDVAKLIEPWGG
+1749 SSEVSDLIKRWGG

-1770 GPTAVVVSGDADA
+1770 GPSSVVVSGDADA
-1783 LDELTDVCREREV
+1783 LDELMTGCREREV
-1796 RARRIDVDYASHSSH
+1796 RARRIEVDYASHSAH
-1811 VEAIRE
+1811 VESIRE
-1817 ELLDLLA
+1817 ELLEVLA
-1824 PLAPKTSEVPFFSTV
+1824 PVAPRKSSVPMFSTV
-1839 TGEWLDTAEM
+1839 RGVWLDTAEM
-1849 DARYWYANLRRTV
+1849 DAGYWFTNLRRTV
-1862 RFAPAVEALTAAG
+1862 EFAPAIEALIAAG
-1875 HRAFV
+1875 HRTFV

-1890 PLQETVEDA
+1890 PLQETVEDE

-1909 RRDDGGLP
+1909 RRDDGGLD
-1917 RLFTSLG
+1917 RLYTSLG
-1924 ELYVNGVDVDWSP
+1924 VLYAHGVDVDWSP
-1937 VFAGRRPHRVE
+1937 AFADRRPHRVE

-1954 QRQRYWLE
+1954 QRQRFWLE
-1962 PDDAPA
+1962 PDAPA
-1968 VAASPEEAAF
+1968 VAASPEEEAF

-1984 QDAAALA
+1984 QDAATLA
-1991 GTLGLPGAQALDEV
+1991 GTLGLPRAEALDDV
-2005 LPALSSWHKN
+2005 LPALSSWHRN
-2015 RRQRSTADGWRYRVV
+2015 RRQRGTADGWRYRVV
-2030 WRPLTEPA
+2030 WRPLSEPA
-2038 TRQLDGSTW
+2038 ARQLDGDW
-2047 LLAVPAGYENDALV
+2047 LLVVPAGYEDDALV
-2061 RGAHEA
+2061 HGAREA
-2067 LEEAGARPHVLT
+2067 LAEAGARTHSLT
-2079 VNDSSGLVDLLRR
+2079 VNVDDSAGLADLLR
-2092 AASGPFAGVLSLLA
+2092 AGPGPFAGVLSLLA
-2106 LDERPDRTQPCVPT
+2106 LDERPGRTHPCVPS
-2120 GLSRTLAL
+2120 GLSLTLAL
-2128 LQALGEAGVDAP
+2128 LQALGDAGIEAP

-2147 AVAVGS
+2147 AVAVG
-2153 TVEATRDAATA
+2153 ATAEAATCA
-2164 DSTSHSM
+2164 STSASPGGPACE
-2171 SDCVEGAAA
+2171 D
-2180 ADSAPA
+2180 DAPA
-2186 NPDQAGIWGLGLV
+2186 NPDQAGIWGLGRV
-2199 VALEHPER
+2199 AALEHPER
-2207 WGGLIDLPGEAAA
+2207 WGGLIDLPGQAGGQVAA
-2220 DGRDV
+2220 DGQTAAVGQTTADDQAV

-2245 AGVFGR
+2245 ATLFGR
-2251 RLVPAPVAGKP
+2251 RLVPAPAAGKP
-2262 ARRSWRPRG
+2262 PRRSWRPRG

-2283 AHITR
+2283 AHIAR

-2300 TGRRGADA
+2300 TGRRGADV
-2308 PGVAALCSELHDQG
+2308 PGVATLCSELRDQG
-2322 VQATVAGCDL
+2322 VQVTVAGCDI
-2332 ADRQAVT
+2332 ADRQAV
-2339 ALVRQIQEDGE
+2339 ADLVRKIEQDHG

-2362 ALGPLA
+2362 ALGSLA
-2368 EAGPHDLAAALS
+2368 AAGPADLAAALA
-2380 GKVAGAGHLASV
+2380 GKVAGADHLSSA
-2392 LDPAPLDAVVYF
+2392 LDPAQLDAVVYF
-2404 SSISGTWGVAEHGA
+2404 SSISGTWGVADHGA

-2428 RAARERADGLP
+2428 RAERGRADGLP

-2448 AGGGMIADSMHDV
+2448 AGGGMIADSIHEV
-2461 LRRRGVPVIDPAT
+2461 LRRRGVPVIDPDT

-2489 IAVADVDWRRFG
+2489 IAVADVDWRRFN

-2510 RLLSEIPQLAS
+2510 RLLTEIPQLAA
-2521 DEAEDESEGGD
+2521 DED
-2532 GDGETGL
+2532 GDGPGADGSGTER
-2539 GSARSPLAER
+2539 GSARSPLAEK
-2549 LAGLDT
+2549 LTGLDV

-2571 SVLGHDKTAPVDP
+2571 SVLGHDKTAPVDS

-2603 RLGRATGLRL
+2603 RLSRATGLRL

-2630 VGTELAGEEPGGT
+2630 VEAQLTGGEEPAAK
-2643 PPATAPALVPLPVT
+2643 PATSPALVPL
-2657 APADDD
+2657 PADDD

-2673 FPGGVRSP
+2673 YPGGVQSP
-2681 EDLWRLVREGVDAMS
+2681 EDLWRLVRDGVDAMS
-2696 AFPTDRGWDLDGL
+2696 AFPTDRGWDLDGI

-2727 LRDAGDFDAEFFGI
+2727 LRDAADFDAEFFGI
-2741 SPREAIAMDPQQR
+2741 SPREALAMDPQQR

-2795 TSDPEQFEG
+2795 MAAAEQIEG

-2844 MAVRALRSGECTLAV
+2844 MAVRALRSGECSLAV
-2859 AGAAMV
+2859 AGAAMI

-2871 FIGFSRQR
+2871 FLGFSRQR

-2888 PFAAAADGFALSE
+2888 PFSAAADGFALSE

-2912 EARRNGHP
+2912 DARRNGHR

-2925 RGTAINQDGASNGL
+2925 RGTAVNQDGASNGL

-2955 ADAGLSAAEV
+2955 ADAGLSAGEV
-2965 DVVEA
+2965 DAVEA

-3028 RHGELPG
+3028 RHGELPA

-3057 EARPWT
+3057 ESRPWT
-3063 PEDGR
+3063 AEEDR

-3081 TNAHVVVEQAEPTET
+3081 TNAHVIVEQAKSADGGES
-3096 EAVALTSDSG
+3096 ASSSSASASGVG
-3106 VVVPWVL
+3106 VVVPWVV
-3113 SGRSAEA
+3113 SGRSADA
-3120 LVAQG
+3120 LVAQA
-3125 ERLAARV
+3125 ERLASRV
-3132 AGSGLS
+3132 TDADWS
-3138 PVEVGWS
+3138 PADVGWS

-3156 AVVVGSDVDELV
+3156 AVVVGSEIDEL
-3168 AKVREVSTSAAVG
+3168 AEKLRQLSPIAAIG
-3181 DPGRTVFVFPGQGSQ
+3181 DPGKTVFVFPGQGSQ
-3196 WAGMAVELLDSS
+3196 WVGMAVELLDSS
-3208 PVFAGRLGECEAALE
+3208 PVFAGRLAECAEALE
-3223 PFTDWSLS
+3223 PFTDWSLTA
-3231 EVLRGAEG
+3231 VLRGDEG
-3239 APGFDRVDV
+3239 APGLDRVDV

-3270 PAVVVGHSQGEIAAA
+3270 PAAVVGHSQGEIAAA
-3285 CVAGALSLA
+3285 CVAGALSLE

-3300 ALRSQ
+3300 ALRSR

-3326 AKLIEPW
+3326 SDLIKPW
-3333 GGRVSVAAVNGPTA
+3333 NGRISVAAVNGPSS

-3357 DELMGV
+3357 DELMDG
-3363 CQEREV
+3363 CKEREV
-3369 RARRID
+3369 RARRIE

-3385 ESIEETLA
+3385 ESIEETLR
-3393 EALAPV
+3393 EVLAPV

-3414 EWLDTVEM
+3414 EWLDTAEM
-3422 DAGYWYANL
+3422 DAGYWFTNL

-3436 FAPAVEALTAA
+3436 FAPAIEALIAA
-3447 GHRTFVEV
+3447 GHHTFVEV

-3464 LQETADA
+3464 LQETVEAAGADA
-3471 ADAEAVVTGTLR
+3471 VVSGTLR
-3483 RDDGGLSRLYT
+3483 RDDGGLSRLYA

-3499 YVNGVEVDWSPAFAA
+3499 YVHGVEVDWSPAFAA
-3514 PRPQLVD
+3514 AGPRLVD
-3521 LPTYAFQRRRYWLE
+3521 LPTYAFQHRRYWLE
-3535 SGPSS
+3535 SVQSS
-3540 VAGVVAD
+3540 VAGVVD
-3547 PVEARFWESVER
+3547 PVDVRFWETVER
-3559 ADAEGLA
+3559 EDLEGLA
-3566 ATLGLADPGALGEV
+3566 ATLGMADAGALREV

-3591 EQRSTVDG
+3591 QQRSTVDG
-3599 WRYRITWRH
+3599 WRYRIVWRP
-3608 QPEPRVREVNGG
+3608 QPEPENGELAG
-3620 WLIAAP
+3620 SWLIVVP
-3626 ADHLDDDLVQATA
+3626 ADHVEDDLVQAA
-3639 RGLGERARVMPVSAT
+3639 SRGLGDRARIMPVSAT

-3663 LATELA
+3663 LAALA
-3669 ALHGDTDAPPHV
+3669 GTADDPLHV
-3681 VSLLALDDRD
+3681 LSLLALDDRD
-3691 ADGHRG
+3691 AGGHRG
-3697 VPSSLLSTMTLTQ
+3697 VPGSLLSTLALTQ
-3710 ALADSEVN
+3710 ALADTEVK

-3730 IDASARGPEA
+3730 TDASARGPET
-3740 HRASDPIRD
+3740 HRVSDPIRH

-3758 ARVFGLD
+3758 VRVFGLD
-3765 HSARWGGLIDLP
+3765 HRERWGGLIDLP
-3777 GTLDDDALRRFLSLL
+3777 ATLDEPALRRFLSLL
-3792 GGDGDSQDE
+3792 SGDGGSQDE
-3801 YAVRPSGVHARRMVR
+3801 YAIRPSGVHVRRMVR
-3816 APLAP
+3816 APLDP
-3821 SAVAELWQP
+3821 SAAAEPWQP

-3846 VARALAGGGA
+3846 VARALAADGA
-3856 EHLVLVGR
+3856 EHLVLAGR
-3864 RGPDAPGASALSAE
+3864 RGPDAPGASELSAE

-3905 LADEALLTAVV
+3905 FTDEAPLTAVV
-3916 HTAGVVGEARPLD
+3916 HTAGVVGEDRPLG

-3943 ISGACHLDELLA
+3943 VSGACHLDEMLA

-3987 DALAEWRRSQGRP
+3987 DALAEWRRAQGRP

-4009 AGGGMVDEAVAEQLS
+4009 AGGGMVDEAVAEQLR

-4035 AVHALREAVD
+4035 AVRALREAVD
-4045 QEETTLVVADIRW
+4045 HGETTLVVADIRW

-4076 IPDVRQLLDGQQEE
+4076 LPDVRQLLAGQEE
-4090 QADEVGDKG
+4090 QADGQAGEKG
-4099 RPDLP
+4099 SDLP
-4104 DRLAALAEPKRKRM
+4104 GKLAALPEPKRKRM
-4118 LLHLV
+4118 LLDLV
-4123 RTHASAVLGHSSTEA
+4123 RTQASAVLGHSSTDA

-4156 ELRNRLNTATG
+4156 ELRNRLNAATALT
-4167 LKLPATLVFDHPTP
+4167 LPATLVFDHPTP
-4181 TALAAYLRDAL
+4181 TALAEYLRDAL

-4197 DAGDGIAVLP
+4197 DAGGAAPVLP

-4229 EGLRGLLAHWD
+4229 EGLRGLLAHWE
-4240 GQEPPPAQT
+4240 GQAPPPVET

>member
-10 TIPSPDG
+10 RIPSPNG

-24 LSCRLPGAAGPDAL
+24 LSCRLPGAADPDAL
-38 WHLLRDGRSAVTE
+38 WQLLRDGRSALTE
-51 APAGRWSTEL
+51 APADRWTTEL
-61 LAQSGLSEPPR
+61 LAESGLSEPPQ

-92 EARSM
+92 EAQSM

-106 LGWEALESARLRP
+106 LGWEALESARIRP
-119 ERLRGHRTG
+119 ERLHGHRTG

-209 GVHLNLALESTL
+209 GVHLNLAPESTL

-253 VVLKPLSRARA
+253 VVLKPLSKALA

-296 EVLRLACARAGI
+296 EVLRLACARAGVR
-308 HPGDLGYVEL
+308 PGDLGYVEL
-318 HGTGTRVGDPIEAAS
+318 HGTGTKVGDPIEAAS
-333 LGAAFGTDPSRS
+333 LGAAFGTDPRRS

-373 LCLEHGHLVPSLN
+373 LCVAHGHLVPSLN
-386 FTTPHPD
+386 FATPHPD

-404 TESGPWTAQEGRQ
+404 TETGAWTAEEGRQ
-417 LVAGVS
+417 LIAGVS

-437 RAEDS
+437 GAEGSREADPVGGREGAS
-442 GDDEPAAGRD
+442 SAEAAASD
-452 GAVSAPEA
+452 AVADAGADVT
-460 PMVAPVAVVPW
+460 VPW

-481 AAQAERLLSRV
+481 AAQAERLVSRV
-492 TDGDLSPVEVG
+492 TDSGLSPAEVG

-517 VVVGSRAD
+517 VVVGSRID
-525 ELIAGVR
+525 ELAAGVR
-532 AVAEGR
+532 ALADGR
-538 PDAAVTVG
+538 PDAAVTIGEATDAVG
-546 EVTGRAGGS
+546 NTA
-555 VNGRSGGMVAGR
+555 
-567 TGDVVTDGSGK
+567 TDHSGK
-578 AVFVFPGQG
+578 TVFVFPGQG

-605 GRLGECEAALEP
+605 ARVAECGAALEP
-617 FTDWSLGEVLRGAEG
+617 FTDWSLSAVLRGEEG

-649 MVSLAEVWRA
+649 MVSLAEVWRS
-659 HGVEPAAVVGHSQG
+659 HDVEPAAVVGHSQG

-683 LSLADGARVV
+683 LSLEDGARVV
-693 ALRSKAI
+693 ALRSQAI
-700 RALSG
+700 RALAG

-720 ELIASWSGRISVA
+720 ELIEPWGGRISVA

-746 ADVLGRLVEA
+746 GDVLGRLVAE

-772 SHSAHVDSIRAELLE
+772 SHSAHVETIEETLKE
-787 VLTPVVPRAPEVP
+787 VLAPVVPRTSAVP
-800 LFSTVT
+800 LFSTAT
-806 GEWSDGAEMDAGY
+806 GDWLDTAEMDAGY

-831 PAVEALTAA
+831 PAIEALTAA

-864 ADAEG
+864 AGVEG

-877 GEGGLARFY
+877 GEGGLARLY
-886 TSLGELH
+886 TSLGELY

-898 VDWSPAFATPRPPL
+898 VDWSPAFAAPRPPL

-922 ERHWVEASGA
+922 ERHWIEAVAG
-932 HPHRTAI
+932 HPRRTSPA
-939 ATQDQPAVSA
+939 PAVPDGPAASPA
-949 TERPGTGRPTLD
+949 ERSGTNRPTLD
-961 VIRDHAAAV
+961 VVRDHAAAV
-970 LGHRDPA
+970 LGHRDPSA
-977 TLHAARTF
+977 LHAARTF

-1016 NHPSPTRLASFL
+1016 NHPSPARLARYL
-1028 DAELIENE
+1028 DSEL
-1036 GKLGR
+1036 LGTAPELM
-1041 GHDPSADPDEP
+1041 PSQGPAAAPDEP

-1078 RVDAIAPFPTD
+1078 RVDAVSPFPTD
-1089 RGWQTDGLYDPDP
+1089 RGWHTDGLYDPDP

-1159 GARGSLTGVF
+1159 GVRGSLTGVF

-1178 PRLHQAGR
+1178 PRLHQAGQ

-1233 QALRAGECTLALAGG
+1233 QALRTGECTLALAGG

-1297 SDARRN
+1297 SDARRH

-1332 QERVIRAALAA
+1332 QERVIRAALSA

-1373 ATYGQERAADR
+1373 ATYGQERESDR

-1411 LALRHGVLPE
+1411 LALRHGLLPE

-1429 PHVDWSAGAVRL
+1429 PHVDWSAGTVRL
-1441 LTTDQPWAANGQNG
+1441 LTTDQPWQANG

-1481 EDLEDPE
+1481 ETETE
-1488 DLEGPEVQDASGAR
+1488 AGPAR
-1502 LDAAEPGD
+1502 PDAAEPVDVEG
-1510 AEEAD
+1510 AP
-1515 GPRRDQPVVPW
+1515 GNRDDRPVVPW

-1551 DAAAPYDVAHSLLTT
+1551 DAAPYDVAHSLLTT

-1573 AVLIGTDRAALLAD
+1573 AVLTGADRATLLAD
-1587 LRSLAEADPGP
+1587 LHAVAEGDPGP
-1598 RTATGSV
+1598 HTATGSV
-1605 PTAPASSAVFVF
+1605 PTTPDSSAVFVF

-1630 LLDSSPVFAGRL
+1630 LLDSSPVFAARVA
-1642 GECEAALEPFTE
+1642 ECEAALEPFTD
-1654 WSLGEVLRGAEGA
+1654 WSLSAVLRGAEEA

-1691 RAHGVEPAVVV
+1691 RSHGVEPAAVV

-1712 CVAGALSLADGA
+1712 CVAGALSLEDGA

-1731 QAIRELSGRG
+1731 MAIRALSGRG

-1783 LDELTDVCREREV
+1783 LDELMDVCRERDV
-1796 RARRIDVDYASHSSH
+1796 RARRIDVDYASHSTH

-1817 ELLDLLA
+1817 ELLDLLGPVTPRTA
-1824 PLAPKTSEVPFFSTV
+1824 EVPFFSTV

-1849 DARYWYANLRRTV
+1849 DAGYWYTNLRRTV
-1862 RFAPAVEALTAAG
+1862 GFAPAIEALTAAG

-1890 PLQETVEDA
+1890 ALQETVEDA

-1924 ELYVNGVDVDWSP
+1924 TLYVHGVDIDWSP
-1937 VFAGRRPHRVE
+1937 VFADRRPHRVE

-1954 QRQRYWLE
+1954 QRQRFWLE
-1962 PDDAPA
+1962 PDAPA

-1984 QDAAALA
+1984 QDAASLA
-1991 GTLGLPGAQALDEV
+1991 DTLGLPGAEALDAV

-2015 RRQRSTADGWRYRVV
+2015 RRQRSTVDGWRYRVV
-2030 WRPLTEPA
+2030 WRPLAEPA
-2038 TRQLDGSTW
+2038 AQQLGGSTW
-2047 LLAVPAGYENDALV
+2047 LLAVPAGYEDDALV

-2067 LEEAGARPHVLT
+2067 LEEAGARTHALT
-2079 VNDSSGLVDLLRR
+2079 VDDSDGLAARLC
-2092 AASGPFAGVLSLLA
+2092 AASGPFTGVLSLLA
-2106 LDERPDRTQPCVPT
+2106 LDERPDRAQPCVPS
-2120 GLSRTLAL
+2120 GLSLTLAL
-2128 LQALGEAGVDAP
+2128 LQALGDAGIDAP

-2147 AVAVGS
+2147 AVATGTTAGS
-2153 TVEATRDAATA
+2153 ATDAATA
-2164 DSTSHSM
+2164 A
-2171 SDCVEGAAA
+2171 G
-2180 ADSAPA
+2180 DSAGESAAGADHADQAPTR
-2186 NPDQAGIWGLGLV
+2186 PDQAGIWGLGRV
-2199 VALEHPER
+2199 AALEHPER
-2207 WGGLIDLPGEAAA
+2207 WGGLIDLSGRAAA
-2220 DGRDV
+2220 DGQEV
-2225 ALLARILAAGG
+2225 ELLARILATGG

-2245 AGVFGR
+2245 AAVYGR

-2262 ARRSWRPRG
+2262 PRRSWRPRG

-2283 AHITR
+2283 ARIAH
-2288 WLAANGAEHLVL
+2288 WLADNGAEHLVL
-2300 TGRRGADA
+2300 TGRRGADV
-2308 PGVAALCSELHDQG
+2308 PGIDALCSALRDQG
-2322 VQATVAGCDL
+2322 VQVTVAACDL
-2332 ADRQAVT
+2332 ADGQAVA
-2339 ALVRQIQEDGE
+2339 ALVRQIEQDGE

-2362 ALGPLA
+2362 ALGSLA
-2368 EAGPHDLAAALS
+2368 QAGPHDLAAALA
-2380 GKVAGAGHLASV
+2380 GKVTGADHLSSV
-2392 LDPAPLDAVVYF
+2392 LDPAQLDAVVYF

-2428 RAARERADGLP
+2428 RAARGRADGLP

-2448 AGGGMIADSMHDV
+2448 AGGGMISDSIHDV
-2461 LRRRGVPVIDPAT
+2461 LRRRGVPVIDPDT
-2474 ALTALQQALDHDETS
+2474 ALTALQQALDHDETAL
-2489 IAVADVDWRRFG
+2489 AVADVDWRRFH

-2510 RLLSEIPQLAS
+2510 RLLSEIPQLAETG
-2521 DEAEDESEGGD
+2521 DGAVGEGG
-2532 GDGETGL
+2532 GGTERGA
-2539 GSARSPLAER
+2539 ARSPLAER
-2549 LAGLDT
+2549 LAGLDA
-2555 RQRTAA
+2555 RQRAA
-2561 LLDLVREQVA
+2561 AMLDLVREQVA

-2630 VGTELAGEEPGGT
+2630 VGTELSGEQEDST
-2643 PPATAPALVPLPVT
+2643 QPALVPTPT
-2657 APADDD
+2657 PAPGSASADDD

-2673 FPGGVRSP
+2673 YPGGVQSP

-2709 YDPDADQPGRSYV
+2709 YDADADEPGRSYV

-2727 LRDAGDFDAEFFGI
+2727 LRAAGDFDAEFFGI

-2768 IDPKSLRGSGTGVYM
+2768 IDPKSLRGSGIGVYM

-2844 MAVRALRSGECTLAV
+2844 MAVRALRSGECPLAV

-2888 PFAAAADGFALSE
+2888 PFSAAADGFALSE

-2912 EARRNGHP
+2912 DARRNGHP

-2955 ADAGLSAAEV
+2955 ADAGLPAGAV

-2993 RAADRPLWLGSVKS
+2993 RESDRPLWLGSVKS

-3028 RHGELPG
+3028 RHGELPA

-3041 PSPHVEWS
+3041 PSPHVDWS

-3063 PEDGR
+3063 SDDGH
-3068 PRRAGISSFGISG
+3068 PRRAGVSSFGISG
-3081 TNAHVVVEQAEPTET
+3081 TNAHVIVEQPEPTET
-3096 EAVALTSDSG
+3096 ETVAPPSASG

-3120 LVAQG
+3120 LVAQA
-3125 ERLAARV
+3125 ERLASRV
-3132 AGSGLS
+3132 TDSDWS

-3145 LVASRSSFEHR
+3145 LVAARSSFEHR
-3156 AVVVGSDVDELV
+3156 AVVVGSETAELAV
-3168 AKVREVSTSAAVG
+3168 KLQELDAASSVG

-3196 WAGMAVELLDSS
+3196 WVGMAVELLDSS
-3208 PVFAGRLGECEAALE
+3208 PVFAGRVAECGAALE

-3231 EVLRGAEG
+3231 AVLRGEEG
-3239 APGFDRVDV
+3239 APGLDRVDV

-3263 WRAHGVE
+3263 WRSHGVE
-3270 PAVVVGHSQGEIAAA
+3270 PAAVVGHSQGEIAAA
-3285 CVAGALSLA
+3285 CVAGALTLD

-3311 GRGGMV
+3311 GRGRMV
-3317 SVALSSSDV
+3317 SVALPSSEVPELVEAWS
-3326 AKLIEPW
+3326 
-3333 GGRVSVAAVNGPTA
+3333 GRISMAAVNGPTS

-3363 CQEREV
+3363 CREREI

-3385 ESIEETLA
+3385 ESIEKTLA
-3393 EALAPV
+3393 EVLAPV

-3414 EWLDTVEM
+3414 EWLDTTEM
-3422 DAGYWYANL
+3422 DAGYWYTNL

-3436 FAPAVEALTAA
+3436 FAPAIEALTAA

-3464 LQETADA
+3464 LQETAES
-3471 ADAEAVVTGTLR
+3471 ADVEVVVTGTLR

-3499 YVNGVEVDWSPAFAA
+3499 YVRGVEVDWSSAFAE
-3514 PRPQLVD
+3514 PRPAIVD
-3521 LPTYAFQRRRYWLE
+3521 LPTYAFQHRRYWLE
-3535 SGPSS
+3535 SGQSS
-3540 VAGVVAD
+3540 PGGVVD
-3547 PVEARFWESVER
+3547 PVDVRFWDAVER
-3559 ADAEGLA
+3559 ADVEGLA
-3566 ATLGLADPGALGEV
+3566 ATLGLSDSGALGEV

-3591 EQRSTVDG
+3591 QQRSTVDS
-3599 WRYRITWRH
+3599 WRYRIAWRT
-3608 QPEPRVREVNGG
+3608 QPEPKQGELDGSWV
-3620 WLIAAP
+3620 IAVP
-3626 ADHLDDDLVQATA
+3626 DDHLDDDLVQATS
-3639 RGLGERARVMPVSAT
+3639 RLLGEGARLMPISAT
-3654 ADRAELAAQ
+3654 ADRADLTAQ
-3663 LATELA
+3663 LA
-3669 ALHGDTDAPPHV
+3669 ALHGDADASLHV
-3681 VSLLALDDRD
+3681 VSLLALDDRE
-3691 ADGHRG
+3691 AGGRRG
-3697 VPSSLLSTMTLTQ
+3697 VPGSLLSTLALTQ
-3710 ALADSEVN
+3710 ALADSERK

-3730 IDASARGPEA
+3730 VDAVAGGPESDL
-3740 HRASDPIRD
+3740 ASDPIRH

-3765 HSARWGGLIDLP
+3765 HDDRWGGLIDLP

-3792 GGDGDSQDE
+3792 SGGGSSRDE

-3816 APLAP
+3816 APLDP
-3821 SAVAELWQP
+3821 SSAATPWQP

-3846 VARALAGGGA
+3846 VARALADGGA
-3856 EHLVLVGR
+3856 EHLVLAGR
-3864 RGPDAPGASALSAE
+3864 RGPDAPGAAELSAE

-3898 VAKLLDS
+3898 LAKLLDS
-3905 LADEALLTAVV
+3905 LTDEAPLTAVV

-3943 ISGACHLDELLA
+3943 ISGAWHLDELLA

-3972 GNGGQGPYAAANAAL
+3972 GNGGQGPYAAANATL
-3987 DALAEWRRSQGRP
+3987 DALAAWRRARGRP

-4009 AGGGMVDEAVAEQLS
+4009 DGGGMVDEAVAEQLS
-4024 RRGVPAMDPGL
+4024 RRGVPAMDPAL

-4045 QEETTLVVADIRW
+4045 QAETTLVVADIRW

-4076 IPDVRQLLDGQQEE
+4076 LPDVRQLLADRKEE
-4090 QADEVGDKG
+4090 APADETGEKG
-4099 RPDLP
+4099 SDLP
-4104 DRLAALAEPKRKRM
+4104 ERLAALAEPKRKRM
-4118 LLHLV
+4118 LLDLV

-4167 LKLPATLVFDHPTP
+4167 LRLPATLVFDHPTP

-4197 DAGDGIAVLP
+4197 EAGSALPVLP
-4207 ELQQVASALQAATDD
+4207 ELRQVASALQAATDD

-4229 EGLRGLLAHWD
+4229 EGLRGLLAHWE
-4240 GQEPPPAQT
+4240 GQESPPAQT

>member
-10 TIPSPDG
+10 TIPSPEG

-24 LSCRLPGAAGPDAL
+24 LSCRLPGAADPDAL
-38 WHLLRDGRSAVTE
+38 WQLLRDGRSAVTE
-51 APAGRWSTEL
+51 APADRWPAEL
-61 LAQSGLSEPPR
+61 RAQSGLSEPPR

-106 LGWEALESARLRP
+106 LGWEALENARIRP
-119 ERLRGHRTG
+119 ERLHGHRTG

-209 GVHLNLALESTL
+209 GVHLNLAPESTL

-253 VVLKPLSRARA
+253 VVLKRLSRALA

-308 HPGDLGYVEL
+308 HPADLGYVEL

-333 LGAAFGTDPSRS
+333 LGAAFGTDPRRS

-373 LCLEHGHLVPSLN
+373 LCVEHGHLVPSLN
-386 FTTPHPD
+386 YATPHPD
-393 IPLDALNLRVQ
+393 IPLDVLNLRVQ
-404 TESGPWTAQEGRQ
+404 TESGAWTAREGRQ

-437 RAEDS
+437 GTEDS

-452 GAVSAPEA
+452 CAPSAPEA
-460 PMVAPVAVVPW
+460 AVTVPW
-471 VVSGRSAEAL
+471 VLSGRSAEAL
-481 AAQAERLLSRV
+481 AAQAERLVSRV
-492 TDGDLSPVEVG
+492 TDDGLSPVEVG

-517 VVVGSRAD
+517 VVVGSRTD

-538 PDAAVTVG
+538 PDAAVTIG
-546 EVTGRAGGS
+546 EVTERAG
-555 VNGRSGGMVAGR
+555 
-567 TGDVVTDGSGK
+567 DPLTDRSGK

-587 SQWVGMAVE
+587 AQWAGMAVE

-605 GRLGECEAALEP
+605 RRVAECEAALEP
-617 FTDWSLGEVLRGAEG
+617 FTDWSLCEVLRGVDG

-683 LSLADGARVV
+683 MSLEDGARVV

-720 ELIASWSGRISVA
+720 ELIESWGGRISVA

-746 ADVLGRLVEA
+746 DDVLGRLVEE

-772 SHSAHVDSIRAELLE
+772 SHSAHVESIEETLKE
-787 VLTPVVPRAPEVP
+787 VLAPVAPRTSAVP
-800 LFSTVT
+800 LFSTAT
-806 GEWSDGAEMDAGY
+806 GDWLDTADMDAGY

-831 PAVEALTAA
+831 PAIEALTAA

-855 MPVRETMEA
+855 MPVQETVEA
-864 ADAEG
+864 AGAEG

-893 VQGVD
+893 AQGID
-898 VDWSPAFATPRPPL
+898 VDWSPAFAAPRPPL

-922 ERHWVEASGA
+922 ERHWVEHTAG
-932 HPHRTAI
+932 HPRRTATAAPERP
-939 ATQDQPAVSA
+939 ATTT
-949 TERPGTGRPTLD
+949 TERPGAGRPTLD
-961 VIRDHAAAV
+961 VIRDHAAAL
-970 LGHRDPA
+970 LGHRDPSA
-977 TLHAARTF
+977 LHAARTF

-993 TAEELRNR
+993 TAEELRKC

-1016 NHPSPTRLASFL
+1016 NHPSPTRLARFL
-1028 DAELIENE
+1028 DAEL
-1036 GKLGR
+1036 LGTAHELVQS
-1041 GHDPSADPDEP
+1041 HDPAADPDEP

-1067 SPEDLWQILRD
+1067 SPEDLWQILRN
-1078 RVDAIAPFPTD
+1078 RVDAISPFPAD

-1102 ERSGTSYVREGGF
+1102 ERSGTSYVRQGGF

-1146 SWEALERAGIDPT
+1146 SWEVLERAGIDPT
-1159 GARGSLTGVF
+1159 GVRGSLTGVF

-1178 PRLHQAGR
+1178 PRLHQASR

-1297 SDARRN
+1297 SEARRN

-1373 ATYGQERAADR
+1373 ATYGQDREAGR

-1411 LALRHGVLPE
+1411 LALRHGLLPE

-1429 PHVDWSAGAVRL
+1429 PHVDWSPGTVRL
-1441 LTTDQPWAANGQNG
+1441 LTTDQPWEANG

-1481 EDLEDPE
+1481 EAPE
-1488 DLEGPEVQDASGAR
+1488 APEAPDAR

-1510 AEEAD
+1510 AEGAD
-1515 GPRRDQPVVPW
+1515 GDRSDQPVVPW
-1526 VVHGRTPEALRAQA
+1526 IVHGRTPEALRAQA

-1551 DAAAPYDVAHSLLTT
+1551 DAAPYDVAHSLLTT

-1573 AVLIGTDRAALLAD
+1573 AVLLGADRVALLAD
-1587 LRSLAEADPGP
+1587 LRSVAEAGPGP

-1605 PTAPASSAVFVF
+1605 PTAPASSPVFVF

-1623 WVGMAVE
+1623 WAGMAVE

-1642 GECEAALEPFTE
+1642 AECEAALEPFTD
-1654 WSLGEVLRGAEGA
+1654 WSLCEVLRGVEGA

-1691 RAHGVEPAVVV
+1691 RAHGVEPAAVV

-1712 CVAGALSLADGA
+1712 CVAGALSLEDGA

-1731 QAIRELSGRG
+1731 KAIRALSGRG

-1749 SSDVAKLIEPWGG
+1749 SSEVSELIESWGG

-1770 GPTAVVVSGDADA
+1770 GPASVVVSGDADA
-1783 LDELTDVCREREV
+1783 LDELRDVCRDREV
-1796 RARRIDVDYASHSSH
+1796 RARRIDVDYASHSAH
-1811 VEAIRE
+1811 VESIRE
-1817 ELLDLLA
+1817 ELLTVLGPVVPRA
-1824 PLAPKTSEVPFFSTV
+1824 SEVPFFSTAM
-1839 TGEWLDTAEM
+1839 GEWLDTAEM
-1849 DARYWYANLRRTV
+1849 GAGYWYANLRRTV
-1862 RFAPAVEALTAAG
+1862 EFAPAIEALTAAG
-1875 HRAFV
+1875 HHTFV

-1924 ELYVNGVDVDWSP
+1924 ELYVNGVDVDWSA
-1937 VFAGRRPHRVE
+1937 VFADRRPHRVE

-1954 QRQRYWLE
+1954 QRQRFWLE
-1962 PDDAPA
+1962 PEAPA

-1984 QDAAALA
+1984 QDAASLA
-1991 GTLGLPGAQALDEV
+1991 GTLGLPGAGALDEV

-2030 WRPLTEPA
+2030 WRPLTEPTA
-2038 TRQLDGSTW
+2038 RQLGGATW
-2047 LLAVPAGYENDALV
+2047 LLVVPAGYENDALV
-2061 RGAHEA
+2061 HGAREA
-2067 LEEAGARPHVLT
+2067 LEEAGARPHALT
-2079 VNDSSGLVDLLRR
+2079 VDDSSGLADLLRTV
-2092 AASGPFAGVLSLLA
+2092 SGPFAGVLSLLA
-2106 LDERPDRTQPCVPT
+2106 LDERPDRTQPCVPA
-2120 GLSRTLAL
+2120 GLSLTLAL
-2128 LQALGEAGVDAP
+2128 LQALGEAGIDTP

-2147 AVAVGS
+2147 AVAVG
-2153 TVEATRDAATA
+2153 TAVETATDAATA
-2164 DSTSHSM
+2164 DSTG
-2171 SDCVEGAAA
+2171 EATGEFAGGAAA
-2180 ADSAPA
+2180 ADHAPT
-2186 NPDQAGIWGLGLV
+2186 NPDQAGIWGLGRV
-2199 VALEHPER
+2199 AALEHPER
-2207 WGGLIDLPGEAAA
+2207 WGGLIDMPGQVAA
-2220 DGRDV
+2220 DGQEV

-2245 AGVFGR
+2245 ADVFGR
-2251 RLVPAPVAGKP
+2251 RLVPAPVAGKAP
-2262 ARRSWRPRG
+2262 RRSWRPRG

-2283 AHITR
+2283 AHIAR

-2300 TGRRGADA
+2300 TGRRGADV
-2308 PGVAALCSELHDQG
+2308 PGVAALCSELRDQG
-2322 VQATVAGCDL
+2322 VQVTVAGCDI
-2332 ADRQAVT
+2332 ADQQAVA
-2339 ALVRQIQEDGE
+2339 ALVRQIEQDGE
-2350 PVRAVVHAAGVS
+2350 PVRAVVHAAGAS

-2380 GKVAGAGHLASV
+2380 GKVAGADQLSAA

-2428 RAARERADGLP
+2428 RAARGRADGLP

-2448 AGGGMIADSMHDV
+2448 AGGGMISDSLHDV
-2461 LRRRGVPVIDPAT
+2461 LRSRGVPVIDPDT

-2510 RLLSEIPQLAS
+2510 RLLSEIPQLA
-2521 DEAEDESEGGD
+2521 EAADGD
-2532 GDGETGL
+2532 GDGGEGGGAEL

-2549 LAGLDT
+2549 LAGLDA

-2630 VGTELAGEEPGGT
+2630 ACAELAGEEEGGT
-2643 PPATAPALVPLPVT
+2643 RPATSPAPVSLPVT
-2657 APADDD
+2657 AAADDD

-2673 FPGGVRSP
+2673 YPGGVQSP

-2844 MAVRALRSGECTLAV
+2844 MAVRALRSGECALAV

-2888 PFAAAADGFALSE
+2888 PFSAAADGFALSE

-2912 EARRNGHP
+2912 DARRNGHP

-2955 ADAGLSAAEV
+2955 SDAGLSAAEV
-2965 DVVEA
+2965 DAVEA

-2993 RAADRPLWLGSVKS
+2993 REAERPLWLGSVKS

-3063 PEDGR
+3063 SENGR

-3081 TNAHVVVEQAEPTET
+3081 TNAHVIVEQAEGSGQAEPTEA
-3096 EAVALTSDSG
+3096 EAVAPSSASG
-3106 VVVPWVL
+3106 VVVPWVV

-3125 ERLAARV
+3125 ERLASRV
-3132 AGSGLS
+3132 AECGWS
-3138 PVEVGWS
+3138 PAEVGWS

-3156 AVVVGSDVDELV
+3156 AVVVGSESAEL
-3168 AKVREVSTSAAVG
+3168 ATKLREVGPTAAVG

-3208 PVFAGRLGECEAALE
+3208 PVFARRVAECEAALE

-3231 EVLRGAEG
+3231 AVLRGVEG
-3239 APGFDRVDV
+3239 APGLDRVDV

-3270 PAVVVGHSQGEIAAA
+3270 PAAVVGHSQGEIAAA
-3285 CVAGALSLA
+3285 CVAGALSLE

-3300 ALRSQ
+3300 ALRSK

-3317 SVALSSSDV
+3317 SVALPSSEVADV
-3326 AKLIEPW
+3326 IEPW
-3333 GGRVSVAAVNGPTA
+3333 NGRLSIAAVNGPTS

-3357 DELMGV
+3357 DELRDV
-3363 CQEREV
+3363 CREREV

-3393 EALAPV
+3393 EVLAPV
-3399 APRKSSVPLFSTVTG
+3399 AARKSSVPLFSTVTG
-3414 EWLDTVEM
+3414 EWLDTAEM
-3422 DAGYWYANL
+3422 GAGYWYANL

-3436 FAPAVEALTAA
+3436 FAPAIEALTAA
-3447 GHRTFVEV
+3447 GHRAFVEV
-3455 SPHPVLTVP
+3455 SPHPVLTMPV
-3464 LQETADA
+3464 QETAEA
-3471 ADAEAVVTGTLR
+3471 AGVDAVVTGTLR
-3483 RDDGGLSRLYT
+3483 RDDGGQSRLYT

-3499 YVNGVEVDWSPAFAA
+3499 YVNGVEVDWSPAFPA
-3514 PRPQLVD
+3514 PRPGVVE

-3540 VAGVVAD
+3540 VAGVVD
-3547 PVEARFWESVER
+3547 PVDVRFWESVER
-3559 ADAEGLA
+3559 ADLEGLA
-3566 ATLGLADPGALGEV
+3566 ATLGLADSGALGEV

-3591 EQRSTVDG
+3591 QRRSTVDS
-3599 WRYRITWRH
+3599 WRYRIVWRP
-3608 QPEPRVREVNGG
+3608 QPEPEKDELNGS
-3620 WLIAAP
+3620 WVIAAP
-3626 ADHLDDDLVQATA
+3626 ADYLDDDLVQATS
-3639 RGLGERARVMPVSAT
+3639 RGLGERARILPVSAT

-3663 LATELA
+3663 LAP
-3669 ALHGDTDAPPHV
+3669 LHGDADAPLHV

-3691 ADGHRG
+3691 ACGHRG
-3697 VPSSLLSTMTLTQ
+3697 VPGSLFSTLALTQ
-3710 ALADSEVN
+3710 ALADSEVK

-3730 IDASARGPEA
+3730 TDAAAGGPEPDG
-3740 HRASDPIRD
+3740 ASDPIRN

-3765 HSARWGGLIDLP
+3765 HSDHWGGLIDLP
-3777 GTLDDDALRRFLSLL
+3777 GTLDEDALRRFLSLL
-3792 GGDGDSQDE
+3792 SGDGGSQDE

-3816 APLAP
+3816 APLDP
-3821 SAVAELWQP
+3821 SAGVESWQP

-3846 VARALAGGGA
+3846 VARVLADGGA
-3856 EHLVLVGR
+3856 EHLVLAGR
-3864 RGPDAPGASALSAE
+3864 RGPEAPGASELSAE

-3905 LADEALLTAVV
+3905 LTDEAPLTAVV
-3916 HTAGVVGEARPLD
+3916 HTAGVVGETRPLD

-3987 DALAEWRRSQGRP
+3987 DALAEWRRAQGRP
-4000 ATSLAWGAW
+4000 ATSIAWGAW
-4009 AGGGMVDEAVAEQLS
+4009 AGGGMVDDAVAEQLS

-4045 QEETTLVVADIRW
+4045 QQETTLVVADIRW

-4076 IPDVRQLLDGQQEE
+4076 LPDVRQLLDGRKEE
-4090 QADEVGDKG
+4090 QADETGEKG
-4099 RPDLP
+4099 SDLP
-4104 DRLAALAEPKRKRM
+4104 ERLAALAEPKRKRM
-4118 LLHLV
+4118 LLDLV

-4181 TALAAYLRDAL
+4181 TALATYLRDAL

-4197 DAGDGIAVLP
+4197 EPEAGGDSPLP
-4207 ELQQVASALQAATDD
+4207 SELQQVASALQAATDD

-4229 EGLRGLLAHWD
+4229 EGLRGLLAHWE
-4240 GQEPPPAQT
+4240 GQEPLAAKT

>member
-1 MNGSEPAGS
+1 MNGSESAGS
-10 TIPSPDG
+10 TIPSPPG

-24 LSCRLPGAAGPDAL
+24 LSCRLPGAADPDTL
-38 WHLLRDGRSAVTE
+38 WELLRDGRSAVTE
-51 APAGRWSTEL
+51 APADRWTAEL
-61 LAQSGLSEPPR
+61 LERSGVSEPAR
-72 GGFLDDVAGFDA
+72 GGFLDEVAAFDA
-84 AFFGVSPR
+84 TFFGVSPR

-97 APQQRLALE
+97 DPQQRLALE
-106 LGWEALESARLRP
+106 LGWEALENARIRP
-119 ERLRGHRTG
+119 ERLHGHRTG

-138 AVLVHQQGPEA
+138 AVLVHQQGTAA

-186 SLVAVQTACD
+186 SLVAVQAACD
-196 SLRRGDCDTALAG
+196 SLRRGDCHTALAG
-209 GVHLNLALESTL
+209 GVHLNLAPESTI
-221 AMARFGALSPSGR
+221 AMSRLGALSPSGL

-253 VVLKPLSRARA
+253 VVLKPLARALA

-296 EVLRLACARAGI
+296 EVLRLACERAGV
-308 HPGDLGYVEL
+308 HPGDIGYVEL
-318 HGTGTRVGDPIEAAS
+318 HGTGTRVGDPIEAAA
-333 LGAAFGTDPSRS
+333 LGAALGTDPRRS
-345 TPLPVGSVKTNIG
+345 TPLPVGSVKSNIG

-364 GIAGLLKVV
+364 GIAGLLKAV
-373 LCLEHGHLVPSLN
+373 LCVEHGHLVPSLN
-386 FTTPHPD
+386 FSTPHPD

-404 TESGPWTAQEGRQ
+404 TESCPWTAQRGRQ

-423 SFGMGGTNAHLIVA
+423 SFGMGGTNAHLIVG
-437 RAEDS
+437 RAEQSEQPDRPDGTES
-442 GDDEPAAGRD
+442 AEEEGAAAPAAVRP
-452 GAVSAPEA
+452 GAGAGV
-460 PMVAPVAVVPW
+460 VVPW
-471 VVSGRSAEAL
+471 VVSGRSAGAL
-481 AAQAERLLSRV
+481 AGQAERLVSRV
-492 TDGDLSPVEVG
+492 VGAGWSPVDVG
-503 WSLLASRSSFEHRA
+503 WSLVASRSSFEHRA
-517 VVVGSRAD
+517 VIVGAETG
-525 ELIAGVR
+525 ELTSGVR
-532 AVAEGR
+532 AVAEGH
-538 PDAAVTVG
+538 PDAAVTFG
-546 EVTGRAGGS
+546 EVSDRAGG
-555 VNGRSGGMVAGR
+555 
-567 TGDVVTDGSGK
+567 T
-578 AVFVFPGQG
+578 VFVFPGQG

-605 GRLGECEAALEP
+605 ERLAECGAALEP
-617 FTDWSLGEVLRGAEG
+617 FTDWSLSGVLRGVEG

-683 LSLADGARVV
+683 LSLDDGARVV

-705 RGGMVSVALPRPEVE
+705 RGGMVSVALPRPETE
-720 ELIASWSGRISVA
+720 ELIKTWNGRVSVA

-746 ADVLGRLVEA
+746 GDVLDRLVAE
-756 CREREVRARR
+756 CRERGVRARR
-766 IEVDYA
+766 VEVDYA
-772 SHSAHVDSIRAELLE
+772 SHSAHVESIEETLREALAP
-787 VLTPVVPRAPEVP
+787 LTPRESSVP

-806 GEWSDGAEMDAGY
+806 GEWLDTAAMDAGY
-819 WFANLRRTVEFA
+819 WYANVRRTVEFA
-831 PAVEALTAA
+831 PAVEALAAA
-840 GHHTFVE
+840 GHRTFVE

-855 MPVRETMEA
+855 MPVQERVEDAAPEA
-864 ADAEG
+864 V
-869 AVVGTLRR
+869 VVGTLRR

-886 TSLGELH
+886 LSLGELY
-893 VQGVD
+893 VNGVD
-898 VDWSPAFATPRPPL
+898 VDWSPAFAAHGPQL

-922 ERHWVEASGA
+922 ERHWVE
-932 HPHRTAI
+932 HTA
-939 ATQDQPAVSA
+939 A
-949 TERPGTGRPTLD
+949 ERPGRTASPEPARPADATVADATPAGPAAGRPTLD
-961 VIRDHAAAV
+961 VVRENAAAV
-970 LGHRDPA
+970 LGHREPSA
-977 TLHAARTF
+977 INAGRTF

-993 TAEELRNR
+993 TSVELRNR
-1001 LNRALAVRLPSTALY
+1001 LNRALTVRLPPTALY
-1016 NHPSPTRLASFL
+1016 NHPSPARLARHIDAEFL
-1028 DAELIENE
+1028 D
-1036 GKLGR
+1036 GG
-1041 GHDPSADPDEP
+1041 SALEPAHRPAIDPDEP
-1052 IAIVAMACRYPGGVR
+1052 IAVVAMACRYPGGVR
-1067 SPEDLWQILRD
+1067 SPEDLWQVLRD
-1078 RVDAIAPFPTD
+1078 RVDVVSPFPTD
-1089 RGWQTDGLYDPDP
+1089 RGWNTDGLYDPDP

-1146 SWEALERAGIDPT
+1146 SWEALERAGIDPA
-1159 GARGSLTGVF
+1159 GIRGSRTGVF

-1178 PRLHQAGR
+1178 PRLHQANH

-1212 GPAITV
+1212 GPAISV

-1233 QALRAGECTLALAGG
+1233 QALRGGECTLALAGG
-1248 ATVMSQPGMFVEF
+1248 ATVMSRPGMFVEF

-1308 AVLRG
+1308 AVIRG

-1343 AGLRPSDVDAV
+1343 AGLQPSEVDAV
-1354 EAHGTGTAL
+1354 EAHGTGTTL

-1373 ATYGQERAADR
+1373 ATYGEGRDEDR

-1391 KSNIG
+1391 KSNMG

-1411 LALRHGVLPE
+1411 LALHHRLLPE

-1429 PHVDWSAGAVRL
+1429 PHVDWSAGTVRL
-1441 LTTDQPWAANGQNG
+1441 LTAAQPWEENG

-1476 EQPPA
+1476 EQRPPEAPHGPDDDAVQGANA
-1481 EDLEDPE
+1481 EQ
-1488 DLEGPEVQDASGAR
+1488 GS
-1502 LDAAEPGD
+1502 AAEQSGSAEQGGD
-1510 AEEAD
+1510 EAGD
-1515 GPRRDQPVVPW
+1515 GAAGRPVVPW
-1526 VVHGRTPEALRAQA
+1526 VVHGRTPNALRAQA
-1540 AALATHLDSLP
+1540 AALATHLDALP
-1551 DAAAPYDVAHSLLTT
+1551 DAAPYDVAHSLLTT
-1566 RAALEHR
+1566 RAAMEQR
-1573 AVLIGTDRAALLAD
+1573 AVLIGDAPAALLAA
-1587 LRSLAEADPGP
+1587 LHAVAEGDTGP
-1598 RTATGSV
+1598 HTATGSV
-1605 PTAPASSAVFVF
+1605 PAAPGPGAVFVF

-1642 GECEAALEPFTE
+1642 AECGAALEPFVD
-1654 WSLGEVLRGAEGA
+1654 WSLSGVLRGVEGA

-1691 RAHGVEPAVVV
+1691 RAHGVEPAAVV

-1712 CVAGALSLADGA
+1712 CVAGALTLEDGA

-1731 QAIRELSGRG
+1731 RAIRALSGRG

-1749 SSDVAKLIEPWGG
+1749 SSEVAELIEPWGG

-1770 GPTAVVVSGDADA
+1770 GPSSVVVSGDADA
-1783 LDELTDVCREREV
+1783 LDELMEGCREREV
-1796 RARRIDVDYASHSSH
+1796 RARRIEVDYASHSAH
-1811 VEAIRE
+1811 VESIRE
-1817 ELLDLLA
+1817 ELLDVLA
-1824 PLAPKTSEVPFFSTV
+1824 PVAPRKPAVPLFSTV
-1839 TGEWLDTAEM
+1839 TGEWLETAEM
-1849 DARYWYANLRRTV
+1849 DAGYWYANLRRTV
-1862 RFAPAVEALTAAG
+1862 EFAPAVEALVAAG
-1875 HRAFV
+1875 HRTFV

-1909 RRDDGGLP
+1909 RRDDGGLA
-1917 RLFTSLG
+1917 RLYTSLG
-1924 ELYVNGVDVDWSP
+1924 ELYANGVDVDWSP
-1937 VFAGRRPHRVE
+1937 VFADRRPHRVE

-1954 QRQRYWLE
+1954 QRQRFWLE
-1962 PDDAPA
+1962 PDAPT
-1968 VAASPEEAAF
+1968 VAASPEEEAF
-1978 WTAVGD
+1978 WAAVGD
-1984 QDAAALA
+1984 QDAEALV
-1991 GTLGLPGAQALDEV
+1991 GTLGLPGVESLNEV
-2005 LPALSSWHKN
+2005 LPALSSWHRS
-2015 RRQRSTADGWRYRVV
+2015 RRQRETADGWRYRVV

-2038 TRQLDGSTW
+2038 AGQLDGSW
-2047 LLAVPAGYENDALV
+2047 LVVVPAGYEDDALV
-2061 RGAHEA
+2061 QGAREA
-2067 LEEAGARPHVLT
+2067 LEEAGARIHSLT
-2079 VNDSSGLVDLLRR
+2079 VDGCAELVELLR
-2092 AASGPFAGVLSLLA
+2092 AESVPYAGVLSLLA
-2106 LDERPDRTQPCVPT
+2106 LEERPDPTHPSVPT
-2120 GLSRTLAL
+2120 GLSLTLAL
-2128 LQALGEAGVDAP
+2128 LQALGDAGIGAP

-2147 AVAVGS
+2147 AVATGGS
-2153 TVEATRDAATA
+2153 TAG
-2164 DSTSHSM
+2164 STGE
-2171 SDCVEGAAA
+2171 DGA
-2180 ADSAPA
+2180 PV
-2186 NPDQAGIWGLGLV
+2186 NPDQAGVWGLGRV
-2199 VALEHPER
+2199 AALEHPER
-2207 WGGLIDLPGEAAA
+2207 WGGLIDMPAAQAGGQPAA
-2220 DGRDV
+2220 DGRSA
-2225 ALLARILAAGG
+2225 ALMARVLAAGD

-2245 AGVFGR
+2245 AALFGR
-2251 RLVPAPVAGKP
+2251 RLIPAPVAGVTP
-2262 ARRSWRPRG
+2262 RRSWRPRG

-2283 AHITR
+2283 AHIAR
-2288 WLAANGAEHLVL
+2288 WLAAQGAEHLVL
-2300 TGRRGADA
+2300 TGRRGAA
-2308 PGVAALCSELHDQG
+2308 SPGVAALCSELRDQG
-2322 VQATVAGCDL
+2322 VRVTVAGCDIG
-2332 ADRQAVT
+2332 DRQMVAD
-2339 ALVRQIQEDGE
+2339 LVRQIEQDGE

-2368 EAGPHDLAAALS
+2368 GAGPEDLAAALV
-2380 GKVAGAGHLASV
+2380 GKVAGAGHLSSV
-2392 LDPAPLDAVVYF
+2392 LDPAQLDAVVYF
-2404 SSISGTWGVAEHGA
+2404 SSISGTWGVADHGA

-2428 RAARERADGLP
+2428 HAEQGRADGLP

-2448 AGGGMIADSMHDV
+2448 AGGGMIADSNHEV
-2461 LRRRGVPVIDPAT
+2461 LRRRGVPVIDPDT
-2474 ALTALQQALDHDETS
+2474 ALTALRQALDHGDTS
-2489 IAVADVDWRRFG
+2489 IAVAEVDWRRFS

-2510 RLLSEIPQLAS
+2510 RLFTEIPQLAT
-2521 DEAEDESEGGD
+2521 DESENEGRGEDGHGD
-2532 GDGETGL
+2532 GSGDDGSDGTVR
-2539 GSARSPLAER
+2539 GSARSLLAER
-2549 LAGLDT
+2549 LAGLDA
-2555 RQRTAA
+2555 RHGTAA
-2561 LLDLVREQVA
+2561 LLDLVREQTA
-2571 SVLGHDKTAPVDP
+2571 SVLGHDKSAPVDS

-2603 RLGRATGLRL
+2603 RLSRATGLRL

-2630 VGTELAGEEPGGT
+2630 VGTEILGEEESAAKPS
-2643 PPATAPALVPLPVT
+2643 AAPAPLAVPAPV
-2657 APADDD
+2657 PAEAD

-2673 FPGGVRSP
+2673 YPGGVQSP
-2681 EDLWRLVREGVDAMS
+2681 EDLWRLVREGTDAMS
-2696 AFPTDRGWDLDGL
+2696 AFPTDRGWDLAGL
-2709 YDPDADQPGRSYV
+2709 YDPDADQPGSSYV

-2741 SPREAIAMDPQQR
+2741 SPREALAMDPQQR

-2795 TSDPEQFEG
+2795 AADPGQIEG

-2810 AASVASG
+2810 ATSVASG

-2844 MAVRALRSGECTLAV
+2844 MAVRALRSGECSLAV

-2888 PFAAAADGFALSE
+2888 PFSAAADGFALSE

-2912 EARRNGHP
+2912 DARRNGHP

-2955 ADAGLSAAEV
+2955 ADAGLSAGEV

-2980 IEAQALLATYGQE
+2980 IEAQALLATYGQDRE
-2993 RAADRPLWLGSVKS
+2993 ADRPLWLGSVKS
-3007 NIGHTQTV
+3007 NIGHTQTA
-3015 SGVAG
+3015 SGMAG
-3020 VMKMVLAM
+3020 VMKTVFAV
-3028 RHGELPG
+3028 RHAELPA

-3063 PEDGR
+3063 VEDDR
-3068 PRRAGISSFGISG
+3068 PRRAGISAFGISG
-3081 TNAHVVVEQAEPTET
+3081 TNAHVIVEQAEQPEQ
-3096 EAVALTSDSG
+3096 EREGESASALPSSSASDG
-3106 VVVPWVL
+3106 VVVPWVV
-3113 SGRSAEA
+3113 SGRSADA
-3120 LVAQG
+3120 LVGQA
-3125 ERLAARV
+3125 ERLVSRV
-3132 AGSGLS
+3132 AGAGWS
-3138 PVEVGWS
+3138 PVDVGWS

-3156 AVVVGSDVDELV
+3156 AVVVGSDVDELA
-3168 AKVREVSTSAAVG
+3168 AKMRQLSPSEGTG

-3196 WAGMAVELLDSS
+3196 WVGMAVELLDSS
-3208 PVFAGRLGECEAALE
+3208 PVFAERLAECGAALE

-3231 EVLRGAEG
+3231 GVLRGAEG
-3239 APGFDRVDV
+3239 APGLDRVDV

-3270 PAVVVGHSQGEIAAA
+3270 PAAVVGHSQGEIAAA
-3285 CVAGALSLA
+3285 CVAGALTLE

-3300 ALRSQ
+3300 ALRSR

-3317 SVALSSSDV
+3317 SVALSSSEV
-3326 AKLIEPW
+3326 AELIEPW
-3333 GGRVSVAAVNGPTA
+3333 GGRVSVAAVNGPSS

-3357 DELMGV
+3357 DELMEG
-3363 CQEREV
+3363 CREREI
-3369 RARRID
+3369 RARRIE

-3385 ESIEETLA
+3385 ESIREELLKV
-3393 EALAPV
+3393 LAPV
-3399 APRKSSVPLFSTVTG
+3399 APRKPAVPLFSTVTG
-3414 EWLDTVEM
+3414 EWLETAEM
-3422 DAGYWYANL
+3422 DAGYWFTNL

-3436 FAPAVEALTAA
+3436 FAPAVEALIEA

-3464 LQETADA
+3464 LQETAESVGG
-3471 ADAEAVVTGTLR
+3471 EAVVTGTLR

-3499 YVNGVEVDWSPAFAA
+3499 YVHGVDVDWSPAFAA
-3514 PRPQLVD
+3514 HCPQLVD

-3535 SGPSS
+3535 SGRSS
-3540 VAGVVAD
+3540 VDGAVD
-3547 PVEARFWESVER
+3547 PVDARFWDAVER
-3559 ADAEGLA
+3559 ADLEGLA
-3566 ATLGLADPGALGEV
+3566 ATLGLTEPGALGEV
-3580 LPALSSWRQGR
+3580 LPVLSSWRQGR
-3591 EQRSTVDG
+3591 QRRSTVDG
-3599 WRYRITWRH
+3599 WRYRIVWRP
-3608 QPEPRVREVNGG
+3608 QPEPDEGELAGR
-3620 WLIAAP
+3620 WLIAVP
-3626 ADHLDDDLVQATA
+3626 ADYLDDDLVRATS
-3639 RGLGERARVMPVSAT
+3639 RGLGDRARIMPVSAT
-3654 ADRAELAAQ
+3654 ADRAELVAQ
-3663 LATELA
+3663 LA
-3669 ALHGDTDAPPHV
+3669 ALRGDADAPLHV

-3697 VPSSLLSTMTLTQ
+3697 VPSSLLSTMALTQ
-3710 ALADSEVN
+3710 ALAESEVK

-3730 IDASARGPEA
+3730 IDGGAAEPES
-3740 HRASDPIRD
+3740 HRTSDPIRH

-3765 HSARWGGLIDLP
+3765 HSDRWGGLIDLP
-3777 GTLDDDALRRFLSLL
+3777 GTLDDDALRRFLALL
-3792 GGDGDSQDE
+3792 GGDGGSQDE

-3816 APLAP
+3816 APLDP
-3821 SAVAELWQP
+3821 SAVAEPWRP
-3830 RGTVLIT
+3830 RGTVLLT

-3846 VARALAGGGA
+3846 VARALAEGGA
-3856 EHLVLVGR
+3856 EHLVLAGR
-3864 RGPDAPGASALSAE
+3864 RGPDAPGASELSAE
-3878 LTALGARVTV
+3878 LTALGTRVTV

-3905 LADEALLTAVV
+3905 FTDEAPLTAVV
-3916 HTAGVVGEARPLD
+3916 HTAGVVGEARPLG

-3943 ISGACHLDELLA
+3943 VSGACHLDELLA

-3987 DALAEWRRSQGRP
+3987 DALAEWRRAQGRP
-4000 ATSLAWGAW
+4000 ATSIAWGAW
-4009 AGGGMVDEAVAEQLS
+4009 AGGGMVDEAVAEQLR
-4024 RRGVPAMDPGL
+4024 RRGVPAMDAQL

-4045 QEETTLVVADIRW
+4045 HGETTLVVADIRW

-4063 AYTVSG
+4063 SYTVSG
-4069 PRPLLDE
+4069 HRPLLDE
-4076 IPDVRQLLDGQQEE
+4076 LPDVRQLLAGQEDT
-4090 QADEVGDKG
+4090 ADEADEKG
-4099 RPDLP
+4099 PDLP
-4104 DRLAALAEPKRKRM
+4104 GRLAALPEARRKRM
-4118 LLHLV
+4118 LLDLV

-4156 ELRNRLNTATG
+4156 ELRNRLNAVTA
-4167 LKLPATLVFDHPTP
+4167 LRLPATLVFDHPTP
-4181 TALAAYLRDAL
+4181 TALAAYLRDEL
-4192 LPPEP
+4192 LPTEPEPEP
-4197 DAGDGIAVLP
+4197 DSLPVPGLRPEAGRGAPVLP
-4207 ELQQVASALQAATDD
+4207 ELRQVASALQAAGDD

-4229 EGLRGLLAHWD
+4229 EGLRGLLAQWE
-4240 GQEPPPAQT
+4240 GQTPSPPAT

-4261 MFDLIDRELGIG
+4261 MFDLIDRELGTG

>member
-1 MNGSEPAGS
+1 MNGSETAGS
-10 TIPSPDG
+10 TIPSPHS

-24 LSCRLPGAAGPDAL
+24 LSCRLPGAADPDAL
-38 WHLLRDGRSAVTE
+38 WELLRDGSSAITE
-51 APAGRWSTEL
+51 APADRWSAEL
-61 LAQSGLSEPPR
+61 PAESGVSEPAR
-72 GGFLDDVAGFDA
+72 GGFLDDVAAFDA

-92 EARSM
+92 EAQSM
-97 APQQRLALE
+97 DPQQRLALE
-106 LGWEALESARLRP
+106 LGWEALENARIRP
-119 ERLRGHRTG
+119 ERLHGHRTG

-138 AVLVHQQGPEA
+138 AVLVHQQGTTA

-196 SLRRGDCDTALAG
+196 SLRRGDCETALAG
-209 GVHLNLALESTL
+209 GVHLNLAPESTI
-221 AMARFGALSPSGR
+221 AMSRLGALSPSGR

-253 VVLKPLSRARA
+253 VVLKPLARALA
-264 DGDHVHCVIRGGAV
+264 DGDHVHAVIHGGAV

-296 EVLRLACARAGI
+296 EVLRLACERAGI
-308 HPGDLGYVEL
+308 HPGDIGYVEL
-318 HGTGTRVGDPIEAAS
+318 HGTGTKVGDPIEAAS
-333 LGAAFGTDPSRS
+333 LGAAFGTDPRRKAQ
-345 TPLPVGSVKTNIG
+345 LPVGSVKTNIG

-373 LCLEHGHLVPSLN
+373 LCVEHGRLVPSLN
-386 FTTPHPD
+386 FSTPHPG

-404 TESGPWTAQEGRQ
+404 TESRAWTAQAGRQ

-423 SFGMGGTNAHLIVA
+423 SFGMGGTNAHLVVG
-437 RAEDS
+437 RAEALPERE
-442 GDDEPAAGRD
+442 EPAGD
-452 GAVSAPEA
+452 GEGTADSSASA
-460 PMVAPVAVVPW
+460 SSVAASASGVVVPW
-471 VVSGRSAEAL
+471 VVSGRSADAL
-481 AAQAERLLSRV
+481 AAQAERLAARV
-492 TDGDLSPVEVG
+492 AGTGLSPADVG
-503 WSLLASRSSFEHRA
+503 WSLVASRSSFEHRA
-517 VVVGSRAD
+517 VIVGAEIG
-525 ELIAGVR
+525 ELGAGVR

-538 PDAAVTVG
+538 PDAAVTAG
-546 EVTGRAGGS
+546 EATVP
-555 VNGRSGGMVAGR
+555 
-567 TGDVVTDGSGK
+567 SGK
-578 AVFVFPGQG
+578 TVFVFPGQG
-587 SQWVGMAVE
+587 SQWLGMGVE

-605 GRLGECEAALEP
+605 GRLAECEAALEP
-617 FTDWSLGEVLRGAEG
+617 FVDWSLREVLRGADG

-649 MVSLAEVWRA
+649 MVSLAELWCA

-683 LSLADGARVV
+683 LSLVDGARVV

-705 RGGMVSVALPRPEVE
+705 RGGMVSVALPRPDVE
-720 ELIASWSGRISVA
+720 ELIAPWSGGRVSVA

-746 ADVLGRLVEA
+746 GDVLDRLVEE

-766 IEVDYA
+766 IDVDYA
-772 SHSAHVDSIRAELLE
+772 SHSAHVASIEETLRE
-787 VLTPVVPRAPEVP
+787 VLAPVAPRTSAVP
-800 LFSTVT
+800 LFSTTT
-806 GEWSDGAEMDAGY
+806 GGWLDTAAMDAGY
-819 WFANLRRTVEFA
+819 WFSNLRRTVEFA
-831 PAVEALTAA
+831 PAIEALTAA

-847 VSPHPVLT
+847 VSPHPVLA
-855 MPVRETMEA
+855 MPVQETVEA
-864 ADAEG
+864 AGAEA

-886 TSLGELH
+886 TSLGELY
-893 VQGVD
+893 VQGVA
-898 VDWSPAFATPRPPL
+898 VDWSPAFTAHRPRL

-922 ERHWVEASGA
+922 ERHWVEQTAESTVEGFRRTTADGA
-932 HPHRTAI
+932 DRPVGA
-939 ATQDQPAVSA
+939 AADS
-949 TERPGTGRPTLD
+949 PGTSRPTLD
-961 VIRDHAAAV
+961 VVRDHAAAV
-970 LGHRDPA
+970 LGHREPSA
-977 TLHAARTF
+977 INTGRTF

-993 TAEELRNR
+993 TAVELRNQ
-1001 LNRALAVRLPSTALY
+1001 LNRALGVRLPSTALY
-1016 NHPSPTRLASFL
+1016 NHPSPTRLAGYL
-1028 DAELIENE
+1028 DAEL
-1036 GKLGR
+1036 LGAAHTLESAH
-1041 GHDPSADPDEP
+1041 GPAAGPQADPDEP
-1052 IAIVAMACRYPGGVR
+1052 IAIVAMACRYPGGVQ
-1067 SPEDLWQILRD
+1067 SPEDLWEVLRD
-1078 RVDAIAPFPTD
+1078 RVDAVSPFPTD
-1089 RGWQTDGLYDPDP
+1089 RGWQTDALYDPDP

-1146 SWEALERAGIDPT
+1146 SWEALERAGIDPA
-1159 GARGSLTGVF
+1159 GVRGSLTGVF

-1178 PRLHQAGR
+1178 PRLHQANH

-1248 ATVMSQPGMFVEF
+1248 ATVMSRPGMFVEF

-1283 AWGEGAGILLLERL
+1283 AWGEGAGILLVERL

-1332 QERVIRAALAA
+1332 QERVIRAALTA
-1343 AGLRPSDVDAV
+1343 AGLHPSEVDAV

-1363 GDPIEAQALL
+1363 GDPIEAEALL
-1373 ATYGQERAADR
+1373 ATYGSDRDADR

-1391 KSNIG
+1391 KSHIG

-1429 PHVDWSAGAVRL
+1429 PHVDWSAGTVRL
-1441 LTTDQPWAANGQNG
+1441 LAEPQPWEESGQP
-1455 QVRRAGVSSF
+1455 RRAGVSSF

-1476 EQPPA
+1476 EQAPA
-1481 EDLEDPE
+1481 EIPS
-1488 DLEGPEVQDASGAR
+1488 A
-1502 LDAAEPGD
+1502 
-1510 AEEAD
+1510 AEEATCGGD
-1515 GPRRDQPVVPW
+1515 DRTVVPW
-1526 VVHGRTPEALRAQA
+1526 LVHARTPDALRAQA
-1540 AALATHLDSLP
+1540 AALAAHLDSLP
-1551 DAAAPYDVAHSLLTT
+1551 DAAPYDVAHSLLTT
-1566 RAALEHR
+1566 RTALEHR
-1573 AVLIGTDRAALLAD
+1573 AALVGTDRAALLAE
-1587 LRSLAEADPGP
+1587 LHAVAEGNPGS
-1598 RTATGSV
+1598 RTATGAV
-1605 PTAPASSAVFVF
+1605 PTALGSGTVFVF

-1630 LLDSSPVFAGRL
+1630 LLDSSPVFAQRL
-1642 GECEAALEPFTE
+1642 VECEAALEPFAD
-1654 WSLGEVLRGAEGA
+1654 WSLREVLRGVEGA

-1691 RAHGVEPAVVV
+1691 RAHGVVPAAVV

-1712 CVAGALSLADGA
+1712 CVAGALSLEDGA

-1731 QAIRELSGRG
+1731 RAIRALSGRG

-1749 SSDVAKLIEPWGG
+1749 SSEVAELVDRWGG

-1770 GPTAVVVSGDADA
+1770 GPSAVVVSGDVDA
-1783 LDELTDVCREREV
+1783 LDELLVGCRERGV
-1796 RARRIDVDYASHSSH
+1796 RARRIDVDYASHSAH
-1811 VEAIRE
+1811 VESIRE
-1817 ELLDLLA
+1817 ELLEVLGPVVPRPA
-1824 PLAPKTSEVPFFSTV
+1824 EVPFFSTV
-1839 TGEWLDTAEM
+1839 TGEWLDTAGT
-1849 DARYWYANLRRTV
+1849 DAEYWYTNLRRTV
-1862 RFAPAVEALTAAG
+1862 EFAPAVEALVAVG
-1875 HRAFV
+1875 HRTFV

-1890 PLQETVEDA
+1890 PLQETVEA
-1899 GADAVVTGTL
+1899 VGADAVVTGTL
-1909 RRDDGGLP
+1909 RRDDGGLS
-1917 RLFTSLG
+1917 RLYTSLG
-1924 ELYVNGVDVDWSP
+1924 ELYVHGVDVDWSP
-1937 VFAGRRPHRVE
+1937 AFADRRPNRVE

-1954 QRQRYWLE
+1954 QRKRFWLE
-1962 PDDAPA
+1962 PEAPA
-1968 VAASPEEAAF
+1968 VAGSPEEEAF
-1978 WTAVGD
+1978 WTAVGE
-1984 QDAAALA
+1984 QDAERLA
-1991 GTLGLPGAQALDEV
+1991 GTLGLPGAEALDGV
-2005 LPALSSWHKN
+2005 LPALSSWHRK
-2015 RRQRSTADGWRYRVV
+2015 RRQRGTADGWRHRVV
-2030 WRPLTEPA
+2030 WRPVAEPA
-2038 TRQLDGSTW
+2038 TGQLDGDW
-2047 LLAVPAGYENDALV
+2047 LVVVPAGFEGDALV
-2061 RGAHEA
+2061 QGVREA
-2067 LEEAGARPHVLT
+2067 LAEAGAGIHSLT
-2079 VNDSSGLVDLLRR
+2079 VDDGAELAEMLR
-2092 AASGPFAGVLSLLA
+2092 AGVAPFAGVLSLLA
-2106 LDERPDRTQPCVPT
+2106 LDERPDRTHPCVPT
-2120 GLSRTLAL
+2120 GLSLTLAL
-2128 LQALGEAGVDAP
+2128 LQALGDAGIGAP

-2147 AVAVGS
+2147 AVATG
-2153 TVEATRDAATA
+2153 TLADDDAPT
-2164 DSTSHSM
+2164 
-2171 SDCVEGAAA
+2171 
-2180 ADSAPA
+2180 
-2186 NPDQAGIWGLGLV
+2186 NPDQAGIWGLGRV
-2199 VALEHPER
+2199 AALEYPER
-2207 WGGLIDLPGEAAA
+2207 WGGLIDLPGRGGGQA
-2220 DGRDV
+2220 V
-2225 ALLARILAAGG
+2225 ALLTRVLAAAQNG
-2236 DEDQLAVRG
+2236 EDQLAVRG
-2245 AGVFGR
+2245 ATLFGR
-2251 RLVPAPVAGKP
+2251 RLVPAPVDGKP
-2262 ARRSWRPRG
+2262 PRRSWRPRG

-2283 AHITR
+2283 AHIAR

-2300 TGRRGADA
+2300 TGRRGADV
-2308 PGVAALCSELHDQG
+2308 PGAAALCSELRDQG
-2322 VQATVAGCDL
+2322 VQVTVAGCDIG
-2332 ADRQAVT
+2332 DQQAV
-2339 ALVRQIQEDGE
+2339 ADLVRQIERDGD

-2362 ALGPLA
+2362 ALGSLA
-2368 EAGPHDLAAALS
+2368 EAGPEDLAAALA
-2380 GKVAGAGHLASV
+2380 GKVAGAGHLTSV
-2392 LDPAPLDAVVYF
+2392 LDPAPLDAVIYF

-2428 RAARERADGLP
+2428 RAERGRADGLP

-2448 AGGGMIADSMHDV
+2448 AGGGMIADSLHEV
-2461 LRRRGVPVIDPAT
+2461 LRRRGVPVIDPDI
-2474 ALTALQQALDHDETS
+2474 ALTALQQALDHGDTS
-2489 IAVADVDWRRFG
+2489 IAVADVDWPRFN

-2510 RLLSEIPQLAS
+2510 RLLSEIPQLA
-2521 DEAEDESEGGD
+2521 ALGD
-2532 GDGETGL
+2532 GDGDAGDGSGGGTGR
-2539 GSARSPLAER
+2539 GPARSPLAER
-2549 LAGLDT
+2549 LAGLDA
-2555 RQRTAA
+2555 RHRTTT
-2561 LLDLVREQVA
+2561 LLELVREQVA
-2571 SVLGHDKTAPVDP
+2571 SVLGHDKTTPVDP
-2584 ERPFKEL
+2584 QRPFKEL

-2603 RLGRATGLRL
+2603 RLSRATGLRL

-2630 VGTELAGEEPGGT
+2630 VGAQLTGEEEPT
-2643 PPATAPALVPLPVT
+2643 AKPSAAPSPVPASGQ
-2657 APADDD
+2657 ADDD

-2673 FPGGVRSP
+2673 YPGGVQSP

-2696 AFPTDRGWDLDGL
+2696 SFPTDRGWDLDGI
-2709 YDPDADQPGRSYV
+2709 YDPDADRPGSSYV

-2727 LRDAGDFDAEFFGI
+2727 LRDAGDFDAAFFGI
-2741 SPREAIAMDPQQR
+2741 SPREALAMDPQQR

-2795 TSDPEQFEG
+2795 AADPERIEG

-2810 AASVASG
+2810 ATSVASG

-2844 MAVRALRSGECTLAV
+2844 MAVRALRSGECSLAV
-2859 AGAAMV
+2859 AGAAMI

-2888 PFAAAADGFALSE
+2888 PFSAAADGFALSE

-2912 EARRNGHP
+2912 DARRKGHP

-2925 RGTAINQDGASNGL
+2925 RGTAVNQDGASNGL
-2939 TAPNGP
+2939 TAPNGL

-2955 ADAGLSAAEV
+2955 VDAGVSAGAV

-2980 IEAQALLATYGQE
+2980 IEAQALLATYGQGRE
-2993 RAADRPLWLGSVKS
+2993 ADRPLWLGSVKS

-3015 SGVAG
+3015 SGLAG

-3028 RHGELPG
+3028 RHAELPA
-3035 TLHVDE
+3035 TLHADE

-3063 PEDGR
+3063 LDEDH

-3081 TNAHVVVEQAEPTET
+3081 TNAHVIVEQVDEPERAESAGGAESAG
-3096 EAVALTSDSG
+3096 EGESVSSSSDSVGG
-3106 VVVPWVL
+3106 VLVPWVV
-3113 SGRSAEA
+3113 SGRSADA
-3120 LVAQG
+3120 LVAQAG
-3125 ERLAARV
+3125 RLASWV
-3132 AGSGLS
+3132 AGAGWS

-3156 AVVVGSDVDELV
+3156 AVVVGSDTDELAAKLGELNPSSV
-3168 AKVREVSTSAAVG
+3168 AAAAKG

-3208 PVFAGRLGECEAALE
+3208 PVFAERLAECEAALE
-3223 PFTDWSLS
+3223 PFTDWSLR
-3231 EVLRGAEG
+3231 EVLRGVEG
-3239 APGFDRVDV
+3239 APGLDRVDV

-3270 PAVVVGHSQGEIAAA
+3270 PAAVVGHSQGEIAAA
-3285 CVAGALSLA
+3285 CVAGALSLE

-3300 ALRSQ
+3300 ALRSK

-3311 GRGGMV
+3311 GRGGMA
-3317 SVALSSSDV
+3317 SVALPSSDV
-3326 AKLIEPW
+3326 SELIEPW
-3333 GGRVSVAAVNGPTA
+3333 DGRVSVAAVNGPSS
-3347 VVVSGDADAL
+3347 VVVSGDAEAL
-3357 DELMGV
+3357 EELLDG
-3363 CQEREV
+3363 CREREI

-3385 ESIEETLA
+3385 ESLREELLDV
-3393 EALAPV
+3393 LAPIV
-3399 APRKSSVPLFSTVTG
+3399 PQTSSVPFFSTVTG
-3414 EWLDTVEM
+3414 EWLDTAEM
-3422 DAGYWYANL
+3422 DAEYWYTNL
-3431 RRTVE
+3431 RQTVE
-3436 FAPAVEALTAA
+3436 FAPAVEALATT
-3447 GHRTFVEV
+3447 GHHTFVEV

-3464 LQETADA
+3464 LQETVEAVRA
-3471 ADAEAVVTGTLR
+3471 HAVVTGTLR
-3483 RDDGGLSRLYT
+3483 RDDGGLARLYT

-3499 YVNGVEVDWSPAFAA
+3499 YVHGVEVDWSPAFAA

-3535 SGPSS
+3535 SGQPSVDS
-3540 VAGVVAD
+3540 AVD
-3547 PVEARFWESVER
+3547 PLEARFWETVER
-3559 ADAEGLA
+3559 ADLDGLA
-3566 ATLGLADPGALGEV
+3566 ATLGLSDPGALREV
-3580 LPALSSWRQGR
+3580 LPVLSSWRQGR
-3591 EQRSTVDG
+3591 QQRSTVDS
-3599 WRYRITWRH
+3599 WRYRIVWRP
-3608 QPEPRVREVNGG
+3608 QPEPESSELAGR
-3620 WLIAAP
+3620 WLIVAP
-3626 ADHLDDDLVQATA
+3626 ADHLDDDLVQTTV
-3639 RGLGERARVMPVSAT
+3639 RGLGDRARIMPVSAT
-3654 ADRAELAAQ
+3654 ADHAELVAQ
-3663 LATELA
+3663 LAALRGDA
-3669 ALHGDTDAPPHV
+3669 AATLHV

-3691 ADGHRG
+3691 ADGRRG
-3697 VPSSLLSTMTLTQ
+3697 VPSSLLSTLALTQ
-3710 ALADSEVN
+3710 ALADTEAN
-3718 ARLWAVTQGAVS
+3718 ASLWAVTQGAVS
-3730 IDASARGPEA
+3730 TDAVARGPET
-3740 HRASDPIRD
+3740 HRPSDPIRN

-3765 HSARWGGLIDLP
+3765 HPDRWAGLIDLP
-3777 GTLDDDALRRFLSLL
+3777 KTLDEHTMRRFLSLL
-3792 GGDGDSQDE
+3792 GGGGSSQDE
-3801 YAVRPSGVHARRMVR
+3801 YAIRPSGVHVRRMVR
-3816 APLAP
+3816 APLDP
-3821 SAVAELWQP
+3821 SAVAEPWQP

-3846 VARALAGGGA
+3846 VARALAAGGA
-3856 EHLVLVGR
+3856 EHLVLAGR
-3864 RGPDAPGASALSAE
+3864 RGPDAPGASELAAE

-3905 LADEALLTAVV
+3905 FAEEEAPLTAVV

-3943 ISGACHLDELLA
+3943 VSGACHLDELLA
-3955 DHPLDAFVL
+3955 DQPLDAFVL

-3987 DALAEWRRSQGRP
+3987 DALAEWRRAQGRP
-4000 ATSLAWGAW
+4000 ATSIAWGAW
-4009 AGGGMVDEAVAEQLS
+4009 AGGGMVDEAVAEQLR

-4035 AVHALREAVD
+4035 AVHALREAV
-4045 QEETTLVVADIRW
+4045 EHGEHTLVVADIRW

-4076 IPDVRQLLDGQQEE
+4076 LPDVRQLLADQKEE
-4090 QADEVGDKG
+4090 KAAEADEKG
-4099 RPDLP
+4099 GSDLP
-4104 DRLAALAEPKRKRM
+4104 DRLAALPEPKRKRM
-4118 LLHLV
+4118 LLDLV
-4123 RTHASAVLGHSSTEA
+4123 RTHASAVLGHASTEA

-4156 ELRNRLNTATG
+4156 ELRNRLNAVTALT
-4167 LKLPATLVFDHPTP
+4167 LPATLVFDHPTP
-4181 TALAAYLRDAL
+4181 TALAEYLRDEL
-4192 LPPEP
+4192 LPAEQEPELQP
-4197 DAGDGIAVLP
+4197 ELEAGGGTPVLP
-4207 ELQQVASALQAATDD
+4207 ELQHVASALRAATDD

-4229 EGLRGLLAHWD
+4229 EGLRGLLAHWE
-4240 GQEPPPAQT
+4240 GHAPASAET
-4249 VDDELAEASDED
+4249 VDDELADASDED
-4261 MFDLIDRELGIG
+4261 MFDLIDRELGTG

>member
-1 MNGSEPAGS
+1 MNGSETAGS
-10 TIPSPDG
+10 TIPSPHG

-24 LSCRLPGAAGPDAL
+24 LSCRLPGAVDPDAL
-38 WHLLRDGRSAVTE
+38 WELLRDGRSAVTE
-51 APAGRWSTEL
+51 APADRWSAEL
-61 LAQSGLSEPPR
+61 LAQSGVSEPAR
-72 GGFLDDVAGFDA
+72 GGFLDEVAAFDA

-92 EARSM
+92 EAQSM
-97 APQQRLALE
+97 DPQQRLALE
-106 LGWEALESARLRP
+106 LGWEALENARIRP
-119 ERLRGHRTG
+119 ERLHGHRTG

-186 SLVAVQTACD
+186 SLVAVQSACD

-209 GVHLNLALESTL
+209 GVHLNLAPESTI

-253 VVLKPLSRARA
+253 VVLKPLSRALA
-264 DGDHVHCVIRGGAV
+264 DGDHVHCVIHGGAV

-308 HPGDLGYVEL
+308 HPGDIGYVEL
-318 HGTGTRVGDPIEAAS
+318 HGTGTKVGDPIEAAS
-333 LGAAFGTDPSRS
+333 LGAALGTDPRRS
-345 TPLPVGSVKTNIG
+345 TPLPVGSIKTNIG

-373 LCLEHGHLVPSLN
+373 LCVEHGHLVPSLN
-386 FTTPHPD
+386 FATPNPD
-393 IPLDALNLRVQ
+393 IPFDALNLRVQ
-404 TESGPWTAQEGRQ
+404 TESGAWTAQEGRQ

-423 SFGMGGTNAHLIVA
+423 SFGMGGTNAHVIVG
-437 RAEDS
+437 RAEEAERAEVGEPISSSSFSSS
-442 GDDEPAAGRD
+442 GG
-452 GAVSAPEA
+452 VL
-460 PMVAPVAVVPW
+460 VPW
-471 VVSGRSAEAL
+471 VVSARSAEAL
-481 AAQAERLLSRV
+481 AAQAERLASRV
-492 TDGDLSPVEVG
+492 AGAGLSPVDVG
-503 WSLLASRSSFEHRA
+503 WSLVASRSSFEHRA
-517 VVVGSRAD
+517 VVVGAEPD
-525 ELIAGVR
+525 ELVAGVR

-538 PDAAVTVG
+538 PDAAVTLG
-546 EVTGRAGGS
+546 EATGH
-555 VNGRSGGMVAGR
+555 SGG
-567 TGDVVTDGSGK
+567 T
-578 AVFVFPGQG
+578 VFVFPGQG

-596 LLDSSPVFA
+596 LLDTSPVFA
-605 GRLGECEAALEP
+605 GRLAECEAALEP
-617 FTDWSLGEVLRGAEG
+617 FVDWSLTAVLRGVED

-683 LSLADGARVV
+683 LSLEDGGRVV

-705 RGGMVSVALPRPEVE
+705 RGGMVSVALPRPDVE
-720 ELIASWSGRISVA
+720 ELIEPWDGRVSVA

-746 ADVLGRLVEA
+746 GDVLGRLVEE
-756 CREREVRARR
+756 CREREIRARR

-772 SHSAHVDSIRAELLE
+772 SHSAHVESIEQTLRE
-787 VLTPVVPRAPEVP
+787 VLAPVAPRTSTVP
-800 LFSTVT
+800 LFSTAT
-806 GEWSDGAEMDAGY
+806 GDWLDTADMDAGY
-819 WFANLRRTVEFA
+819 WFTNLRRTVEFA
-831 PAVEALTAA
+831 PAIEALTAA

-855 MPVRETMEA
+855 MPVQETVEA
-864 ADAEG
+864 AGAEG

-877 GEGGLARFY
+877 GEGGLARFHA
-886 TSLGELH
+886 SLGELY
-893 VQGVD
+893 VQGVP
-898 VDWSPAFATPRPPL
+898 VDWSPAFAAHRPRL

-922 ERHWVEASGA
+922 ERHWVGHTAER
-932 HPHRTAI
+932 PHRSGSDEPGRSIGPTSDSP
-939 ATQDQPAVSA
+939 TTVG
-949 TERPGTGRPTLD
+949 PGTSRPTLD
-961 VIRDHAAAV
+961 VVRDHAAAV
-970 LGHRDPA
+970 LGHRDPSA
-977 TLHAARTF
+977 LHAGRTF

-993 TAEELRNR
+993 TAVELRNR
-1001 LNRALAVRLPSTALY
+1001 LNRVLTVRLPSTALY
-1016 NHPSPTRLASFL
+1016 NHPSPTRLARYI
-1028 DAELIENE
+1028 DTEL
-1036 GKLGR
+1036 LGAT
-1041 GHDPSADPDEP
+1041 DTLESAHGLATDPDEP
-1052 IAIVAMACRYPGGVR
+1052 IAIVAMACRYPGGVQ
-1067 SPEDLWQILRD
+1067 SPDDLWQILRD
-1078 RVDAIAPFPTD
+1078 RVDAVTPFPTD
-1089 RGWQTDGLYDPDP
+1089 RGWPTDGLYDPDP

-1146 SWEALERAGIDPT
+1146 SWEVLERAGIDPT
-1159 GARGSLTGVF
+1159 GVRGSLTGVF

-1178 PRLHQAGR
+1178 PRLHQASH

-1248 ATVMSQPGMFVEF
+1248 ATVMSRPGMFVEF

-1297 SDARRN
+1297 SEARRH

-1332 QERVIRAALAA
+1332 QERVIRAALAS
-1343 AGLRPSDVDAV
+1343 AGLRPSEVDAV

-1373 ATYGQERAADR
+1373 ATYGKDRDEDR

-1429 PHVDWSAGAVRL
+1429 PHVDWSAGTVRL
-1441 LTTDQPWAANGQNG
+1441 LTAAQPWAENG

-1476 EQPPA
+1476 EASPA
-1481 EDLEDPE
+1481 MAPDERADD
-1488 DLEGPEVQDASGAR
+1488 EGRVDDEGQVGA
-1502 LDAAEPGD
+1502 ET
-1510 AEEAD
+1510 AD
-1515 GPRRDQPVVPW
+1515 GASADQPVVPW
-1526 VVHGRTPEALRAQA
+1526 VVHGRTPDALRAQA
-1540 AALATHLDSLP
+1540 AALAAHLDSLP
-1551 DAAAPYDVAHSLLTT
+1551 DAAPYDVAHSLLTT

-1573 AVLIGTDRAALLAD
+1573 AALIGAERTALLAE
-1587 LRSLAEADPGP
+1587 LHAVAEGDPGP
-1598 RTATGSV
+1598 HTATGAV
-1605 PTAPASSAVFVF
+1605 PTSPGPGAVFVF

-1642 GECEAALEPFTE
+1642 AECEAALEPFVD
-1654 WSLGEVLRGAEGA
+1654 WSLTAVLRGVEGA

-1691 RAHGVEPAVVV
+1691 RAHGVEPAAVV

-1712 CVAGALSLADGA
+1712 CVAGALSLEDGA

-1731 QAIRELSGRG
+1731 KAIRALSGRG

-1749 SSDVAKLIEPWGG
+1749 SSEVSDLIKPWGG

-1770 GPTAVVVSGDADA
+1770 GPSSVVVSGDADA
-1783 LDELTDVCREREV
+1783 LDELMAGCRDREV
-1796 RARRIDVDYASHSSH
+1796 RARRIEVDYASHSAH
-1811 VEAIRE
+1811 VESIRE
-1817 ELLDLLA
+1817 ELLEVLA
-1824 PLAPKTSEVPFFSTV
+1824 PVVPRPAEVPLFSTV
-1839 TGEWLDTAEM
+1839 RGAWLDTAEM
-1849 DARYWYANLRRTV
+1849 DAGYWFTNLRRTV
-1862 RFAPAVEALTAAG
+1862 EFAPAIEALTAAG
-1875 HRAFV
+1875 HRTFV

-1890 PLQETVEDA
+1890 PLQETVEDE

-1909 RRDDGGLP
+1909 RRDDGGLA
-1917 RLFTSLG
+1917 RLYTSLG
-1924 ELYVNGVDVDWSP
+1924 VLYAHGVDVDWSP
-1937 VFAGRRPHRVE
+1937 AFAERRPHRVE

-1954 QRQRYWLE
+1954 QRQRFWLE
-1962 PDDAPA
+1962 PEAPA
-1968 VAASPEEAAF
+1968 VAASPEEEAF

-1984 QDAAALA
+1984 KDAATLA
-1991 GTLGLPGAQALDEV
+1991 GTLGLPGAEALDEV
-2005 LPALSSWHKN
+2005 LPALSSWHRN
-2015 RRQRSTADGWRYRVV
+2015 RRQRGTADGWRYRVV

-2038 TRQLDGSTW
+2038 ARQLDGDW
-2047 LLAVPAGYENDALV
+2047 LVVVPAGYEDDALV
-2061 RGAHEA
+2061 HGAREA
-2067 LEEAGARPHVLT
+2067 LAEAGARAHSLT
-2079 VNDSSGLVDLLRR
+2079 VDDSAGLTDLLR
-2092 AASGPFAGVLSLLA
+2092 AGPGPFAGVLSLLA
-2106 LDERPDRTQPCVPT
+2106 LDERPDRTHPCVPT
-2120 GLSRTLAL
+2120 GLSLTLAL
-2128 LQALGEAGVDAP
+2128 LQALGDAGIDAP

-2147 AVAVGS
+2147 AVAIG
-2153 TVEATRDAATA
+2153 TTAEAATGG
-2164 DSTSHSM
+2164 
-2171 SDCVEGAAA
+2171 CVGQ
-2180 ADSAPA
+2180 DDAPV
-2186 NPDQAGIWGLGLV
+2186 NPDQAGIWGLGRV
-2199 VALEHPER
+2199 AALEHPER
-2207 WGGLIDLPGEAAA
+2207 WGGLIDLTGQAGGQAAA
-2220 DGRDV
+2220 EGQTAADVQAAVDGREV
-2225 ALLARILAAGG
+2225 ALLAQILAAGD

-2245 AGVFGR
+2245 GAVFGR

-2262 ARRSWRPRG
+2262 SRRSWRPRG

-2283 AHITR
+2283 AHIAR

-2308 PGVAALCSELHDQG
+2308 PGVAALCSELHEQG
-2322 VQATVAGCDL
+2322 VQVTVAGCDI
-2332 ADRQAVT
+2332 ADRQAV
-2339 ALVRQIQEDGE
+2339 ADLVRQIERDGE

-2362 ALGPLA
+2362 ALGSLA
-2368 EAGPHDLAAALS
+2368 EAGPADLAAALA
-2380 GKVAGAGHLASV
+2380 GKVAGSDHLSAA

-2428 RAARERADGLP
+2428 RAERGRADGLP

-2448 AGGGMIADSMHDV
+2448 AGGGMIADSIHEV
-2461 LRRRGVPVIDPAT
+2461 LRRRGVPVIDPDT
-2474 ALTALQQALDHDETS
+2474 ALTALQQALDHDDTS
-2489 IAVADVDWRRFG
+2489 VAVADVDWQRFN

-2510 RLLSEIPQLAS
+2510 RLLTEIPQLAA
-2521 DEAEDESEGGD
+2521 DE
-2532 GDGETGL
+2532 DGE
-2539 GSARSPLAER
+2539 GSGDDGSGTDRGFARSPLAEQ
-2549 LAGLDT
+2549 LAGLDV
-2555 RQRTAA
+2555 RQRTTT

-2571 SVLGHDKTAPVDP
+2571 SVLGHDETAPVDS

-2603 RLGRATGLRL
+2603 RLSRATGLRL

-2625 ALAGY
+2625 GLAGY
-2630 VGTELAGEEPGGT
+2630 VDAQLTSGEEPAT
-2643 PPATAPALVPLPVT
+2643 KPATAPAPAL

-2673 FPGGVRSP
+2673 YPGGVQSP

-2727 LRDAGDFDAEFFGI
+2727 LGDAADFDAEFFGI
-2741 SPREAIAMDPQQR
+2741 SPREALAMDPQQR

-2795 TSDPEQFEG
+2795 LAAPEQIEG

-2810 AASVASG
+2810 ATSVASG

-2844 MAVRALRSGECTLAV
+2844 MAVRALRSGECSLAV

-2888 PFAAAADGFALSE
+2888 PFSAAADGFALSE

-2912 EARRNGHP
+2912 DARRNGHP

-2925 RGTAINQDGASNGL
+2925 RGTAVNQDGASNGL

-2955 ADAGLSAAEV
+2955 ADARLSAGDV
-2965 DVVEA
+2965 DAVEA

-2993 RAADRPLWLGSVKS
+2993 RDADRPLWLGSVKS

-3028 RHGELPG
+3028 RHGELPA

-3063 PEDGR
+3063 AEEDR

-3081 TNAHVVVEQAEPTET
+3081 TNAHVIVEQAEESGQAA
-3096 EAVALTSDSG
+3096 ESDQAESADGGEPAPSSSASG
-3106 VVVPWVL
+3106 VGPVVPWVV
-3113 SGRSAEA
+3113 SGRSADA
-3120 LVAQG
+3120 LTAQA
-3125 ERLAARV
+3125 ERLASRV
-3132 AGSGLS
+3132 TGSGWS
-3138 PVEVGWS
+3138 PVDVGWS
-3145 LVASRSSFEHR
+3145 LVASRSPFEHR
-3156 AVVVGSDVDELV
+3156 AVVVGSETDEL
-3168 AKVREVSTSAAVG
+3168 AGKLRQLSPSAAVG

-3196 WAGMAVELLDSS
+3196 WLGMAVELLDSS
-3208 PVFAGRLGECEAALE
+3208 PVFAGRLAECEEALE
-3223 PFTDWSLS
+3223 PFTDWSLTA
-3231 EVLRGAEG
+3231 VLRGVEG
-3239 APGFDRVDV
+3239 APGLDRVDV

-3270 PAVVVGHSQGEIAAA
+3270 PAAVVGHSQGEIAAA
-3285 CVAGALSLA
+3285 CVAGALSLE

-3300 ALRSQ
+3300 ALRSK

-3326 AKLIEPW
+3326 SDLIKPW
-3333 GGRVSVAAVNGPTA
+3333 NGRISVAAVNGPSS

-3357 DELMGV
+3357 DELMDG
-3363 CQEREV
+3363 CREREV
-3369 RARRID
+3369 RARRIE

-3385 ESIEETLA
+3385 ESIEETLK

-3399 APRKSSVPLFSTVTG
+3399 EPRKSSVPLFSTVTG
-3414 EWLDTVEM
+3414 DWLDTAEM
-3422 DAGYWYANL
+3422 DAGYWFTNL

-3436 FAPAVEALTAA
+3436 FAPAIEALVAA

-3464 LQETADA
+3464 LQETVESVGAD
-3471 ADAEAVVTGTLR
+3471 AVVTGTLR

-3514 PRPQLVD
+3514 HQPQLVD
-3521 LPTYAFQRRRYWLE
+3521 LPTYAFQHRRYWLE
-3535 SGPSS
+3535 SGQSS
-3540 VAGVVAD
+3540 VAGAVD
-3547 PVEARFWESVER
+3547 PIDVRFWETVER
-3559 ADAEGLA
+3559 EDLEGLA
-3566 ATLGLADPGALGEV
+3566 ATLGLADPGALREV

-3591 EQRSTVDG
+3591 QQRSTVDS
-3599 WRYRITWRH
+3599 WRYRIVWRL
-3608 QPEPRVREVNGG
+3608 QPEPASGELEGN
-3620 WLIAAP
+3620 WLIVVP
-3626 ADHLDDDLVQATA
+3626 ADYLEDDLVQATS
-3639 RGLGERARVMPVSAT
+3639 RGLGDRARIMPVSAT
-3654 ADRAELAAQ
+3654 ADRAELVAQ
-3663 LATELA
+3663 LAALA
-3669 ALHGDTDAPPHV
+3669 GAADEPLHV
-3681 VSLLALDDRD
+3681 LSLLALDDRD
-3691 ADGHRG
+3691 AGGHRG
-3697 VPSSLLSTMTLTQ
+3697 VPGSLLSTLALTQ
-3710 ALADSEVN
+3710 ALAETEVT

-3730 IDASARGPEA
+3730 TDASARGPET
-3740 HRASDPIRD
+3740 HHVSDPIRN

-3765 HSARWGGLIDLP
+3765 HHERWGGLVDLP
-3777 GTLDDDALRRFLSLL
+3777 GNLDEQALRRFLSLL
-3792 GGDGDSQDE
+3792 SGDGGGQDE
-3801 YAVRPSGVHARRMVR
+3801 YAIRPSGIHVRRMVR
-3816 APLAP
+3816 APLDP
-3821 SAVAELWQP
+3821 SAVAEPWQP

-3846 VARALAGGGA
+3846 VARALAAGGA
-3856 EHLVLVGR
+3856 EHLVLAGR
-3864 RGPDAPGASALSAE
+3864 RGPDAPGASELSAE

-3905 LADEALLTAVV
+3905 FTDEAPLTAVV

-3929 ETSLDDAMAAVHAK
+3929 ETSLDDAMAAVQAK
-3943 ISGACHLDELLA
+3943 VSGACHLDELLA

-3987 DALAEWRRSQGRP
+3987 DALAEWRRAQGRP

-4009 AGGGMVDEAVAEQLS
+4009 AGGGMVDEAVAEQLR

-4045 QEETTLVVADIRW
+4045 HGETTLVVADIRW

-4069 PRPLLDE
+4069 PRPLLNE
-4076 IPDVRQLLDGQQEE
+4076 LPDVRQLLAVQEE
-4090 QADEVGDKG
+4090 QADEAGEKG
-4099 RPDLP
+4099 SDLP
-4104 DRLAALAEPKRKRM
+4104 DKLAALPEPKRKRM
-4118 LLHLV
+4118 LLDLV
-4123 RTHASAVLGHSSTEA
+4123 RTHASAVLGHSSTDA
-4138 VRPARAFREL
+4138 VRPTRAFREL

-4156 ELRNRLNTATG
+4156 ELRNRLNAATALT
-4167 LKLPATLVFDHPTP
+4167 LPATLVFDHPTP
-4181 TALAAYLRDAL
+4181 TALAEYLRDAL

-4197 DAGDGIAVLP
+4197 DAGSDIPVLP

-4222 DTRRALT
+4222 DTRQALT
-4229 EGLRGLLAHWD
+4229 EGLRGLLAHWE
-4240 GQEPPPAQT
+4240 GQAPPPVET

>member
-1 MNGSEPAGS
+1 MNGSETAGS
-10 TIPSPDG
+10 TIPSPHG

-24 LSCRLPGAAGPDAL
+24 LSCRLPGAVDPDAL
-38 WHLLRDGRSAVTE
+38 WELLRDGRSAVTE
-51 APAGRWSTEL
+51 APADRWSAEL
-61 LAQSGLSEPPR
+61 LAQSGVSEPAR
-72 GGFLDDVAGFDA
+72 GGFLDEVAAFDA

-92 EARSM
+92 EAQSM
-97 APQQRLALE
+97 DPQQRLALE
-106 LGWEALESARLRP
+106 LGWEALENARIRP
-119 ERLRGHRTG
+119 ERLHGHRTG

-186 SLVAVQTACD
+186 SLVAVQSACD

-209 GVHLNLALESTL
+209 GVHLNLAPESTI

-253 VVLKPLSRARA
+253 VVLKPLSRALA
-264 DGDHVHCVIRGGAV
+264 DGDHVHCVIHGGAV

-308 HPGDLGYVEL
+308 HPGDIGYVEL
-318 HGTGTRVGDPIEAAS
+318 HGTGTKVGDPIEAAS
-333 LGAAFGTDPSRS
+333 LGAALGTDPRRS
-345 TPLPVGSVKTNIG
+345 TPLPVGSIKTNIG

-373 LCLEHGHLVPSLN
+373 LCVEHGHLVPSLN
-386 FTTPHPD
+386 FATPNPD
-393 IPLDALNLRVQ
+393 IPFDALNLRVQ
-404 TESGPWTAQEGRQ
+404 TESGAWTAQEGRQ

-423 SFGMGGTNAHLIVA
+423 SFGMGGTNAHVIVG
-437 RAEDS
+437 RAEEAERAEVGEPISSSSFSSS
-442 GDDEPAAGRD
+442 GG
-452 GAVSAPEA
+452 VL
-460 PMVAPVAVVPW
+460 VPW
-471 VVSGRSAEAL
+471 VVSARSAEAL
-481 AAQAERLLSRV
+481 AAQAERLASRV
-492 TDGDLSPVEVG
+492 AGAGLSPVDVG
-503 WSLLASRSSFEHRA
+503 WSLVASRSSFEHRA
-517 VVVGSRAD
+517 VVVGAEPD
-525 ELIAGVR
+525 ELVAGVR

-538 PDAAVTVG
+538 PDAAVTLG
-546 EVTGRAGGS
+546 EATGH
-555 VNGRSGGMVAGR
+555 SGGTVY
-567 TGDVVTDGSGK
+567 
-578 AVFVFPGQG
+578 VFPGQG

-596 LLDSSPVFA
+596 LLDTSPVFA
-605 GRLGECEAALEP
+605 GRLAECEAALEP
-617 FTDWSLGEVLRGAEG
+617 FVDWSLTAVLRGVEG

-683 LSLADGARVV
+683 LSLEDGGRVV

-705 RGGMVSVALPRPEVE
+705 RGGMVSVALPRPDVE
-720 ELIASWSGRISVA
+720 ELIEPWNGRVSVA

-746 ADVLGRLVEA
+746 GDVLGRLVEE
-756 CREREVRARR
+756 CREREIRARR

-772 SHSAHVDSIRAELLE
+772 SHSAHVESIEQTLRE
-787 VLTPVVPRAPEVP
+787 VLAPVAPRTSTVP
-800 LFSTVT
+800 LFSTAT
-806 GEWSDGAEMDAGY
+806 GDWLDTADMDAGY
-819 WFANLRRTVEFA
+819 WFTNLRRTVEFA
-831 PAVEALTAA
+831 PAIEALTAA

-855 MPVRETMEA
+855 MPVQETVEA
-864 ADAEG
+864 AGAEG
-869 AVVGTLRR
+869 VVVGTLRR
-877 GEGGLARFY
+877 GEGGLARFHA
-886 TSLGELH
+886 SLGELY
-893 VQGVD
+893 VQGVP
-898 VDWSPAFATPRPPL
+898 VDWSPAFAAHRPRL

-922 ERHWVEASGA
+922 ERHWVGHTAER
-932 HPHRTAI
+932 PHRSGSDEPGRSIGPTSDSP
-939 ATQDQPAVSA
+939 TTVG
-949 TERPGTGRPTLD
+949 PGTSRPTLD
-961 VIRDHAAAV
+961 VVREHAAAV
-970 LGHRDPA
+970 LGHRDPSA
-977 TLHAARTF
+977 LHAGRTF

-993 TAEELRNR
+993 TAVELRNR
-1001 LNRALAVRLPSTALY
+1001 LNRVLTVRLPSTALY
-1016 NHPSPTRLASFL
+1016 NHPSPTRLARYI
-1028 DAELIENE
+1028 DTEL
-1036 GKLGR
+1036 LGATDTLEPAH
-1041 GHDPSADPDEP
+1041 GLATDPDEP
-1052 IAIVAMACRYPGGVR
+1052 IAIVAMACRYPGGVQ
-1067 SPEDLWQILRD
+1067 SPDDLWQILRD
-1078 RVDAIAPFPTD
+1078 RVDAVTPFPTD
-1089 RGWQTDGLYDPDP
+1089 RGWPTDGLYDPDP

-1146 SWEALERAGIDPT
+1146 SWEVLERAGIDPT
-1159 GARGSLTGVF
+1159 GVRGSLTGVF

-1178 PRLHQAGR
+1178 PRLHQASH

-1248 ATVMSQPGMFVEF
+1248 ATVMSRPGMFVEF

-1297 SDARRN
+1297 SEARRH

-1343 AGLRPSDVDAV
+1343 AGLRPSEVDAV

-1373 ATYGQERAADR
+1373 ATYGKDRDEDR

-1429 PHVDWSAGAVRL
+1429 PHVDWSAGTVRL
-1441 LTTDQPWAANGQNG
+1441 LTAAQPWAENG

-1476 EQPPA
+1476 EASPA
-1481 EDLEDPE
+1481 MAPDERADD
-1488 DLEGPEVQDASGAR
+1488 EGRVDDEGQVGA
-1502 LDAAEPGD
+1502 ET
-1510 AEEAD
+1510 AD
-1515 GPRRDQPVVPW
+1515 GASADQPVVPW
-1526 VVHGRTPEALRAQA
+1526 VVHGRTPDALRAQA
-1540 AALATHLDSLP
+1540 AALAAHLDSLP
-1551 DAAAPYDVAHSLLTT
+1551 DAAPYDVAHSLLTT

-1573 AVLIGTDRAALLAD
+1573 AAVIGAERTALLAE
-1587 LRSLAEADPGP
+1587 LHAVAEGDPGP
-1598 RTATGSV
+1598 HTATGAV
-1605 PTAPASSAVFVF
+1605 PTSPGPGAVFVF

-1642 GECEAALEPFTE
+1642 AVCEAALEPFVD
-1654 WSLGEVLRGAEGA
+1654 WSLIAALRGVEGA

-1691 RAHGVEPAVVV
+1691 RAHGVEPAAVV

-1712 CVAGALSLADGA
+1712 CVAGALSLEDGA

-1731 QAIRELSGRG
+1731 KAIRALSGRG

-1749 SSDVAKLIEPWGG
+1749 SSEVSDLIKPWGG

-1770 GPTAVVVSGDADA
+1770 GPSSVVVSGDADA
-1783 LDELTDVCREREV
+1783 LDELMAGCREREV
-1796 RARRIDVDYASHSSH
+1796 RARRIEVDYASHSAH
-1811 VEAIRE
+1811 VESIRE
-1817 ELLDLLA
+1817 ELLEVLA
-1824 PLAPKTSEVPFFSTV
+1824 PVVPRPAEVPLFSTV
-1839 TGEWLDTAEM
+1839 RGAWLDTAEM
-1849 DARYWYANLRRTV
+1849 DAGYWFTNLRRAV
-1862 RFAPAVEALTAAG
+1862 EFAPAIEALTAAG
-1875 HRAFV
+1875 HRTFV

-1890 PLQETVEDA
+1890 PLQETVEDE

-1909 RRDDGGLP
+1909 RRDDGGLA
-1917 RLFTSLG
+1917 RLYTSLG
-1924 ELYVNGVDVDWSP
+1924 VLYAHGVDVDWSP
-1937 VFAGRRPHRVE
+1937 AFAERRPHRVE

-1954 QRQRYWLE
+1954 QRQRFWLE
-1962 PDDAPA
+1962 PEAPA
-1968 VAASPEEAAF
+1968 VAASPEEEAF

-1984 QDAAALA
+1984 QDAATLA
-1991 GTLGLPGAQALDEV
+1991 GTLGLPGAEALDEV
-2005 LPALSSWHKN
+2005 LPALSSWHRN
-2015 RRQRSTADGWRYRVV
+2015 RRQRGTADGWRYRVV

-2038 TRQLDGSTW
+2038 ARQLDGDW
-2047 LLAVPAGYENDALV
+2047 LVVVPAGYEDDALV
-2061 RGAHEA
+2061 HGAREA
-2067 LEEAGARPHVLT
+2067 LAEAGARAHSLT
-2079 VNDSSGLVDLLRR
+2079 VDDSAGLTDLLR
-2092 AASGPFAGVLSLLA
+2092 AGPGPFAGVLSLLA
-2106 LDERPDRTQPCVPT
+2106 LDERPDRTHPCVPT
-2120 GLSRTLAL
+2120 GLSLTLAL
-2128 LQALGEAGVDAP
+2128 LQALGDAGIDAP

-2147 AVAVGS
+2147 AVGIGMTA
-2153 TVEATRDAATA
+2153 EAATGG
-2164 DSTSHSM
+2164 
-2171 SDCVEGAAA
+2171 CVGQ
-2180 ADSAPA
+2180 DDAPV
-2186 NPDQAGIWGLGLV
+2186 NPDQAGIWGLGRV
-2199 VALEHPER
+2199 AALEHPER
-2207 WGGLIDLPGEAAA
+2207 WGGLIDLPGQAGGQAAAEGQTAA
-2220 DGRDV
+2220 DGQAAVDGREV
-2225 ALLARILAAGG
+2225 ALLAQILAAGD

-2245 AGVFGR
+2245 AAVFGR
-2251 RLVPAPVAGKP
+2251 RLLPAPAAGKP

-2283 AHITR
+2283 AHIAR

-2322 VQATVAGCDL
+2322 VQVTVAGCDI
-2332 ADRQAVT
+2332 ADRQAV
-2339 ALVRQIQEDGE
+2339 ADLVRQIERDGE

-2362 ALGPLA
+2362 ALGSLA
-2368 EAGPHDLAAALS
+2368 EAGPADLAAALA
-2380 GKVAGAGHLASV
+2380 GKVAGADHLSSA
-2392 LDPAPLDAVVYF
+2392 LDPAQLDAVVYF

-2428 RAARERADGLP
+2428 RAERGRADGLP

-2448 AGGGMIADSMHDV
+2448 AGGGMIADSIHDV
-2461 LRRRGVPVIDPAT
+2461 LRRRGVPVIDPDT
-2474 ALTALQQALDHDETS
+2474 ALTALQQALDNDDTS
-2489 IAVADVDWRRFG
+2489 IAVADVDWQRFN

-2510 RLLSEIPQLAS
+2510 RLLTEIPQLAA
-2521 DEAEDESEGGD
+2521 DE
-2532 GDGETGL
+2532 DGE
-2539 GSARSPLAER
+2539 GSGDDGSGTDRGFARSPLAEQ
-2549 LAGLDT
+2549 LAGLDV
-2555 RQRTAA
+2555 RQRTTT

-2571 SVLGHDKTAPVDP
+2571 SVLGHDKTAPVDS

-2603 RLGRATGLRL
+2603 RLSRATGLRL

-2625 ALAGY
+2625 GLAGY
-2630 VGTELAGEEPGGT
+2630 VDAQLTSGEEPAT
-2643 PPATAPALVPLPVT
+2643 KPATAPAPAL

-2673 FPGGVRSP
+2673 YPGGVQSP

-2727 LRDAGDFDAEFFGI
+2727 LGDAADFDAEFFGI
-2741 SPREAIAMDPQQR
+2741 SPREALAMDPQQR

-2768 IDPKSLRGSGTGVYM
+2768 IDPKSLRGSGIGVYM

-2795 TSDPEQFEG
+2795 LAAPEQIEG

-2810 AASVASG
+2810 ATSVASG

-2844 MAVRALRSGECTLAV
+2844 MAVRALRSGECSLAV

-2888 PFAAAADGFALSE
+2888 PFSAAADGFALSE

-2912 EARRNGHP
+2912 DARRNGHP

-2925 RGTAINQDGASNGL
+2925 RGTAVNQDGASNGL

-2955 ADAGLSAAEV
+2955 ADARLSAGDV
-2965 DVVEA
+2965 DAVEA

-2993 RAADRPLWLGSVKS
+2993 RDADRPLWLGSVKS

-3028 RHGELPG
+3028 RHGELPA

-3063 PEDGR
+3063 AEEDR

-3081 TNAHVVVEQAEPTET
+3081 TNAHVIVEQAEESGQAA
-3096 EAVALTSDSG
+3096 ESDQAESADGGEPAPSSSASG
-3106 VVVPWVL
+3106 VGPVVPWVV
-3113 SGRSAEA
+3113 SGRSADA
-3120 LVAQG
+3120 LTAQA
-3125 ERLAARV
+3125 ERLASRV
-3132 AGSGLS
+3132 TGAALS
-3138 PVEVGWS
+3138 PVDVGWS
-3145 LVASRSSFEHR
+3145 LMTSRSSFEHR
-3156 AVVVGSDVDELV
+3156 AVAVGSETDELTGKLRQLSPTT
-3168 AKVREVSTSAAVG
+3168 AVS

-3196 WAGMAVELLDSS
+3196 WVGMAVELLDSS
-3208 PVFAGRLGECEAALE
+3208 PVFAGRLAECEAALE
-3223 PFTDWSLS
+3223 PFTDWSLTA
-3231 EVLRGAEG
+3231 VLRGDDG
-3239 APGFDRVDV
+3239 APGLDRVDV

-3270 PAVVVGHSQGEIAAA
+3270 PAAVVGHSQGEIAAA
-3285 CVAGALSLA
+3285 CVAGALNLE

-3300 ALRSQ
+3300 ALRSK

-3326 AKLIEPW
+3326 SDLIKPW
-3333 GGRVSVAAVNGPTA
+3333 NGRISVAAVNGPSS

-3357 DELMGV
+3357 DELMDG
-3363 CQEREV
+3363 CREREV
-3369 RARRID
+3369 RARRIE

-3385 ESIEETLA
+3385 ESIEQTLK

-3399 APRKSSVPLFSTVTG
+3399 EPRKSSVPLFSTVTG
-3414 EWLDTVEM
+3414 DWLDTAEM
-3422 DAGYWYANL
+3422 DAGYWFTNL

-3436 FAPAVEALTAA
+3436 FAPAIEALVAA

-3464 LQETADA
+3464 LQETVESVGAD
-3471 ADAEAVVTGTLR
+3471 AVVTGTLR

-3514 PRPQLVD
+3514 HQPQLVD
-3521 LPTYAFQRRRYWLE
+3521 LPTYAFQHRRYWLE
-3535 SGPSS
+3535 SGQSS
-3540 VAGVVAD
+3540 VAGAVD
-3547 PVEARFWESVER
+3547 PIDVRFWETVER
-3559 ADAEGLA
+3559 EDLEGLA
-3566 ATLGLADPGALGEV
+3566 ATLGLADPGALREV

-3591 EQRSTVDG
+3591 QQRSTVDS
-3599 WRYRITWRH
+3599 WRYRIVWRL
-3608 QPEPRVREVNGG
+3608 QPEPASGELEGN
-3620 WLIAAP
+3620 WLIVVP
-3626 ADHLDDDLVQATA
+3626 ADYLEDDLVQATS
-3639 RGLGERARVMPVSAT
+3639 RGLGDRARIMPVSAT
-3654 ADRAELAAQ
+3654 ADRAELVAQ
-3663 LATELA
+3663 LAALA
-3669 ALHGDTDAPPHV
+3669 GAADEPLHV
-3681 VSLLALDDRD
+3681 LSLLALDDRD
-3691 ADGHRG
+3691 AGGHRG
-3697 VPSSLLSTMTLTQ
+3697 VPGSLLSTLALTQ
-3710 ALADSEVN
+3710 ALAETEVK

-3730 IDASARGPEA
+3730 TDASARGPET
-3740 HRASDPIRD
+3740 HHVSDPIRN

-3765 HSARWGGLIDLP
+3765 HHERWGGLVDLP
-3777 GTLDDDALRRFLSLL
+3777 RTLDEHALRRFLSLL
-3792 GGDGDSQDE
+3792 SGDGGGQDE
-3801 YAVRPSGVHARRMVR
+3801 YAIRPSGIHVRRMVR
-3816 APLAP
+3816 APLDP
-3821 SAVAELWQP
+3821 SAVAEPWQP

-3846 VARALAGGGA
+3846 VARALAAGGA
-3856 EHLVLVGR
+3856 EHLVLAGR
-3864 RGPDAPGASALSAE
+3864 RGPDAPGASELSAE

-3905 LADEALLTAVV
+3905 FTDEAPLTAVV
-3916 HTAGVVGEARPLD
+3916 HTAGVVGEARPLH

-3943 ISGACHLDELLA
+3943 VSGACHLDELLA

-3987 DALAEWRRSQGRP
+3987 DALAEWRRAQGRP

-4009 AGGGMVDEAVAEQLS
+4009 AGGGMVDEAVAEQLR
-4024 RRGVPAMDPGL
+4024 RRGVPAMDPRL

-4045 QEETTLVVADIRW
+4045 HGETTLVVADIRW

-4076 IPDVRQLLDGQQEE
+4076 LPDVRQLLAVQEE
-4090 QADEVGDKG
+4090 QADEAGEKG
-4099 RPDLP
+4099 SDLP
-4104 DRLAALAEPKRKRM
+4104 DKLAALPEPKRKRM
-4118 LLHLV
+4118 LLDLV
-4123 RTHASAVLGHSSTEA
+4123 RTHASAVLGHSSTDA
-4138 VRPARAFREL
+4138 VRPTRAFREL

-4156 ELRNRLNTATG
+4156 ELRNRLNAATALT
-4167 LKLPATLVFDHPTP
+4167 LPATLVFDHPTP
-4181 TALAAYLRDAL
+4181 TALAEYLRDAL

-4197 DAGDGIAVLP
+4197 DAGSDSPVLP

-4222 DTRRALT
+4222 DTRQALT
-4229 EGLRGLLAHWD
+4229 EGLRGLLAHWE
-4240 GQEPPPAQT
+4240 GQAPPPVET